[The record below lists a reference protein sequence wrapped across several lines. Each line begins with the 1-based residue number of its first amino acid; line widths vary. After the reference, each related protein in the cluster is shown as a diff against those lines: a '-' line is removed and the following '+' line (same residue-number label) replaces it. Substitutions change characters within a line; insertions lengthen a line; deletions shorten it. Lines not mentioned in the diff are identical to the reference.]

1 MRVFFQT
8 SRQRSFLSAC
18 RIARKKWSASVPLL
32 LAALLTVVFYSC
44 RDEDLLPSVQSVEH
58 NGTRTEDNANTSG
71 LTISGDIKKFYD
83 DKNNLLYSGYTYA
96 PSRRVPLVGEGRV
109 INQITKNL
117 VGVLSNSDNKLEYLV
132 DKNLDNSV
140 KLTGLAEVNTGLP
153 ILSVKDVNRVYYD
166 SSNGIKV
173 GFLYKDPGGLLSLNV
188 LKGFW
193 VKTYLKGEEQD
204 GSSTSGSGDDF
215 QLLNLNLLNVS
226 GGLSEISF
234 TTTKPF
240 DEVRIGCA
248 SIDVD
253 VLSGLEFYYAFVGE
267 NPKKIAASFGYYKE
281 AETNSGLGNTNNLI
295 DEYPDNSEQLSML
308 GHHELYVDFNEKI
321 VKDSE
326 IGFKTGGLKT
336 LDIDLTGLSLFEL
349 TNNDVNNKYVWGNEK
364 VLSGGIGISLLGTQ
378 DGSMS
383 AIAKEDCYGVKIKL
397 NTGLVGGLL
406 DAILGL
412 LGNTHY
418 YYAYSRDPVEIDVSS
433 YFTIGNDTI
442 STDYY
447 NLPTPSD
454 DGSVS
459 YSLDRWPS
467 GATSPS
473 ISGNRITGMTVNG
486 DYVVQAI
493 YKRGE
498 ETSWSYAVI
507 HRDKKEAE
515 AGCNTMMIN
524 TSANQGQYTVVESSG
539 SQGGISLFN
548 KINNR
553 QNLVDDDYTNYA
565 EATNVLSLIQ
575 FGSLAGVHSSQDIA
589 PQGGG
594 KTRVGFVMQTN
605 NQLLGADV
613 LKFFFIRLYNDGKEV
628 FSGLT
633 AENDAVGVGLVGNDG
648 SKLRFYVETDQTFD
662 QVELWT
668 AGLLNVNLNTFR
680 LYYAFYE
687 PVTCEEYAGTSEA
700 CMEMITAQK
709 HGATINYAETKS
721 SSAAS
726 VGSTMNNLSYVIDNS
741 QQTAASIVAGVSL
754 ISRST
759 VAVKFNS
766 IRGGQ
771 PVGAILRTPGYVLN
785 ASVLQNVTI
794 AAYNGGQ
801 AVASESTS
809 GGLASIEVI
818 SDAGLAYMEVTPL
831 QDYDEVRISFPSLA
845 DALETVWLSGF
856 YIRPDANGNG
866 IPDCAEEPDDQG
878 GTDGITYKSI
888 TEHVCVDETNDLGK
902 VRISVDA
909 QDDKVGTKLT
919 FTCYPYN
926 GNGQKIEQEAELQQD
941 DKGYFFELSLPVG
954 DYSIS
959 GLSTYNGLR
968 AQVHP
973 LKTTWKRNAADT
985 DWNNW
990 SNWTDGSP
998 WGCTNVVIPT
1008 GATRYPN
1015 LKAWGSVDKF
1025 YGGNYCANIH
1035 FEPGAA
1041 VLNTQYLEY
1050 DCAYVEME
1058 VQSGMYHMISTPL
1071 HGMVTGDMFVSP
1083 EMPAYFTPLNGAT
1096 YREVRHNPVVRQKM
1110 YSRAVTTATSGTDL
1124 NGTVAATADWS
1135 RTFNAVAQLYE
1146 QAQGIKMMVG
1156 NEGDGTSYRLRFP
1169 KAYTEYNYYTLSG
1182 GWVKE
1187 ETLPEGA
1194 RNMNGKFAYEESG
1207 FKPENAGRSFTFKL
1221 RNEEQG
1227 ATYFVA
1233 GNPFMSY
1240 LDIKTFLTENK
1251 QSVQAIRIIDSEN
1264 VFGEEEGLVRISLSE
1279 NGNLSFDVAGEQSNT
1294 IAPLQAFYVEASG
1307 DNASDNVDITYT
1319 SNMFVQP
1326 FASTATRSSRSA
1338 SVPAAGEM
1346 KISAVSGNS
1355 VSSCSLLRS
1364 AGASDAYNAKEDV
1377 ITLIDENFMPKVKV
1391 YTVAGKRALDIQKI
1405 KNAARVD
1412 LGFMVKDGSQQT
1424 KFTLNY
1430 GSNWKGWTL
1439 VDKQTGNRYLL
1450 DGTSLT
1456 VNAGA
1461 MKSNNGRFYLVKE

>member
-1 MRVFFQT
+1 MSVFFQT

-18 RIARKKWSASVPLL
+18 RIAGKKWSASVPLF

-44 RDEDLLPSVQSVEH
+44 RDEDLLPSVQSFEQG
-58 NGTRTEDNANTSG
+58 GTRAEAASTSG
-71 LTISGDIKKFYD
+71 LDVVQD
-83 DKNNLLYSGYTYA
+83 ATYGA
-96 PSRRVPLVGEGRV
+96 TYKPNCRVPLVGEGRV

-140 KLTGLAEVNTGLP
+140 SLKGLAEVNAGLP

-173 GFLYKDPGGLLSLNV
+173 GFLYKAPGGLLSLNV
-188 LKGFW
+188 LQGFW
-193 VKTYLKGEEQD
+193 VKTYLKGKEQD
-204 GSSTSGSGDDF
+204 GSSTSGSGDNF
-215 QLLNLNLLNVS
+215 KLLNLNLLNVS

-248 SIDVD
+248 SISVE

-267 NPKKIAASFGYYKE
+267 NPKKIAAEKHEYPY
-281 AETNSGLGNTNNLI
+281 AEQERPLHPLSKGDLVNESLIDGPVCELVSGLL
-295 DEYPDNSEQLSML
+295 
-308 GHHELYVDFNEKI
+308 
-321 VKDSE
+321 
-326 IGFKTGGLKT
+326 GGLKCRVDFGAT
-336 LDIDLTGLSLFEL
+336 IPVGSEVGYYTTGGGLASISLGATKL
-349 TNNDVNNKYVWGNEK
+349 NAYDTGDNNPQSINTE
-364 VLSGGIGISLLGTQ
+364 SGIGV
-378 DGSMS
+378 S
-383 AIAKEDCYGVKIKL
+383 A
-397 NTGLVGGLL
+397 LVGGAREFSMILTKKDTRRLELDLPSGINLL
-406 DAILGL
+406 SAVKV
-412 LGNTHY
+412 H
-418 YYAYSRDPVEIDVSS
+418 YAYSRDPVEIDVSS

-447 NLPTPSD
+447 NLPTPSE
-454 DGSVS
+454 GTVI
-459 YSLDRWPS
+459 YSLISWAS

-473 ISGNRITGMTVNG
+473 ISGNHMTGMTVNG
-486 DYVVQAI
+486 DYVVKAV
-493 YKRGE
+493 YTRGE

-507 HRDKKEAE
+507 HRNKKEAV

-553 QNLVDDDYTNYA
+553 QNLVDGDYTNYA

-589 PQGGG
+589 PQGG

-613 LKFFFIRLYNDGKEV
+613 LKFFFIRLYKDGEEV

-633 AENDAVGVGLVGNDG
+633 AENDAIGVGLVGNDG
-648 SKLRFYVETDQTFD
+648 SKLRFYVETDKTFD

-700 CMEMITAQK
+700 CMEIITAQK

-721 SSAAS
+721 SSVAS
-726 VGSTMNNLSYVIDNS
+726 VGTTMNNLSYVIDNS

-771 PVGAILRTPGYVLN
+771 PLGAILRTPGYVLN

-878 GTDGITYKSI
+878 ETDIAYKSI
-888 TEHVCVDETNDLGK
+888 TEHVCVDETTYLGN
-902 VRISVDA
+902 VRIFVDA

-926 GNGQKIEQEAELQQD
+926 GNGQKIEQEAELRQD

-973 LKTTWKRNAADT
+973 LKTTWKRNASDT

-998 WGCTNVVIPT
+998 WGCTNVVIPA
-1008 GATRYPN
+1008 GATRYPDLN
-1015 LKAWGSVDKF
+1015 AWGSVDKF

-1096 YREVRHNPVVRQKM
+1096 YREVRHNPIVRQKM
-1110 YSRAVTTATSGTDL
+1110 YSRAVTTATSGT
-1124 NGTVAATADWS
+1124 NGTVVATADWS
-1135 RTFNAVAQLYE
+1135 RTFNAVAQPYE

-1156 NEGDGTSYRLRFP
+1156 NDWGTSYRLRFP

-1182 GWVKE
+1182 GWVKK

-1194 RNMNGKFAYEESG
+1194 RNMNGKFAYEVSG
-1207 FKPENAGRSFTFKL
+1207 FNPENAGNSFTFEL
-1221 RNEEQG
+1221 RNDGKG

-1240 LDIKTFLTENK
+1240 LDIKTFLTKNK
-1251 QSVQAIRIIDSEN
+1251 QSVQAIRIIDSES
-1264 VFGEEEGLVRISLSE
+1264 VFGEEEGLVRISLGK
-1279 NGNLSFDVAGEQSNT
+1279 NGDLSFNVAGEQSNT
-1294 IAPLQAFYVEASG
+1294 IAPLQAFYVEVSG
-1307 DNASDNVDITYT
+1307 DYASDNVNITYT

-1326 FASTATRSSRSA
+1326 SASTATRSSRSA
-1338 SVPAAGEM
+1338 SVPTAGEM

-1355 VSSCSLLRS
+1355 VSSCSLLHS
-1364 AGASDAYNAKEDV
+1364 AGASDAYNAKEDIV
-1377 ITLIDENFMPKVKV
+1377 SLIDEDFMPKVKV
-1391 YTVAGKRALDIQKI
+1391 YTVADKRALDIQKMS
-1405 KNAARVD
+1405 NATRVG

-1424 KFTLNY
+1424 EFTLDY

-1439 VDKQTGNRYLL
+1439 VDKQTGKRYLL

-1461 MKSNNGRFYLVKE
+1461 MKSNDGRFYLVKE

>member
-1 MRVFFQT
+1 MSVFFQT

-18 RIARKKWSASVPLL
+18 RIAGKKWSASVPLF

-44 RDEDLLPSVQSVEH
+44 RDEDLLPSVQSFEQG
-58 NGTRTEDNANTSG
+58 GTRAEAASTSG
-71 LTISGDIKKFYD
+71 LDVVQD
-83 DKNNLLYSGYTYA
+83 ATYGA
-96 PSRRVPLVGEGRV
+96 TYKPNCRVPLVGEGRV

-132 DKNLDNSV
+132 DKNLDNFVSL
-140 KLTGLAEVNTGLP
+140 KGLAEVNAGLP

-166 SSNGIKV
+166 SSNVIKV
-173 GFLYKDPGGLLSLNV
+173 GFLYKDPGGLLSLDV

-204 GSSTSGSGDDF
+204 GSSTLGSGENF

-234 TTTKPF
+234 TTTRPF

-248 SIDVD
+248 SIDVE

-267 NPKKIAASFGYYKE
+267 NPKKIAAEKHEYPYAEQERPLHPLSKGDLVNESLIDGPVCELISGLLGGGLTCRVDFGATIPVGSEVGYYTK
-281 AETNSGLGNTNNLI
+281 G
-295 DEYPDNSEQLSML
+295 
-308 GHHELYVDFNEKI
+308 
-321 VKDSE
+321 
-326 IGFKTGGLKT
+326 GGLASISLGATK
-336 LDIDLTGLSLFEL
+336 LNAYDTGD
-349 TNNDVNNKYVWGNEK
+349 NNPQSINTE
-364 VLSGGIGISLLGTQ
+364 SGIGV
-378 DGSMS
+378 S
-383 AIAKEDCYGVKIKL
+383 A
-397 NTGLVGGLL
+397 LVGGAREFSMILTKKDTRRLELDLPSGINLL
-406 DAILGL
+406 SAVKV
-412 LGNTHY
+412 H
-418 YYAYSRDPVEIDVSS
+418 YAYSRDPVEIDVSS

-447 NLPTPSD
+447 NLPTPSE
-454 DGSVS
+454 GTVI
-459 YSLDRWPS
+459 YSLISWPS

-473 ISGNRITGMTVNG
+473 ISGNHMTGMTVNG
-486 DYVVQAI
+486 DYVVKAV
-493 YKRGE
+493 YTREEK

-507 HRDKKEAE
+507 HRNKKEAV

-524 TSANQGQYTVVESSG
+524 TSGNEGQYTVVESSG

-553 QNLVDDDYTNYA
+553 QNLVDGDYTNYA

-589 PQGGG
+589 PQGG

-613 LKFFFIRLYNDGKEV
+613 LKFFFIRLYKDGEEV

-648 SKLRFYVETDQTFD
+648 SKLRFYVETDRTFD

-721 SSAAS
+721 SSVAS
-726 VGSTMNNLSYVIDNS
+726 VGATTNNLSYVIDNS

-771 PVGAILRTPGYVLN
+771 PLGAILRTPGYVLN

-809 GGLASIEVI
+809 SGLASIEVI

-831 QDYDEVRISFPSLA
+831 QDYNEVRISFPSLA

-866 IPDCAEEPDDQG
+866 IPDCAEELEVQG
-878 GTDGITYKSI
+878 EIDIVYRGI
-888 TEHVCVDETNDLGK
+888 TEHVCVDETTYLGN

-909 QDDKVGTKLT
+909 KPELLGTELT

-926 GNGQKIEQEAELQQD
+926 GNGQKIEQEAALQQD
-941 DKGYFFELSLPVG
+941 NNGYFFELSLPVG

-973 LKTTWKRNAADT
+973 LKTTWKRNASDT

-990 SNWTDGSP
+990 NNWTDGSP
-998 WGCTNVVIPT
+998 WGCTNVVIPA

-1015 LKAWGSVDKF
+1015 LNAWGSVDKF

-1110 YSRAVTTATSGTDL
+1110 YSRAVTTATSGT
-1124 NGTVAATADWS
+1124 NGTVAATVDWS
-1135 RTFNAVAQLYE
+1135 RTFNAVAQPYE

-1156 NEGDGTSYRLRFP
+1156 NDWGTSYRLRFP

-1182 GWVKE
+1182 GWVKK

-1194 RNMNGKFAYEESG
+1194 RNMNGKFAYEVIG
-1207 FKPENAGRSFTFKL
+1207 FNPENAGSSFTFEL

-1264 VFGEEEGLVRISLSE
+1264 IFGGEEGLVRISLGE
-1279 NGNLSFDVAGEQSNT
+1279 NGDLSFDVAGEQSNT
-1294 IAPLQAFYVEASG
+1294 IAPLQAFYVEVSG
-1307 DNASDNVDITYT
+1307 DYASDNVNITYT

-1326 FASTATRSSRSA
+1326 SASTATRSSRSA
-1338 SVPAAGEM
+1338 SVPTAGEM

-1355 VSSCSLLRS
+1355 VSSCSLLHS
-1364 AGASDAYNAKEDV
+1364 AGASDAYNAKEDIV
-1377 ITLIDENFMPKVKV
+1377 SLIDEDFMPKVKV
-1391 YTVAGKRALDIQKI
+1391 YTVADKRALDIQKMS
-1405 KNAARVD
+1405 NATRVG

-1424 KFTLNY
+1424 EFTLDY

-1439 VDKQTGNRYLL
+1439 VDKQTGKRYLL

-1461 MKSNNGRFYLVKE
+1461 MKSNDGRFYLVKE

>member
-1 MRVFFQT
+1 MSVFFQT
-8 SRQRSFLSAC
+8 SRQRSFLSVC
-18 RIARKKWSASVPLL
+18 RIAGKKWSASVPLF

-44 RDEDLLPSVQSVEH
+44 RDEDLLPSVQSFEQG
-58 NGTRTEDNANTSG
+58 GTRAETASTSG
-71 LTISGDIKKFYD
+71 LDVVQD
-83 DKNNLLYSGYTYA
+83 ATYGA
-96 PSRRVPLVGEGRV
+96 TYKPNCRVPLVGEGRV

-132 DKNLDNSV
+132 DKNLDNFVSL
-140 KLTGLAEVNTGLP
+140 KGLAEVNAGLP

-188 LKGFW
+188 LQGFW
-193 VKTYLKGEEQD
+193 VKTYLKGKEQD
-204 GSSTSGSGDDF
+204 GSSTSGSGDNF

-267 NPKKIAASFGYYKE
+267 NPKKIAAEKH
-281 AETNSGLGNTNNLI
+281 
-295 DEYPDNSEQLSML
+295 EYPYAEQERPLHPLSKGDL
-308 GHHELYVDFNEKI
+308 VNE
-321 VKDSE
+321 S
-326 IGFKTGGLKT
+326 
-336 LDIDLTGLSLFEL
+336 LT
-349 TNNDVNNKYVWGNEK
+349 
-364 VLSGGIGISLLGTQ
+364 
-378 DGSMS
+378 DGPVC
-383 AIAKEDCYGVKIKL
+383 E
-397 NTGLVGGLL
+397 LVGGLL
-406 DAILGL
+406 GGGLTCRVDFGATIPVGSEVGYYTTGGGLASISLGATKLNAYDTSDNNPQSINAESGIGVSALAGGAREFSMILTKKDTRRLELDLPSGINL
-412 LGNTHY
+412 LSAVQVH
-418 YYAYSRDPVEIDVSS
+418 YAYSRDPVEIDVSS

-447 NLPTPSD
+447 NLPTPSE
-454 DGSVS
+454 GTVI
-459 YSLDRWPS
+459 YSLISSPN
-467 GATSPS
+467 GVTSPE
-473 ISGNRITGMTVNG
+473 ISGNHITGMTVNG
-486 DYVVQAI
+486 DYVVKAV
-493 YKRGE
+493 YTRE
-498 ETSWSYAVI
+498 EKEISWSYAVI
-507 HRDKKEAE
+507 HRNKKEAE

-524 TSANQGQYTVVESSG
+524 TSGNEGQYTVVESSG

-553 QNLVDDDYTNYA
+553 QNLVDGDYTNYA

-589 PQGGG
+589 LQGGG

-613 LKFFFIRLYNDGKEV
+613 LKFFFIRLYKDGKEV

-648 SKLRFYVETDQTFD
+648 SKLRFYVETDRTFD

-721 SSAAS
+721 SSVAS
-726 VGSTMNNLSYVIDNS
+726 VGATTNNLSYVIDNS

-754 ISRST
+754 ISRPT

-771 PVGAILRTPGYVLN
+771 PLGAILRTPGYVLN

-809 GGLASIEVI
+809 SGLASIEVI

-831 QDYDEVRISFPSLA
+831 QDYNEVRISFPSLA

-866 IPDCAEEPDDQG
+866 IPDCAEELEVQG
-878 GTDGITYKSI
+878 EIDIVYRDI
-888 TEHVCVDETNDLGK
+888 TEHVCVDKTTYLGN

-909 QDDKVGTKLT
+909 KPELLGTELT

-926 GNGQKIEQEAELQQD
+926 GNGQKIEQEAALQQD
-941 DKGYFFELSLPVG
+941 NNGYFFELSLPVG

-973 LKTTWKRNAADT
+973 QKTTWKRNALDT

-990 SNWTDGSP
+990 NNWTDGSP
-998 WGCTNVVIPT
+998 WGCTNVVIPA

-1015 LKAWGSVDKF
+1015 LNAWGSVDKF

-1083 EMPAYFTPLNGAT
+1083 EMPAYFTPLIGAT

-1110 YSRAVTTATSGTDL
+1110 YSRAVTTATSGTDP
-1124 NGTVAATADWS
+1124 NGTVVATADWS
-1135 RTFNAVAQLYE
+1135 RTFNAVAQPYE

-1156 NEGDGTSYRLRFP
+1156 NDWGTFYRLRFP

-1182 GWVKE
+1182 GWVKK

-1194 RNMNGKFAYEESG
+1194 RNMNGKFAYEVIG
-1207 FKPENAGRSFTFKL
+1207 FNPENAGSSFTFEL

-1227 ATYFVA
+1227 ATCFVA

-1264 VFGEEEGLVRISLSE
+1264 IFGGKEGLVRISLGE
-1279 NGNLSFDVAGEQSNT
+1279 NGDLSFDVAGEQSNT
-1294 IAPLQAFYVEASG
+1294 IAPLQAFYVEVSG
-1307 DNASDNVDITYT
+1307 DYASDNVNITYT

-1326 FASTATRSSRSA
+1326 SASTATRSSRSA
-1338 SVPAAGEM
+1338 SVPTAGEM

-1364 AGASDAYNAKEDV
+1364 AGASDAYNAKEDIV
-1377 ITLIDENFMPKVKV
+1377 SLIDEDFMPKVKV
-1391 YTVAGKRALDIQKI
+1391 YTVADKRALDIQKMS
-1405 KNAARVD
+1405 NATRVG

-1424 KFTLNY
+1424 EFTLDY

-1439 VDKQTGNRYLL
+1439 VDKQTGKRYLL

-1461 MKSNNGRFYLVKE
+1461 MKSNDGRFYLVKE

>member
-1 MRVFFQT
+1 MSVFFQT

-18 RIARKKWSASVPLL
+18 RIAGKKWSASVPLF

-44 RDEDLLPSVQSVEH
+44 RDEDLLPSVQSFEQG
-58 NGTRTEDNANTSG
+58 GTRAEAASTSG
-71 LTISGDIKKFYD
+71 LDVVQD
-83 DKNNLLYSGYTYA
+83 ATYGA
-96 PSRRVPLVGEGRV
+96 TYKPNCRVPLVGEGRV

-132 DKNLDNSV
+132 DKNLDNFVSL
-140 KLTGLAEVNTGLP
+140 KGLAEVNAGLP

-166 SSNGIKV
+166 SSNVIKV
-173 GFLYKDPGGLLSLNV
+173 GFLYKDPGGLLSLDV

-204 GSSTSGSGDDF
+204 GSSTLGSGENF

-248 SIDVD
+248 SISVE

-267 NPKKIAASFGYYKE
+267 NPKKIAAEKH
-281 AETNSGLGNTNNLI
+281 
-295 DEYPDNSEQLSML
+295 EYPYAEQERPLHPLSKGDL
-308 GHHELYVDFNEKI
+308 VNESLTDGPVCEL
-321 VKDSE
+321 
-326 IGFKTGGLKT
+326 
-336 LDIDLTGLSLFEL
+336 
-349 TNNDVNNKYVWGNEK
+349 
-364 VLSGGIGISLLGTQ
+364 IS
-378 DGSMS
+378 
-383 AIAKEDCYGVKIKL
+383 
-397 NTGLVGGLL
+397 
-406 DAILGL
+406 GL
-412 LGNTHY
+412 LGGLTCRVDFGATIPVGSEVGYYTKGGGLASISLGATKLNAYDTGDNNPQSINTESGIGVSALAGGAREFSMILTKKDTRRLELDLPSGINLLSAVQVH
-418 YYAYSRDPVEIDVSS
+418 YAYSRDPVEIDVSS

-447 NLPTPSD
+447 NLPTPSE
-454 DGSVS
+454 GTVI
-459 YSLDRWPS
+459 YSLISWPS

-473 ISGNRITGMTVNG
+473 ISGNHMTGMTVNG
-486 DYVVQAI
+486 DYVVKAV
-493 YKRGE
+493 YTREEK

-507 HRDKKEAE
+507 HRNKKEAV

-524 TSANQGQYTVVESSG
+524 TSGNEGQYTVVESSG

-553 QNLVDDDYTNYA
+553 QNLVDGDYTNYA

-589 PQGGG
+589 PQGG

-613 LKFFFIRLYNDGKEV
+613 LKFFFIRLYKDGEEV

-648 SKLRFYVETDQTFD
+648 SKLRFYVETDRTFD

-721 SSAAS
+721 SSVAS
-726 VGSTMNNLSYVIDNS
+726 VGATTNNLSYVIDNS

-771 PVGAILRTPGYVLN
+771 PLGAILRTPGYVLN

-809 GGLASIEVI
+809 SGLASIEVI

-831 QDYDEVRISFPSLA
+831 QDYNEVRISFPSLA

-866 IPDCAEEPDDQG
+866 IPDCAEELEVQG
-878 GTDGITYKSI
+878 EIDIVYRGI
-888 TEHVCVDETNDLGK
+888 TEHVCVDETTYLGN

-909 QDDKVGTKLT
+909 KPELLGTELT

-926 GNGQKIEQEAELQQD
+926 GNGQKIEQEAALQQD
-941 DKGYFFELSLPVG
+941 NNGYFFELSLPVG

-973 LKTTWKRNAADT
+973 LKTTWKRNASDT

-990 SNWTDGSP
+990 NNWTDGSP
-998 WGCTNVVIPT
+998 WGCTNVVIPA

-1015 LKAWGSVDKF
+1015 LNAWGSVDKF

-1083 EMPAYFTPLNGAT
+1083 EMPAYFTPLKEDT
-1096 YREVRHNPVVRQKM
+1096 YREVRHNPIVRQKM
-1110 YSRAVTTATSGTDL
+1110 YSRAVTTATSGTDS
-1124 NGTVAATADWS
+1124 NGTVVATADWS
-1135 RTFNAVAQLYE
+1135 RTFNAVAQPYE

-1156 NEGDGTSYRLRFP
+1156 NDWGTSYRLRFP

-1182 GWVKE
+1182 RWVKK

-1207 FKPENAGRSFTFKL
+1207 FKPENAGRSFTFEL

-1251 QSVQAIRIIDSEN
+1251 QSVQAIRIIDSES
-1264 VFGEEEGLVRISLSE
+1264 VFGEEEGLVRISLGK
-1279 NGNLSFDVAGEQSNT
+1279 NGDLSFDVAGEQSNT
-1294 IAPLQAFYVEASG
+1294 IAPLQAFYVEALEG
-1307 DNASDNVDITYT
+1307 YTSDNVNITYT
-1319 SNMFVQP
+1319 SDMFVQP
-1326 FASTATRSSRSA
+1326 SASTATRSSRSA
-1338 SVPAAGEM
+1338 SVPTAGEM

-1355 VSSCSLLRS
+1355 VSSCSLIRS
-1364 AGASDAYNAKEDV
+1364 AGASDAYNAKEDIV
-1377 ITLIDENFMPKVKV
+1377 SLIDEDFMPKVKV
-1391 YTVAGKRALDIQKI
+1391 YTVADKRALDIQKMS
-1405 KNAARVD
+1405 NATRVD

-1424 KFTLNY
+1424 EFTLDY

-1439 VDKQTGNRYLL
+1439 VDKQTGKRYLL

-1461 MKSNNGRFYLVKE
+1461 MKSNDGRFYLVKE

>member
-1 MRVFFQT
+1 MSVFFQT

-18 RIARKKWSASVPLL
+18 RIAGKKWSASVPLF

-44 RDEDLLPSVQSVEH
+44 RDEDLLPSVQSFEQG
-58 NGTRTEDNANTSG
+58 GTRAEAASTSG
-71 LTISGDIKKFYD
+71 LDVVQD
-83 DKNNLLYSGYTYA
+83 ATYGA
-96 PSRRVPLVGEGRV
+96 TYKPNCRVPLVGEGRV

-140 KLTGLAEVNTGLP
+140 SLKGLAEVNAGLP

-173 GFLYKDPGGLLSLNV
+173 GFLYKKTGGLLSLNV
-188 LKGFW
+188 LQGFW
-193 VKTYLKGEEQD
+193 VKTYLKGKEQD
-204 GSSTSGSGDDF
+204 GSSTSGSGDNF
-215 QLLNLNLLNVS
+215 KLLNLNLLNVS

-267 NPKKIAASFGYYKE
+267 NPKKIAA
-281 AETNSGLGNTNNLI
+281 ETYA
-295 DEYPDNSEQLSML
+295 YPTAKQ
-308 GHHELYVDFNEKI
+308 EKPAH
-321 VKDSE
+321 
-326 IGFKTGGLKT
+326 
-336 LDIDLTGLSLFEL
+336 
-349 TNNDVNNKYVWGNEK
+349 
-364 VLSGGIGISLLGTQ
+364 LGTGDLVNKNLN
-378 DGSMS
+378 DGPVC
-383 AIAKEDCYGVKIKL
+383 E
-397 NTGLVGGLL
+397 LVS
-406 DAILGL
+406 GL
-412 LGNTHY
+412 LGGLTCRVDFGATIPVGSEVGYYTTGGGLASISLGATKLNAYDTGDNNPQSINTESGIGVSALAGGAREFSMILTKKDTRRLELDLPSGINLLSAVKVH
-418 YYAYSRDPVEIDVSS
+418 YAYSRDPVEIDVSS

-447 NLPTPSD
+447 NLPTPSE
-454 DGSVS
+454 GSVT
-459 YSLDRWPS
+459 YSLISWPS

-473 ISGNRITGMTVNG
+473 ISGNRMTGMTVNG
-486 DYVVQAI
+486 DYVVKAV
-493 YKRGE
+493 YTRE
-498 ETSWSYAVI
+498 EKEISWSYAVI
-507 HRDKKEAE
+507 HRNKKEAV

-553 QNLVDDDYTNYA
+553 QNLVDGDYTNYA

-589 PQGGG
+589 PQGG

-613 LKFFFIRLYNDGKEV
+613 LKFFFIRLYKDGEEV

-633 AENDAVGVGLVGNDG
+633 AENDAIGVGLVGNDG
-648 SKLRFYVETDQTFD
+648 SKLRFYVETDKTFD

-687 PVTCEEYAGTSEA
+687 PTTCEEYAGTSEA

-726 VGSTMNNLSYVIDNS
+726 VGATMNNLSYVIDNS

-771 PVGAILRTPGYVLN
+771 PLGAILRTPGYVLN

-809 GGLASIEVI
+809 SGLASIEVI

-831 QDYDEVRISFPSLA
+831 QDYNEVRISFPSLA

-866 IPDCAEEPDDQG
+866 IPDCAEELEVQG
-878 GTDGITYKSI
+878 EIDIVYRGI
-888 TEHVCVDETNDLGK
+888 TEHVCVDETTYLGN

-909 QDDKVGTKLT
+909 KPELLGTELT

-926 GNGQKIEQEAELQQD
+926 GNGQKIEQEAALQQD
-941 DKGYFFELSLPVG
+941 NNGYFFELSLPVG

-973 LKTTWKRNAADT
+973 LKTTWKRNASDT

-990 SNWTDGSP
+990 NNWTDGSP
-998 WGCTNVVIPT
+998 WGCTNVVIPA

-1015 LKAWGSVDKF
+1015 LNAWGSVDKF

-1083 EMPAYFTPLNGAT
+1083 EMPAYFTPLKEAT

-1110 YSRAVTTATSGTDL
+1110 YSRAVTTATSGTDP
-1124 NGTVAATADWS
+1124 NGTVAATVDWS
-1135 RTFNAVAQLYE
+1135 RTFNAVAQPYE

-1156 NEGDGTSYRLRFP
+1156 NDWGTSYRLRFP

-1182 GWVKE
+1182 GWVKK

-1194 RNMNGKFAYEESG
+1194 RNMNGKFAYEVIG
-1207 FKPENAGRSFTFKL
+1207 FNPENAGSSFTFEL

-1264 VFGEEEGLVRISLSE
+1264 IFGGEEGLVRISLGE
-1279 NGNLSFDVAGEQSNT
+1279 NGDLSFDVAGEQSNT
-1294 IAPLQAFYVEASG
+1294 IAPLQAFYVEVSG
-1307 DNASDNVDITYT
+1307 DYASDNVNITYT

-1326 FASTATRSSRSA
+1326 SASTATRSSRSA
-1338 SVPAAGEM
+1338 SVPTAGEM

-1355 VSSCSLLRS
+1355 VSSCSLLHS
-1364 AGASDAYNAKEDV
+1364 AGASDAYNAKEDIV
-1377 ITLIDENFMPKVKV
+1377 SLIDEDFMPKVKV
-1391 YTVAGKRALDIQKI
+1391 YTVADKRALDIQKMS
-1405 KNAARVD
+1405 NATRVG

-1424 KFTLNY
+1424 EFTLDY

-1439 VDKQTGNRYLL
+1439 VDKQTGKRYLL

-1461 MKSNNGRFYLVKE
+1461 MKSNDGRFYLVKE

>member
-1 MRVFFQT
+1 MSVFFQT

-18 RIARKKWSASVPLL
+18 RIAGKKWSASVPLF

-44 RDEDLLPSVQSVEH
+44 RDEDLLPSVQSFEQG
-58 NGTRTEDNANTSG
+58 GTRAEAASTSG
-71 LTISGDIKKFYD
+71 LDVVQD
-83 DKNNLLYSGYTYA
+83 ATYGA
-96 PSRRVPLVGEGRV
+96 TYKPNCRVPLVGEGRV

-132 DKNLDNSV
+132 DKNLDNFVSL
-140 KLTGLAEVNTGLP
+140 KGLAEVNAGLP

-166 SSNGIKV
+166 SSNVIKV
-173 GFLYKDPGGLLSLNV
+173 GFLYKDPGGLLSLDV

-204 GSSTSGSGDDF
+204 GSSTLGSGENF

-248 SIDVD
+248 SISVE

-267 NPKKIAASFGYYKE
+267 NPKKIAAEKH
-281 AETNSGLGNTNNLI
+281 
-295 DEYPDNSEQLSML
+295 EYPYAEQERPLHPLSKGDL
-308 GHHELYVDFNEKI
+308 VNESLTDGPVCEL
-321 VKDSE
+321 
-326 IGFKTGGLKT
+326 
-336 LDIDLTGLSLFEL
+336 
-349 TNNDVNNKYVWGNEK
+349 
-364 VLSGGIGISLLGTQ
+364 IS
-378 DGSMS
+378 
-383 AIAKEDCYGVKIKL
+383 
-397 NTGLVGGLL
+397 
-406 DAILGL
+406 GL
-412 LGNTHY
+412 LGGLTCRVDFGATIPVGSEVGYYTKGGGLASISLGATKLNAYDTGDNNPQSINTESGIGVSALAGGAREFSMILTKKDTRRLELDLPSGINLLSAVQVH
-418 YYAYSRDPVEIDVSS
+418 YAYSRDPVEIDVSS

-447 NLPTPSD
+447 NLPTPSE
-454 DGSVS
+454 GTVI
-459 YSLDRWPS
+459 YSLISSPN
-467 GATSPS
+467 GVTSPE

-486 DYVVQAI
+486 DYAVKAV
-493 YKRGE
+493 YTRE
-498 ETSWSYAVI
+498 EKEISWSYAVI
-507 HRDKKEAE
+507 HRNKKEAE

-524 TSANQGQYTVVESSG
+524 TSGNEGQYTVVESSG

-553 QNLVDDDYTNYA
+553 QNLVDGDYTNYA

-589 PQGGG
+589 PQGG

-613 LKFFFIRLYNDGKEV
+613 LKFFFIRLYKDGEEV

-633 AENDAVGVGLVGNDG
+633 AENDAIGVGLVGNDG
-648 SKLRFYVETDQTFD
+648 SKLRFYVETDKTFD

-687 PVTCEEYAGTSEA
+687 PTTCEEYAGTSEA

-726 VGSTMNNLSYVIDNS
+726 VGATMNNLSYVIDNS

-771 PVGAILRTPGYVLN
+771 PLGAILRTPGYVLN

-809 GGLASIEVI
+809 SGLASIEVI

-831 QDYDEVRISFPSLA
+831 QDYNEVRISFPSLA

-866 IPDCAEEPDDQG
+866 IPDCAEELEVQG
-878 GTDGITYKSI
+878 EIDIVYRGI
-888 TEHVCVDETNDLGK
+888 TEHVCVDETTYLGN

-909 QDDKVGTKLT
+909 KPELLGTELT

-926 GNGQKIEQEAELQQD
+926 GNGQKIEQEAALQQD
-941 DKGYFFELSLPVG
+941 NNGYFFELSLPVG

-973 LKTTWKRNAADT
+973 LKTTWKRNASDT

-990 SNWTDGSP
+990 NNWTDGSP
-998 WGCTNVVIPT
+998 WGCTNVVIPA

-1015 LKAWGSVDKF
+1015 LNAWGSVDKF
-1025 YGGNYCANIH
+1025 YGGSYCANIH

-1110 YSRAVTTATSGTDL
+1110 YSRAVTTATSGT
-1124 NGTVAATADWS
+1124 NGTVAATVDWS
-1135 RTFNAVAQLYE
+1135 RTFNAVAQPYE

-1156 NEGDGTSYRLRFP
+1156 NDWGTSYRLRFP

-1182 GWVKE
+1182 GWVKK

-1194 RNMNGKFAYEESG
+1194 RNMNGKFAYEVIG
-1207 FKPENAGRSFTFKL
+1207 FNPENAGSSFTFEL

-1264 VFGEEEGLVRISLSE
+1264 IFGGEEGLVRISLGE
-1279 NGNLSFDVAGEQSNT
+1279 NGDLSFDVAGEQSNT
-1294 IAPLQAFYVEASG
+1294 IAPLQAFYVEVSG
-1307 DNASDNVDITYT
+1307 DYASDNVNITYT

-1326 FASTATRSSRSA
+1326 SASTATRSSRSA
-1338 SVPAAGEM
+1338 SVPTAGEM

-1355 VSSCSLLRS
+1355 VSSCSLLHS
-1364 AGASDAYNAKEDV
+1364 AGASDAYNAKEDIV
-1377 ITLIDENFMPKVKV
+1377 SLIDEDFMPKVKV
-1391 YTVAGKRALDIQKI
+1391 YTVADKRALDIQKMS
-1405 KNAARVD
+1405 NATRVG

-1424 KFTLNY
+1424 EFTLDY

-1439 VDKQTGNRYLL
+1439 VDKQTGKRYLL

-1461 MKSNNGRFYLVKE
+1461 MKSNDGRFYLVKE

>member
-1 MRVFFQT
+1 MSVFFQT

-18 RIARKKWSASVPLL
+18 RIAGKKWSASVPLF

-44 RDEDLLPSVQSVEH
+44 RDEDLLPSVQSFEQG
-58 NGTRTEDNANTSG
+58 GTRAEAASTSG
-71 LTISGDIKKFYD
+71 LDVVQGA
-83 DKNNLLYSGYTYA
+83 TYGA
-96 PSRRVPLVGEGRV
+96 TYKPNCRVPLVGEGRV

-140 KLTGLAEVNTGLP
+140 SLKGLAEVNAGLP

-173 GFLYKDPGGLLSLNV
+173 GFLYKAPGGLLSLNV
-188 LKGFW
+188 LQGFW

-204 GSSTSGSGDDF
+204 GSSTSGSGDNF
-215 QLLNLNLLNVS
+215 KLLNLNLLNVS

-248 SIDVD
+248 SIDVE

-267 NPKKIAASFGYYKE
+267 NPKKIAAETYAYPTAKQEKPAHWGTGDLVNKNLNDGPVCELVSGLLGGGLTCRVDFGATIPVGSEVGYY
-281 AETNSGLGNTNNLI
+281 T
-295 DEYPDNSEQLSML
+295 
-308 GHHELYVDFNEKI
+308 
-321 VKDSE
+321 
-326 IGFKTGGLKT
+326 TGGGLASISLGATK
-336 LDIDLTGLSLFEL
+336 LNAYDTGD
-349 TNNDVNNKYVWGNEK
+349 NNPQSINTE
-364 VLSGGIGISLLGTQ
+364 SGIGV
-378 DGSMS
+378 S
-383 AIAKEDCYGVKIKL
+383 A
-397 NTGLVGGLL
+397 LVGGAREFSMILTKKDTRRLELDLPSGINLL
-406 DAILGL
+406 SAVKV
-412 LGNTHY
+412 H
-418 YYAYSRDPVEIDVSS
+418 YAYSRDPVEIDVSS

-447 NLPTPSD
+447 NLPTPSE
-454 DGSVS
+454 GTVI
-459 YSLDRWPS
+459 YSLISWPS

-473 ISGNRITGMTVNG
+473 ISGNHMTGMTVNG
-486 DYVVQAI
+486 DYVVKAV
-493 YKRGE
+493 YTRE
-498 ETSWSYAVI
+498 EKEISWSYAVI
-507 HRDKKEAE
+507 HRNKKEAE

-553 QNLVDDDYTNYA
+553 QNLVDGDYTNYA

-589 PQGGG
+589 PQGG

-613 LKFFFIRLYNDGKEV
+613 LKFFFIRLYKDGEEV

-648 SKLRFYVETDQTFD
+648 SKLRFYVETDKTFD

-687 PVTCEEYAGTSEA
+687 PTTCEEYAGTSEA
-700 CMEMITAQK
+700 CMEIITAQK

-721 SSAAS
+721 SSVAS
-726 VGSTMNNLSYVIDNS
+726 VGTTMNNLSYVIDNS

-771 PVGAILRTPGYVLN
+771 PLGAILRTPGYVLN

-831 QDYDEVRISFPSLA
+831 QGYDEVRISFPSLA

-878 GTDGITYKSI
+878 ETDIAYKSI
-888 TEHVCVDETNDLGK
+888 TEHVCVDETTYLGN
-902 VRISVDA
+902 VRIFVDA

-926 GNGQKIEQEAELQQD
+926 GNGQKIEQEAELRQD

-973 LKTTWKRNAADT
+973 LKTTWKRNASDT

-998 WGCTNVVIPT
+998 WGCTNVVIPA
-1008 GATRYPN
+1008 GATRYPDLN
-1015 LKAWGSVDKF
+1015 AWGSVDKF

-1096 YREVRHNPVVRQKM
+1096 YREVRHNPIVRQKM
-1110 YSRAVTTATSGTDL
+1110 YSRAVTTATSGT
-1124 NGTVAATADWS
+1124 NGTVVATADWS
-1135 RTFNAVAQLYE
+1135 RTFNAVAQPYE

-1156 NEGDGTSYRLRFP
+1156 NDWGTSYRLRFP

-1182 GWVKE
+1182 GWVKK

-1194 RNMNGKFAYEESG
+1194 RNMNGKFAYEVIG
-1207 FKPENAGRSFTFKL
+1207 FNPENAGSSFTFEL

-1264 VFGEEEGLVRISLSE
+1264 IFGGEEGLVRISLGK
-1279 NGNLSFDVAGEQSNT
+1279 NGDLSFDVAGEQSNT
-1294 IAPLQAFYVEASG
+1294 IAPLQAFYVEALEG
-1307 DNASDNVDITYT
+1307 YTSDNVNITYT
-1319 SNMFVQP
+1319 SDMFVQP
-1326 FASTATRSSRSA
+1326 SASTATRSSRSA
-1338 SVPAAGEM
+1338 SVPTAGEM

-1355 VSSCSLLRS
+1355 VSSCSLLHS
-1364 AGASDAYNAKEDV
+1364 AGASDAYNAKEDIV
-1377 ITLIDENFMPKVKV
+1377 SLIDEDFMPKVKV
-1391 YTVAGKRALDIQKI
+1391 YTVADKRALDIQKMS
-1405 KNAARVD
+1405 NATRVG

-1424 KFTLNY
+1424 EFTLDY

-1439 VDKQTGNRYLL
+1439 VDKQTGKRYLL

-1461 MKSNNGRFYLVKE
+1461 MKSNDGRFYLVKE

>member
-1 MRVFFQT
+1 MSVFFQT

-18 RIARKKWSASVPLL
+18 RIAGKKWSASVPLF

-44 RDEDLLPSVQSVEH
+44 RDEDLLPSVQSFEQG
-58 NGTRTEDNANTSG
+58 GTRAEAASTSG
-71 LTISGDIKKFYD
+71 LDVVQD
-83 DKNNLLYSGYTYA
+83 ATYGA
-96 PSRRVPLVGEGRV
+96 TYKPNCRVPLVGEGRV

-132 DKNLDNSV
+132 DKNLDNFVSL
-140 KLTGLAEVNTGLP
+140 KGLAEVNAGLP

-166 SSNGIKV
+166 SSNVIKV
-173 GFLYKDPGGLLSLNV
+173 GFLYKDPGGLLSLDV

-204 GSSTSGSGDDF
+204 GSSTLGSGENF

-234 TTTKPF
+234 TTTRPF

-248 SIDVD
+248 SIDVE

-267 NPKKIAASFGYYKE
+267 NPKKIAAEKHEYPYAEQERPLHPLSKGNLVNESLIDGPVCELISGLLGGGLTCRVDFGATIPVGSEVGYY
-281 AETNSGLGNTNNLI
+281 T
-295 DEYPDNSEQLSML
+295 
-308 GHHELYVDFNEKI
+308 
-321 VKDSE
+321 
-326 IGFKTGGLKT
+326 TGGGLASISLGATK
-336 LDIDLTGLSLFEL
+336 LNAYDTGD
-349 TNNDVNNKYVWGNEK
+349 NNPQSINTE
-364 VLSGGIGISLLGTQ
+364 SGIGV
-378 DGSMS
+378 S
-383 AIAKEDCYGVKIKL
+383 A
-397 NTGLVGGLL
+397 LVGGAREFSMILTKKDTRRLELDLPSGINLL
-406 DAILGL
+406 SAVKV
-412 LGNTHY
+412 H
-418 YYAYSRDPVEIDVSS
+418 YAYSRDPVEIDVSS

-447 NLPTPSD
+447 NLPTPSE
-454 DGSVS
+454 GTVI
-459 YSLDRWPS
+459 YSLISWPS

-473 ISGNRITGMTVNG
+473 ISGNHMTGMTVNG
-486 DYVVQAI
+486 DYVVKAV
-493 YKRGE
+493 YTREEK

-507 HRDKKEAE
+507 HRNKKEAV

-524 TSANQGQYTVVESSG
+524 TSGNEGQYTVVESSG

-553 QNLVDDDYTNYA
+553 QNLVDGDYTNYA

-589 PQGGG
+589 PQGG

-613 LKFFFIRLYNDGKEV
+613 LKFFFIRLYKDGEEV

-648 SKLRFYVETDQTFD
+648 SKLRFYVETDRTFD

-721 SSAAS
+721 SSVAS
-726 VGSTMNNLSYVIDNS
+726 VGATTNNLSYVIDNS

-771 PVGAILRTPGYVLN
+771 PLGAILRTPGYVLN

-809 GGLASIEVI
+809 SGLASIEVI

-831 QDYDEVRISFPSLA
+831 QDYNEVRISFPSLA

-866 IPDCAEEPDDQG
+866 IPDCAEELEVQG
-878 GTDGITYKSI
+878 EIDIVYRGI
-888 TEHVCVDETNDLGK
+888 TEHVCVDETTYLGN

-909 QDDKVGTKLT
+909 KPELLGTELT

-926 GNGQKIEQEAELQQD
+926 GNGQKIEQEAALQQD
-941 DKGYFFELSLPVG
+941 NNGYFFELSLPVG

-973 LKTTWKRNAADT
+973 LKTTWKRNASDT

-990 SNWTDGSP
+990 NNWTDGSP
-998 WGCTNVVIPT
+998 WGCTNVVIPA

-1015 LKAWGSVDKF
+1015 LNAWGSVDKF

-1110 YSRAVTTATSGTDL
+1110 YSRAVTTATSGT
-1124 NGTVAATADWS
+1124 NGTVAATVDWS
-1135 RTFNAVAQLYE
+1135 RTFNAVAQPYE

-1156 NEGDGTSYRLRFP
+1156 NDWGTSYRLRFP

-1182 GWVKE
+1182 GWVKK

-1194 RNMNGKFAYEESG
+1194 RNMNGKFAYEVIG
-1207 FKPENAGRSFTFKL
+1207 FNPENAGSSFTFEL

-1264 VFGEEEGLVRISLSE
+1264 IFGGEEGLVRISLGE
-1279 NGNLSFDVAGEQSNT
+1279 NGDLSFDVAGEQSNT
-1294 IAPLQAFYVEASG
+1294 IAPLQAFYVEVSG
-1307 DNASDNVDITYT
+1307 DYASDNVNITYT

-1326 FASTATRSSRSA
+1326 SASTATRSSRSA
-1338 SVPAAGEM
+1338 SVPTAGEM

-1355 VSSCSLLRS
+1355 VSSCSLLHS
-1364 AGASDAYNAKEDV
+1364 AGASDAYNAKEDIV
-1377 ITLIDENFMPKVKV
+1377 SLIDEDFMPKVKV
-1391 YTVAGKRALDIQKI
+1391 YTVADKRALDIQKMS
-1405 KNAARVD
+1405 NATRVG

-1424 KFTLNY
+1424 EFTLDY

-1439 VDKQTGNRYLL
+1439 VDKQTGKRYLL

-1461 MKSNNGRFYLVKE
+1461 MKSNDGRFYLVKE

>member
-1 MRVFFQT
+1 MSVFFQT

-18 RIARKKWSASVPLL
+18 RIAGKKWSASVPLL

-58 NGTRTEDNANTSG
+58 NGTRNETESTSG
-71 LTISGDIKKFYD
+71 LDVVQDEIYGA
-83 DKNNLLYSGYTYA
+83 TYK
-96 PSRRVPLVGEGRV
+96 PNCRVPLVGEGRV

-140 KLTGLAEVNTGLP
+140 SLKGLAEVNTGLP

-188 LKGFW
+188 LQGFW
-193 VKTYLKGEEQD
+193 VKTYLKGKEQD
-204 GSSTSGSGDDF
+204 GSSTSGSGGKF

-234 TTTKPF
+234 TTTEPF

-267 NPKKIAASFGYYKE
+267 NPKKIAAKKH
-281 AETNSGLGNTNNLI
+281 
-295 DEYPDNSEQLSML
+295 EYPDAKQERPSKNITDLLGRNLVDSDISNGPTCELLSGLVGGGLTCRVNFGATIPVGSEV
-308 GHHELYVDFNEKI
+308 GYYT
-321 VKDSE
+321 
-326 IGFKTGGLKT
+326 TGG
-336 LDIDLTGLSLFEL
+336 GLASISLGATEL
-349 TNNDVNNKYVWGNEK
+349 NAYDTSDNNPQSINTE
-364 VLSGGIGISLLGTQ
+364 SGIGISALAGGAREFSMILTKENAQRLELDLPSGINLL
-378 DGSMS
+378 S
-383 AIAKEDCYGVKIKL
+383 AVQ
-397 NTGLVGGLL
+397 V
-406 DAILGL
+406 
-412 LGNTHY
+412 H
-418 YYAYSRDPVEIDVSS
+418 YAYSRDPVEIDVSS

-447 NLPTPSD
+447 NLLTPSE
-454 DGSVS
+454 GSVT
-459 YSLDRWPS
+459 YSLISWPS

-507 HRDKKEAE
+507 HRNKKEAE

-524 TSANQGQYTVVESSG
+524 TSGNEVQYTVVESSG

-553 QNLVDDDYTNYA
+553 QNLVDADYTNYA

-589 PQGGG
+589 PQGG

-613 LKFFFIRLYNDGKEV
+613 LKFFFIRLYKDGEEV

-687 PVTCEEYAGTSEA
+687 PTTCEEYAGTSEA

-721 SSAAS
+721 SSVAS
-726 VGSTMNNLSYVIDNS
+726 VGTTMNNLSYVIDNS

-771 PVGAILRTPGYVLN
+771 PLGAILRTPGYVLN

-809 GGLASIEVI
+809 SGLASIEVI

-878 GTDGITYKSI
+878 GTDGITYKGI
-888 TEHVCVDETNDLGK
+888 TEHVCVDETTYLGN
-902 VRISVDA
+902 VRIFVDA
-909 QDDKVGTKLT
+909 QDDKAKLT

-926 GNGQKIEQEAELQQD
+926 GNGQKIEQEAALQHDQD
-941 DKGYFFELSLPVG
+941 NNGYFFELSLPVG

-959 GLSTYNGLR
+959 GLPTNNGLR

-973 LKTTWKRNAADT
+973 LKTTWKRNPSDT

-1008 GATRYPN
+1008 RTTRYPD
-1015 LKAWGSVDKF
+1015 LKAWDSVDDF

-1083 EMPAYFTPLNGAT
+1083 EMPAYFTPLNGDT
-1096 YREVRHNPVVRQKM
+1096 YREVRHNPIVRQKM
-1110 YSRAVTTATSGTDL
+1110 YSRAVTTATSGT

-1135 RTFNAVAQLYE
+1135 RTFNAVAQPYE

-1156 NEGDGTSYRLRFP
+1156 NDWGTSYRLRFP
-1169 KAYTEYNYYTLSG
+1169 KAYIEYNYYTLSG
-1182 GWVKE
+1182 EKVKP
-1187 ETLPEGA
+1187 ETLPDEA

-1251 QSVQAIRIIDSEN
+1251 QSVQAIRIIDSES
-1264 VFGEEEGLVRISLSE
+1264 VFGEEEELVRISLGE
-1279 NGNLSFDVAGEQSNT
+1279 NGDLSFEGYGEQSNT
-1294 IAPLQAFYVEASG
+1294 IAPLQAFYVEVLEG
-1307 DNASDNVDITYT
+1307 YTSDNVNITYT
-1319 SNMFVQP
+1319 SDMFVQP
-1326 FASTATRSSRSA
+1326 SASTATRSSRSA
-1338 SVPAAGEM
+1338 SVPTAGEM

-1377 ITLIDENFMPKVKV
+1377 VSLIDEDFMPKVKV

-1424 KFTLNY
+1424 RFTLNY

-1439 VDKQTGNRYLL
+1439 VDKQTGKRYRLE
-1450 DGTSLT
+1450 GNPLT
-1456 VNAGA
+1456 VNAGV
-1461 MKSNNGRFYLVKE
+1461 MKTNSGRFYLVKE

>member
-1 MRVFFQT
+1 MSVFFQT
-8 SRQRSFLSAC
+8 SRQRSFLSVC
-18 RIARKKWSASVPLL
+18 RIAGKKWSASVPLF

-44 RDEDLLPSVQSVEH
+44 RDEDLLPSVQSFEQG
-58 NGTRTEDNANTSG
+58 GTRAETASTSG
-71 LTISGDIKKFYD
+71 LDVVQD
-83 DKNNLLYSGYTYA
+83 ATYGA
-96 PSRRVPLVGEGRV
+96 TYKPNCRVPLVGEGRV

-132 DKNLDNSV
+132 DKNLDNFVSL
-140 KLTGLAEVNTGLP
+140 KGLAEVNAGLP

-188 LKGFW
+188 LQGFW
-193 VKTYLKGEEQD
+193 VKTYLKGKEQD
-204 GSSTSGSGDDF
+204 GSSTSGSGDNF

-267 NPKKIAASFGYYKE
+267 NPKKIAAKE
-281 AETNSGLGNTNNLI
+281 H
-295 DEYPDNSEQLSML
+295 EYPDAKQ
-308 GHHELYVDFNEKI
+308 
-321 VKDSE
+321 E
-326 IGFKTGGLKT
+326 IP
-336 LDIDLTGLSLFEL
+336 S
-349 TNNDVNNKYVWGNEK
+349 TNITD
-364 VLSGGIGISLLGTQ
+364 LLGR
-378 DGSMS
+378 
-383 AIAKEDCYGVKIKL
+383 
-397 NTGLVGGLL
+397 NLVDSDISNGPTCELL
-406 DAILGL
+406 SGL
-412 LGNTHY
+412 LGGGLTCRVDFGATIPVGSEVGY
-418 YYAYSRDPVEIDVSS
+418 YTTGGGLASISLGATKLNAYDTSDNNPQSINAESGIGVSALAGGAREFSMILTKKDTRRLELDLPSGINLLSAVQVHYAYSRDPVEIDVSS

-447 NLPTPSD
+447 NLPTPSE
-454 DGSVS
+454 GTVI
-459 YSLDRWPS
+459 YSLISSPN
-467 GATSPS
+467 GVTSPE
-473 ISGNRITGMTVNG
+473 ISGNHITGMTVNG
-486 DYVVQAI
+486 DYVVKAV
-493 YKRGE
+493 YTRE
-498 ETSWSYAVI
+498 EKEISWSYAVI
-507 HRDKKEAE
+507 HRNKKEAE

-524 TSANQGQYTVVESSG
+524 TSGNEGQYTVVESSG

-553 QNLVDDDYTNYA
+553 QNLVDGDYTNYA

-589 PQGGG
+589 LQGGG

-613 LKFFFIRLYNDGKEV
+613 LKFFFIRLYKDGKEV

-648 SKLRFYVETDQTFD
+648 SKLRFYVETDRTFD

-721 SSAAS
+721 SSVAS
-726 VGSTMNNLSYVIDNS
+726 VGATTNNLSYVIDNS

-754 ISRST
+754 ISRPT

-771 PVGAILRTPGYVLN
+771 PLGAILRTPGYVLN

-809 GGLASIEVI
+809 SGLASIEVI

-831 QDYDEVRISFPSLA
+831 QDYNEVRISFPSLA

-866 IPDCAEEPDDQG
+866 IPDCAEELEVQG
-878 GTDGITYKSI
+878 EIDIVYRDI
-888 TEHVCVDETNDLGK
+888 TEHVCVGKTTYLGN

-909 QDDKVGTKLT
+909 KPELLGTELT

-926 GNGQKIEQEAELQQD
+926 GNGQKIEQEAALQQD
-941 DKGYFFELSLPVG
+941 NNGYFFKLSLPVG

-973 LKTTWKRNAADT
+973 QKTTWKRNALDT

-990 SNWTDGSP
+990 NNWTDGSP
-998 WGCTNVVIPT
+998 WGCTNVVIPA

-1015 LKAWGSVDKF
+1015 LNAWGSVDKF

-1083 EMPAYFTPLNGAT
+1083 EMPAYFIPLIGAT

-1110 YSRAVTTATSGTDL
+1110 YSRAVTTATSGTDP
-1124 NGTVAATADWS
+1124 NGTVVATADWS
-1135 RTFNAVAQLYE
+1135 RTFNAVAQPYE

-1156 NEGDGTSYRLRFP
+1156 NDWGTFYRLRFP

-1182 GWVKE
+1182 GWVKK

-1194 RNMNGKFAYEESG
+1194 RNMNGKFAYEVIG
-1207 FKPENAGRSFTFKL
+1207 FNPENAGSSFTFEL

-1227 ATYFVA
+1227 ATCFVA

-1264 VFGEEEGLVRISLSE
+1264 IFGGKEGLVRISLGE
-1279 NGNLSFDVAGEQSNT
+1279 NGDLSFDVAGEQSNT
-1294 IAPLQAFYVEASG
+1294 IAPLQAFYVEVSG
-1307 DNASDNVDITYT
+1307 DYASDNVNITYT

-1326 FASTATRSSRSA
+1326 SASTATRSSRSA
-1338 SVPAAGEM
+1338 SVPTAGEM

-1364 AGASDAYNAKEDV
+1364 AGASDAYNAKEDIV
-1377 ITLIDENFMPKVKV
+1377 SLIDEDFMPKVKV
-1391 YTVAGKRALDIQKI
+1391 YTVADKRALDIQKMS
-1405 KNAARVD
+1405 NATRVG

-1424 KFTLNY
+1424 EFTLDY

-1439 VDKQTGNRYLL
+1439 VDKQTGKRYLL

-1461 MKSNNGRFYLVKE
+1461 MKSNDGRFYLVKE

>member
-1 MRVFFQT
+1 MSVFFQT
-8 SRQRSFLSAC
+8 SRQRSFLSVC
-18 RIARKKWSASVPLL
+18 RIAGKKWSASVPLF

-44 RDEDLLPSVQSVEH
+44 RDEDLLPSVQSFEQG
-58 NGTRTEDNANTSG
+58 GTRAETASTSG
-71 LTISGDIKKFYD
+71 LDVVQD
-83 DKNNLLYSGYTYA
+83 ATYGA
-96 PSRRVPLVGEGRV
+96 TYKPNCRVPLVGEGRV

-132 DKNLDNSV
+132 DKNLDNFVSL
-140 KLTGLAEVNTGLP
+140 KGLAEVNAGLP

-188 LKGFW
+188 LQGFW
-193 VKTYLKGEEQD
+193 VKTYLKGKEQD
-204 GSSTSGSGDDF
+204 GSSTSGSGDNF

-267 NPKKIAASFGYYKE
+267 NPKKIAAEKH
-281 AETNSGLGNTNNLI
+281 
-295 DEYPDNSEQLSML
+295 EYPYAEQERPLHPLSKGDL
-308 GHHELYVDFNEKI
+308 VNE
-321 VKDSE
+321 S
-326 IGFKTGGLKT
+326 
-336 LDIDLTGLSLFEL
+336 LT
-349 TNNDVNNKYVWGNEK
+349 
-364 VLSGGIGISLLGTQ
+364 
-378 DGSMS
+378 DGPVC
-383 AIAKEDCYGVKIKL
+383 E
-397 NTGLVGGLL
+397 LVGGLL
-406 DAILGL
+406 GGGLTCRVDFGATIPVGSEVGYYTTGGGLASISLGATKLNAYDTSDNNPQSINAESGIGVSALAGGAREFSMILTKKDTRRLELDLPSGINL
-412 LGNTHY
+412 LSAVQVH
-418 YYAYSRDPVEIDVSS
+418 YAYSRDPVEIDVSS

-447 NLPTPSD
+447 NLPTPSE
-454 DGSVS
+454 GTVI
-459 YSLDRWPS
+459 YSLISSPN
-467 GATSPS
+467 GVTSPE
-473 ISGNRITGMTVNG
+473 ISGNHITGMTVNG
-486 DYVVQAI
+486 DYVVKAV
-493 YKRGE
+493 YTRE
-498 ETSWSYAVI
+498 EKEISWSYAVI
-507 HRDKKEAE
+507 HRNKKEAE

-524 TSANQGQYTVVESSG
+524 TSGNEGQYTVVESSG

-553 QNLVDDDYTNYA
+553 QNLVDGDYTNYA

-589 PQGGG
+589 LQGGG

-613 LKFFFIRLYNDGKEV
+613 LKFFFIRLYKDGKEV

-648 SKLRFYVETDQTFD
+648 SKLRFYVETDRTFD

-700 CMEMITAQK
+700 CMEMIKAQK

-721 SSAAS
+721 SSVAS
-726 VGSTMNNLSYVIDNS
+726 VGATTNNMSYVIDNS

-754 ISRST
+754 ISRPT

-771 PVGAILRTPGYVLN
+771 PLGAILRTPGYVLN

-809 GGLASIEVI
+809 SGLASIEVI

-831 QDYDEVRISFPSLA
+831 QDYNEVRISFPSLA

-866 IPDCAEEPDDQG
+866 IPDCAEELEVQG
-878 GTDGITYKSI
+878 EIDIVYRDI
-888 TEHVCVDETNDLGK
+888 TEHVCVDETTYLGN

-909 QDDKVGTKLT
+909 KPELLGTELT

-926 GNGQKIEQEAELQQD
+926 GNGQKIEQEAALQQD
-941 DKGYFFELSLPVG
+941 NNGYFFELSLPVG

-973 LKTTWKRNAADT
+973 LKTTWKRNALDT

-990 SNWTDGSP
+990 NNWTDGSP
-998 WGCTNVVIPT
+998 WGCTNVVIPA

-1015 LKAWGSVDKF
+1015 LNAWGSVDKF

-1110 YSRAVTTATSGTDL
+1110 YSRAVTTATSGTDP
-1124 NGTVAATADWS
+1124 NGTVVATADWS
-1135 RTFNAVAQLYE
+1135 RTFNAVAQPYE

-1156 NEGDGTSYRLRFP
+1156 NDWGTSYRLRFP

-1182 GWVKE
+1182 GWVKK

-1194 RNMNGKFAYEESG
+1194 RNMNGKFAYEVIG
-1207 FKPENAGRSFTFKL
+1207 FNPENAGSSFTFEL

-1227 ATYFVA
+1227 ATCFVA

-1264 VFGEEEGLVRISLSE
+1264 IFGGKEGLVRISLGE
-1279 NGNLSFDVAGEQSNT
+1279 NGDLSFDVAGEQSNT
-1294 IAPLQAFYVEASG
+1294 IAPLQAFYVEVSG
-1307 DNASDNVDITYT
+1307 DYASDNVNITYT

-1326 FASTATRSSRSA
+1326 SASTATRSSRSA
-1338 SVPAAGEM
+1338 SVPTAGEM

-1364 AGASDAYNAKEDV
+1364 AGASDAYNAKEDIV
-1377 ITLIDENFMPKVKV
+1377 SLIDEDFMPKVKV
-1391 YTVAGKRALDIQKI
+1391 YTVADKRALDIQKMS
-1405 KNAARVD
+1405 NATRVG

-1424 KFTLNY
+1424 EFTLDY

-1439 VDKQTGNRYLL
+1439 VDKQTGKRYLL

-1461 MKSNNGRFYLVKE
+1461 MKSNDGRFYLVKE

>member
-1 MRVFFQT
+1 MSVFFQT

-18 RIARKKWSASVPLL
+18 RIAGKKWSASVPLF

-44 RDEDLLPSVQSVEH
+44 RDEDLLPSVQSFEQG
-58 NGTRTEDNANTSG
+58 GTRAEAASTSG
-71 LTISGDIKKFYD
+71 LDVVQD
-83 DKNNLLYSGYTYA
+83 ATYGA
-96 PSRRVPLVGEGRV
+96 TYKPNCRVPLVGEGRV

-132 DKNLDNSV
+132 DKNLDNFVSL
-140 KLTGLAEVNTGLP
+140 KGLAEVNAGLP

-166 SSNGIKV
+166 SSNVIKV

-188 LKGFW
+188 LQGFW
-193 VKTYLKGEEQD
+193 VKTYLKGKEQD
-204 GSSTSGSGDDF
+204 GSSTSGSGDNF
-215 QLLNLNLLNVS
+215 KLLNLNLLNVS

-267 NPKKIAASFGYYKE
+267 NPKKIAAEKHEYPY
-281 AETNSGLGNTNNLI
+281 AEQERPLHPLSKGDLVNESLI
-295 DEYPDNSEQLSML
+295 DGPVC
-308 GHHELYVDFNEKI
+308 EL
-321 VKDSE
+321 
-326 IGFKTGGLKT
+326 
-336 LDIDLTGLSLFEL
+336 
-349 TNNDVNNKYVWGNEK
+349 
-364 VLSGGIGISLLGTQ
+364 IS
-378 DGSMS
+378 
-383 AIAKEDCYGVKIKL
+383 
-397 NTGLVGGLL
+397 
-406 DAILGL
+406 GL
-412 LGNTHY
+412 LGGGLTCRVDFGATIPVGSEVGYYTTGGGLASISLGATKLNAYDTSDNNPQSINTESGIGVSALAGGAREFSMILTKENAQRLELDLPSGINLLSAVQVH
-418 YYAYSRDPVEIDVSS
+418 YAYSRDPVEIDVSS

-454 DGSVS
+454 GTVS
-459 YSLDRWPS
+459 YSLISWPS

-473 ISGNRITGMTVNG
+473 ISGNHMTGMTVNG
-486 DYVVQAI
+486 DYAVKAV
-493 YKRGE
+493 YTREEK

-507 HRDKKEAE
+507 HRNKKEAV

-553 QNLVDDDYTNYA
+553 QNLVDGDYTNYA

-589 PQGGG
+589 PQGG

-613 LKFFFIRLYNDGKEV
+613 LKFFFIRLYKDGEEV

-633 AENDAVGVGLVGNDG
+633 AENDAIGVGLVGNDG
-648 SKLRFYVETDQTFD
+648 SKLRFYVETDKTFD

-687 PVTCEEYAGTSEA
+687 PTTCEEYAGTSEA

-726 VGSTMNNLSYVIDNS
+726 VGATMNNLSYVIDNS
-741 QQTAASIVAGVSL
+741 QQTAASIAAGVSL

-771 PVGAILRTPGYVLN
+771 PLGAILRTPGYVLN

-831 QDYDEVRISFPSLA
+831 QGYDEVRISFPSLA

-878 GTDGITYKSI
+878 ETDIAYKSI
-888 TEHVCVDETNDLGK
+888 TEHVCVDETTYLGN

-909 QDDKVGTKLT
+909 KSELLGTELT

-926 GNGQKIEQEAELQQD
+926 GNGQKIEQKAELQQD

-959 GLSTYNGLR
+959 GLSTYNGMR

-973 LKTTWKRNAADT
+973 LKTTWKRSASDT

-998 WGCTNVVIPT
+998 WGCTNVVIPA

-1071 HGMVTGDMFVSP
+1071 HGMITGDMFVSP
-1083 EMPAYFTPLNGAT
+1083 EMPAYFTPLKEDT
-1096 YREVRHNPVVRQKM
+1096 YREVRHNPIVRQKM
-1110 YSRAVTTATSGTDL
+1110 YSRAVTTATSGT
-1124 NGTVAATADWS
+1124 NGTVVATADWS
-1135 RTFNAVAQLYE
+1135 RTFNAVAQPYE

-1156 NEGDGTSYRLRFP
+1156 NDWGTSYRLRFP

-1182 GWVKE
+1182 ECVKK
-1187 ETLPEGA
+1187 ETLPVEA
-1194 RNMNGKFAYEESG
+1194 RNMNGKFAYEVSG
-1207 FKPENAGRSFTFKL
+1207 FNPENAGNSFTFEL
-1221 RNEEQG
+1221 RNDGKG

-1251 QSVQAIRIIDSEN
+1251 QFVQAIRIIDSES
-1264 VFGEEEGLVRISLSE
+1264 VFGEEEGLVRISLGK
-1279 NGNLSFDVAGEQSNT
+1279 NGDLSFNVAGEQSNT
-1294 IAPLQAFYVEASG
+1294 IAPLQAFYVEALEG
-1307 DNASDNVDITYT
+1307 YTSDNVNITYT
-1319 SNMFVQP
+1319 SDMFVQP
-1326 FASTATRSSRSA
+1326 SASTATRSSRSA
-1338 SVPAAGEM
+1338 SVPTAGEM

-1355 VSSCSLLRS
+1355 VSSCSLIRS
-1364 AGASDAYNAKEDV
+1364 AGASDAYNAKEDIV
-1377 ITLIDENFMPKVKV
+1377 SLIDEDFMPKVKV
-1391 YTVAGKRALDIQKI
+1391 YTVADKRALDIQKMS
-1405 KNAARVD
+1405 NATRVG

-1424 KFTLNY
+1424 EFTLDY

-1439 VDKQTGNRYLL
+1439 VDKQTGKRYLL

-1461 MKSNNGRFYLVKE
+1461 MKSNDGRFYLVKE

>member
-1 MRVFFQT
+1 MSVFFQT

-18 RIARKKWSASVPLL
+18 RIAGKKWSASVPLL

-58 NGTRTEDNANTSG
+58 NGTRNETESTSG
-71 LTISGDIKKFYD
+71 LDVVQDEIYGA
-83 DKNNLLYSGYTYA
+83 TYK
-96 PSRRVPLVGEGRV
+96 PNCRVPLVGEGRV

-140 KLTGLAEVNTGLP
+140 SLKGLAEVNTGLP

-188 LKGFW
+188 LQGFW
-193 VKTYLKGEEQD
+193 VKTYLKGKEQD
-204 GSSTSGSGDDF
+204 GSSTSGSGDNF

-234 TTTKPF
+234 TTTEPF

-267 NPKKIAASFGYYKE
+267 NPKKIAAKKHEYPE
-281 AETNSGLGNTNNLI
+281 AEGEETYSVPLVGGIGWKSCNELTNSDLTDGGILSIISGLSFKKFRVNFKENI
-295 DEYPDNSEQLSML
+295 PAE
-308 GHHELYVDFNEKI
+308 
-321 VKDSE
+321 SE
-326 IGFKTGGLKT
+326 IGFEATTGNILNADLGSTAMHGL
-336 LDIDLTGLSLFEL
+336 
-349 TNNDVNNKYVWGNEK
+349 NNEK
-364 VLSGGIGISLLGTQ
+364 SEIQTVSLATGVGISLASGNKSSFSFKADKELSGVQIDFPLSVKLGATT
-378 DGSMS
+378 
-383 AIAKEDCYGVKIKL
+383 I
-397 NTGLVGGLL
+397 
-406 DAILGL
+406 
-412 LGNTHY
+412 H
-418 YYAYSRDPVEIDVSS
+418 YAYSRDPVEIDVSS

-447 NLPTPSD
+447 NLLTPSE
-454 DGSVS
+454 GTVT
-459 YSLDRWPS
+459 YSLISYPE

-507 HRDKKEAE
+507 HRNKKEAE

-524 TSANQGQYTVVESSG
+524 TSGNEVQYTVVESSG

-553 QNLVDDDYTNYA
+553 QNLVDGDYTNYA

-575 FGSLAGVHSSQDIA
+575 FGSLAGVHSSQDIT
-589 PQGGG
+589 PQGG

-613 LKFFFIRLYNDGKEV
+613 LKFFFIRLYKDGEEV

-687 PVTCEEYAGTSEA
+687 PTTCEEYEGTSEA

-721 SSAAS
+721 SSVAS
-726 VGSTMNNLSYVIDNS
+726 VGTTMNNLSYVIDNS

-771 PVGAILRTPGYVLN
+771 PLGAILRTPGYVLN

-866 IPDCAEEPDDQG
+866 IPDCAEEPEDQG
-878 GTDGITYKSI
+878 EIDIAYRSI
-888 TEHVCVDETNDLGK
+888 TEHVCVDETTYLGN

-909 QDDKVGTKLT
+909 KSELLGTELT

-973 LKTTWKRNAADT
+973 LKTTWKRNASDT

-998 WGCTNVVIPT
+998 WGCTNVVIPA

-1015 LKAWGSVDKF
+1015 LNAWGSVDKF

-1096 YREVRHNPVVRQKM
+1096 YREVRHNPIVRQKM
-1110 YSRAVTTATSGTDL
+1110 YSRAVTTATSGTDS
-1124 NGTVAATADWS
+1124 NGTVVATADWS
-1135 RTFNAVAQLYE
+1135 RTFNAVAQPYE

-1156 NEGDGTSYRLRFP
+1156 NDWGTSYRLRFP

-1182 GWVKE
+1182 GWVKK

-1207 FKPENAGRSFTFKL
+1207 FKPENAGRSFTFEL
-1221 RNEEQG
+1221 RNKELG

-1264 VFGEEEGLVRISLSE
+1264 IFGGEDGLVRISLSE
-1279 NGNLSFDVAGEQSNT
+1279 NGDLSFDVAGEQSNT
-1294 IAPLQAFYVEASG
+1294 IAPLQAFYVEALEG
-1307 DNASDNVDITYT
+1307 YTSDNVNITYT
-1319 SNMFVQP
+1319 SDMFVQP
-1326 FASTATRSSRSA
+1326 SASTATRSSRSA
-1338 SVPAAGEM
+1338 SVPTVGEM

-1377 ITLIDENFMPKVKV
+1377 VSLIDEDFMPKVKV

-1405 KNAARVD
+1405 KNAVRVD

-1424 KFTLNY
+1424 EFTLDY

-1439 VDKQTGNRYLL
+1439 VDKQTGKRYLL

-1461 MKSNNGRFYLVKE
+1461 MKSNDGRFYLVKE

>member
-1 MRVFFQT
+1 MKSFFQT

-18 RIARKKWSASVPLL
+18 RITGKKWSASVPLF

-44 RDEDLLPSVQSVEH
+44 RDEDLFPSMQSFEQG
-58 NGTRTEDNANTSG
+58 GTRADAASTSG
-71 LTISGDIKKFYD
+71 LDVVQD
-83 DKNNLLYSGYTYA
+83 ATYGA
-96 PSRRVPLVGEGRV
+96 TYKPNRRVPLVGEGRV
-109 INQITKNL
+109 INQITKGL
-117 VGVLSNSDNKLEYLV
+117 IAVGANNENQEFLI
-132 DKNLDNSV
+132 DKD
-140 KLTGLAEVNTGLP
+140 LTNGVTVSGLAKVDAGIP
-153 ILSVKDVNRVYYD
+153 IFSVRDVNRVYY
-166 SSNGIKV
+166 NGGQGVKV
-173 GFLYKDPGGLLSLNV
+173 GFVYEPQGGVLDLSV
-188 LKGFW
+188 LKSFYVQTLLNGK
-193 VKTYLKGEEQD
+193 VQD
-204 GSSTSGSGDDF
+204 SSLSESGGGF
-215 QLLNLNLLNVS
+215 QLLDLNLLNVA
-226 GGLSEISF
+226 GGKYEVSF
-234 TTTKPF
+234 DAKKPF
-240 DEVRIGCA
+240 DEVRLGYA
-248 SIDVD
+248 GVNVSV
-253 VLSGLEFYYAFVGE
+253 STAQSAKFYYAFVGE
-267 NPKKIAASFGYYKE
+267 NPEKIAAEGYTYTEAKGEETYPIVGGLIEGWRSCDVLTDKDLFSNGDEFGLI
-281 AETNSGLGNTNNLI
+281 SGLSLKKYRVN
-295 DEYPDNSEQLSML
+295 
-308 GHHELYVDFNEKI
+308 FNADI
-321 VKDSE
+321 PAGSE
-326 IGFKTGGLKT
+326 IGFRTSTATPLNVDLGGVTMHALNESNESQQEVKLGTG
-336 LDIDLTGLSLFEL
+336 IGLS
-349 TNNDVNNKYVWGNEK
+349 
-364 VLSGGIGISLLGTQ
+364 
-378 DGSMS
+378 
-383 AIAKEDCYGVKIKL
+383 A
-397 NTGLVGGLL
+397 VGGDSKNFSFITKEAARGVQIDFPLSVKL
-406 DAILGL
+406 ETTTI
-412 LGNTHY
+412 H
-418 YYAYSRDPVEIDVSS
+418 YAYSRDPVEIDVSS

-447 NLPTPSD
+447 NLPTPSE
-454 DGSVS
+454 GGVS
-459 YSLDRWPS
+459 YSLVSGPD
-467 GATSPS
+467 GATSS

-486 DYVVQAI
+486 DYVVKAI
-493 YKRGE
+493 YTRGE
-498 ETSWSYAVI
+498 ETSWSLAVI

-524 TSANQGQYTVVESSG
+524 TSGNEGQYTVVESSG

-548 KINNR
+548 TIKNR
-553 QNLVDDDYTNYA
+553 QYLVDDDYTNYA

-575 FGSLAGVHSSQDIA
+575 FGSLAGVYSSQDIA
-589 PQGGG
+589 PQGE

-605 NQLLGADV
+605 NQLLGADI
-613 LKFFFIRLYNDGKEV
+613 LKFFFIRLYKDGEEV

-687 PVTCEEYAGTSEA
+687 PTTCEEYAGTSEA

-709 HGATINYAETKS
+709 HGATINYAETKFP
-721 SSAAS
+721 SAAS
-726 VGSTMNNLSYVIDNS
+726 VGATMNNLSYVIDNS

-754 ISRST
+754 ISRPT

-771 PVGAILRTPGYVLN
+771 PLGAILRTPGYILN
-785 ASVLQNVTI
+785 VSALQNVTI

-818 SDAGLAYMEVTPL
+818 SDAGLAYIEVTPL

-866 IPDCAEEPDDQG
+866 IPDCAEEPEDQG
-878 GTDGITYKSI
+878 ETDGITYTSI
-888 TEHVCVDETNDLGK
+888 TGHVCVDETTYLGN

-909 QDDKVGTKLT
+909 KSELLGTELT

-926 GNGQKIEQEAELQQD
+926 GNGQKIEQDAALQQD
-941 DKGYFFELSLPVG
+941 NNGYFFELSLPVG

-959 GLSTYNGLR
+959 GLPTYNGLR

-973 LKTTWKRNAADT
+973 LKTTWKRNPSDT

-998 WGCTNVVIPT
+998 WGCTNVVIPA
-1008 GATRYPN
+1008 GATLYPN
-1015 LKAWGSVDKF
+1015 LNAWDSVDNF

-1096 YREVRHNPVVRQKM
+1096 YREVRHNPIVRQKM
-1110 YSRAVTTATSGTDL
+1110 YSRAVKTATSGT
-1124 NGTVAATADWS
+1124 NGTVVATADWS
-1135 RTFNAVAQLYE
+1135 RTFNAVAQPYE

-1156 NEGDGTSYRLRFP
+1156 NVGGTSYRLRFP

-1182 GWVKE
+1182 GWVKNE
-1187 ETLPEGA
+1187 KLLEGA
-1194 RNMNGKFAYEESG
+1194 RNMNGKFAYEVSG
-1207 FKPENAGRSFTFKL
+1207 FNPENAGSSFTFKL
-1221 RNEEQG
+1221 RNEEQD
-1227 ATYFVA
+1227 AAYFVA

-1240 LDIKTFLTENK
+1240 LDIKTFLTENN
-1251 QSVQAIRIIDSEN
+1251 QSSVQAIRIIDSES
-1264 VFGEEEGLVRISLSE
+1264 VFGEEEGLVRISLGE
-1279 NGNLSFDVAGEQSNT
+1279 NGDLSFEGYGEQSNT
-1294 IAPLQAFYVEASG
+1294 IAPLQAFYVEMSE
-1307 DNASDNVDITYT
+1307 DYASDNVNITYT
-1319 SNMFVQP
+1319 SDMFVQP
-1326 FASTATRSSRSA
+1326 SASTATRSSRSA
-1338 SVPAAGEM
+1338 SVPTAGEM

-1364 AGASDAYNAKEDV
+1364 AGASDAYNAKEDIV
-1377 ITLIDENFMPKVKV
+1377 SLIDEDFMPKVKV
-1391 YTVAGKRALDIQKI
+1391 YTVADKRALDIQKMN
-1405 KNAARVD
+1405 NAKHVD
-1412 LGFMVKDGSQQT
+1412 LGFIVKDGT
-1424 KFTLNY
+1424 KNVEITLNY

-1439 VDKQTGNRYLL
+1439 VDKQTGNRYELN
-1450 DGTSLT
+1450 GNTVS

-1461 MKSNNGRFYLVKE
+1461 LKSNDSRFYLEKQ

>member
-1 MRVFFQT
+1 MSVFFQT
-8 SRQRSFLSAC
+8 SRQRSFLSVC
-18 RIARKKWSASVPLL
+18 RIAGKKWSASVPLF

-44 RDEDLLPSVQSVEH
+44 RDEDLLPSVQSFEQG
-58 NGTRTEDNANTSG
+58 GTRAETASTSG
-71 LTISGDIKKFYD
+71 LDVVQD
-83 DKNNLLYSGYTYA
+83 ATYGA
-96 PSRRVPLVGEGRV
+96 TYKPNCRVPLVGEGRV

-132 DKNLDNSV
+132 DKNLDNFVSL
-140 KLTGLAEVNTGLP
+140 KGLAEVNAGLP

-188 LKGFW
+188 LQGFW
-193 VKTYLKGEEQD
+193 VKTYLKGKEQD
-204 GSSTSGSGDDF
+204 GSSTSGSGDNF

-267 NPKKIAASFGYYKE
+267 NPKKIAAEKH
-281 AETNSGLGNTNNLI
+281 
-295 DEYPDNSEQLSML
+295 EYPYAEQERPLHPLSKGDL
-308 GHHELYVDFNEKI
+308 VNE
-321 VKDSE
+321 S
-326 IGFKTGGLKT
+326 
-336 LDIDLTGLSLFEL
+336 LT
-349 TNNDVNNKYVWGNEK
+349 
-364 VLSGGIGISLLGTQ
+364 
-378 DGSMS
+378 DGPVC
-383 AIAKEDCYGVKIKL
+383 E
-397 NTGLVGGLL
+397 LVGGLL
-406 DAILGL
+406 GGGLTCRVDFGATIPVGSEVGYYTTGGGLASISLGATKLNAYDTSDNNPQSINAESGIGVSALAGGAREFSMILTKKDTRRLELDLPSGINL
-412 LGNTHY
+412 LSAVQVH
-418 YYAYSRDPVEIDVSS
+418 YAYSRDPVEIDVSS

-454 DGSVS
+454 GTVS
-459 YSLDRWPS
+459 YSLFSSPD
-467 GATSPS
+467 GATSS

-486 DYVVQAI
+486 DYVVKAV
-493 YKRGE
+493 YTRE
-498 ETSWSYAVI
+498 EKEISWSYAVI
-507 HRDKKEAE
+507 HRNKKEAE

-524 TSANQGQYTVVESSG
+524 TSGNEGQYTVVESSG

-553 QNLVDDDYTNYA
+553 QNLVDGDYTNYA

-589 PQGGG
+589 LQGGG

-613 LKFFFIRLYNDGKEV
+613 LKFFFIRLYKDGKEV

-648 SKLRFYVETDQTFD
+648 SKLRFYVETDRTFD

-721 SSAAS
+721 SSVAS
-726 VGSTMNNLSYVIDNS
+726 VGATTNNLSYVIDNS

-754 ISRST
+754 ISRPT

-771 PVGAILRTPGYVLN
+771 PLGAILRTPGYVLN

-809 GGLASIEVI
+809 SGLASIEVI

-831 QDYDEVRISFPSLA
+831 QDYNEVRISFPSLA

-866 IPDCAEEPDDQG
+866 IPDCAEELEVQG
-878 GTDGITYKSI
+878 EIDIVYRDI
-888 TEHVCVDETNDLGK
+888 TEHVCVDETTYLGN

-909 QDDKVGTKLT
+909 KPELLGTELT

-926 GNGQKIEQEAELQQD
+926 GNGQKIEQEAALQQD
-941 DKGYFFELSLPVG
+941 NNGYFFELSLPVG

-973 LKTTWKRNAADT
+973 LKTTWKRNALDT

-990 SNWTDGSP
+990 NNWTDGSP
-998 WGCTNVVIPT
+998 WGCTNVVIPA

-1015 LKAWGSVDKF
+1015 LNAWGSVDKF

-1110 YSRAVTTATSGTDL
+1110 YSRAVTTATSGTDP
-1124 NGTVAATADWS
+1124 NGTVVATADWS
-1135 RTFNAVAQLYE
+1135 RTFNAVAQPYE

-1156 NEGDGTSYRLRFP
+1156 NDWGTSYRLRFP

-1182 GWVKE
+1182 GWVKK

-1194 RNMNGKFAYEESG
+1194 RNMNGKFAYEVIG
-1207 FKPENAGRSFTFKL
+1207 FNPENAGSSFTFEL

-1227 ATYFVA
+1227 ATCFVA

-1264 VFGEEEGLVRISLSE
+1264 IFGGKEGLVRISLGE
-1279 NGNLSFDVAGEQSNT
+1279 NGDLSFDVAGEQSNT
-1294 IAPLQAFYVEASG
+1294 IAPLQAFYVEVSG
-1307 DNASDNVDITYT
+1307 DYASDNVNITYT

-1326 FASTATRSSRSA
+1326 SASTATRSSRSA
-1338 SVPAAGEM
+1338 SVPTAGEM

-1364 AGASDAYNAKEDV
+1364 AGASDAYNAKEDIV
-1377 ITLIDENFMPKVKV
+1377 SLIDEDFMPKVKV
-1391 YTVAGKRALDIQKI
+1391 YTVADKRALDIQKMS
-1405 KNAARVD
+1405 NATRVG

-1424 KFTLNY
+1424 EFTLDY

-1439 VDKQTGNRYLL
+1439 VDKQTGKRYLL

-1461 MKSNNGRFYLVKE
+1461 MKSNDGRFYLVKE

>member
-1 MRVFFQT
+1 MSVFFQT

-18 RIARKKWSASVPLL
+18 RIAGKKWSASVPLF

-44 RDEDLLPSVQSVEH
+44 RDEDLLPSVQSFEQG
-58 NGTRTEDNANTSG
+58 GTRAEAASTSG
-71 LTISGDIKKFYD
+71 LDVVQD
-83 DKNNLLYSGYTYA
+83 ATYGA
-96 PSRRVPLVGEGRV
+96 TYKPNCRVPLVGEGRV

-132 DKNLDNSV
+132 DKNLDNFVSL
-140 KLTGLAEVNTGLP
+140 KGLAEVNAGLP

-166 SSNGIKV
+166 SSNVIKV
-173 GFLYKDPGGLLSLNV
+173 GFLYKDPGGLLSLDV

-204 GSSTSGSGDDF
+204 GSSTLGSGENF

-234 TTTKPF
+234 TTTRPF

-248 SIDVD
+248 SIDVE

-267 NPKKIAASFGYYKE
+267 NPKKIAAEKHEYPYAEQERPLHPLSKGDLVNESLIDGPVCELISGLLGGGLTCRVDFGATIPVGSEVGYY
-281 AETNSGLGNTNNLI
+281 T
-295 DEYPDNSEQLSML
+295 
-308 GHHELYVDFNEKI
+308 
-321 VKDSE
+321 
-326 IGFKTGGLKT
+326 TGGGLASISLGATK
-336 LDIDLTGLSLFEL
+336 LNAYDTGD
-349 TNNDVNNKYVWGNEK
+349 NNPQSINTE
-364 VLSGGIGISLLGTQ
+364 SGIGV
-378 DGSMS
+378 S
-383 AIAKEDCYGVKIKL
+383 A
-397 NTGLVGGLL
+397 LVGGAREFSMILTKKDTRRLELDLPSGINLL
-406 DAILGL
+406 SAVKV
-412 LGNTHY
+412 H
-418 YYAYSRDPVEIDVSS
+418 YAYSRDPVEIDVSS

-447 NLPTPSD
+447 NLPTPSE
-454 DGSVS
+454 GTVI
-459 YSLDRWPS
+459 YSLISWPS

-473 ISGNRITGMTVNG
+473 ISGNHMTGMTVNG
-486 DYVVQAI
+486 DYVVKAV
-493 YKRGE
+493 YTREEK

-507 HRDKKEAE
+507 HRNKKEAV

-524 TSANQGQYTVVESSG
+524 TSGNEGQYTVVESSG

-553 QNLVDDDYTNYA
+553 QNLVDGDYTNYA

-589 PQGGG
+589 PQGG

-613 LKFFFIRLYNDGKEV
+613 LKFFFIRLYKDGEEV

-648 SKLRFYVETDQTFD
+648 SKLRFYVETDRTFD

-721 SSAAS
+721 SSVAS
-726 VGSTMNNLSYVIDNS
+726 VGATTNNLSYVIDNS

-771 PVGAILRTPGYVLN
+771 PLGAILRTPGYVLN

-809 GGLASIEVI
+809 SGLASIEVI

-831 QDYDEVRISFPSLA
+831 QDYNEVRISFPSLA

-866 IPDCAEEPDDQG
+866 IPDCAEELEVQG
-878 GTDGITYKSI
+878 EIDIVYRGI
-888 TEHVCVDETNDLGK
+888 TEHVCVDETTYLGN

-909 QDDKVGTKLT
+909 KPELLGTELT

-926 GNGQKIEQEAELQQD
+926 GNGQKIEQEAALQQD
-941 DKGYFFELSLPVG
+941 NNGYFFELSLPVG

-973 LKTTWKRNAADT
+973 LKTTWKRNASDT

-990 SNWTDGSP
+990 NNWTDGSP
-998 WGCTNVVIPT
+998 WGCTNVVIPA

-1015 LKAWGSVDKF
+1015 LNAWGSVDKF

-1058 VQSGMYHMISTPL
+1058 VQSGMYHLISTPL

-1110 YSRAVTTATSGTDL
+1110 YSRAVTTATSGT
-1124 NGTVAATADWS
+1124 NGTVAATVDWS
-1135 RTFNAVAQLYE
+1135 RTFNAVAQPYE

-1156 NEGDGTSYRLRFP
+1156 NDWGTSYRLRFP

-1182 GWVKE
+1182 GWVKK

-1194 RNMNGKFAYEESG
+1194 RNMNGKFAYEVIG
-1207 FKPENAGRSFTFKL
+1207 FNPENAGSSFTFEL

-1264 VFGEEEGLVRISLSE
+1264 IFGGEEGLVRISLGE
-1279 NGNLSFDVAGEQSNT
+1279 NGDLSFDVAGEQSNT
-1294 IAPLQAFYVEASG
+1294 IAPLQAFYVEVSG
-1307 DNASDNVDITYT
+1307 DYASDNVNITYT

-1326 FASTATRSSRSA
+1326 SASTATRSSRSA
-1338 SVPAAGEM
+1338 SVPTAGEM

-1355 VSSCSLLRS
+1355 VSSCSLLHS
-1364 AGASDAYNAKEDV
+1364 AGASDAYNAKEDIV
-1377 ITLIDENFMPKVKV
+1377 SLIDEDFMPKVKV
-1391 YTVAGKRALDIQKI
+1391 YTVADKRALDIQKMS
-1405 KNAARVD
+1405 NATRVG

-1424 KFTLNY
+1424 EFTLDY

-1439 VDKQTGNRYLL
+1439 VDKQTGKRYLL

-1461 MKSNNGRFYLVKE
+1461 MKSNDGRFYLVKE

>member
-1 MRVFFQT
+1 MSVFFQT

-18 RIARKKWSASVPLL
+18 RIAGKKWSASVPLF

-44 RDEDLLPSVQSVEH
+44 RDEDLLPSVQSFEQG
-58 NGTRTEDNANTSG
+58 GTRAEAASTSG
-71 LTISGDIKKFYD
+71 LDVVQDATGA
-83 DKNNLLYSGYTYA
+83 TYK
-96 PSRRVPLVGEGRV
+96 PNCRVPLVGEGRV

-140 KLTGLAEVNTGLP
+140 SLKGLAEVNAGLP

-173 GFLYKDPGGLLSLNV
+173 GFLYKAPGGLLSLNV
-188 LKGFW
+188 LQGFW
-193 VKTYLKGEEQD
+193 VKTYLKGKEQD
-204 GSSTSGSGDDF
+204 GSSTSGSGDKF

-248 SIDVD
+248 SISVE

-267 NPKKIAASFGYYKE
+267 NPKKIAAKE
-281 AETNSGLGNTNNLI
+281 H
-295 DEYPDNSEQLSML
+295 EYPDAKQERPS
-308 GHHELYVDFNEKI
+308 
-321 VKDSE
+321 
-326 IGFKTGGLKT
+326 
-336 LDIDLTGLSLFEL
+336 
-349 TNNDVNNKYVWGNEK
+349 TNITD
-364 VLSGGIGISLLGTQ
+364 LLGRNLVDSDISNGPTCELL
-378 DGSMS
+378 S
-383 AIAKEDCYGVKIKL
+383 
-397 NTGLVGGLL
+397 GLVGGGLTCRVDFGATIPVGSEVGYYTTGGGLASISLGATKLNAYDTGDNNPQSINTESGIGVSALVGGAREFSMILTKKDTRRLELDLPSGINLL
-406 DAILGL
+406 SAVKV
-412 LGNTHY
+412 H
-418 YYAYSRDPVEIDVSS
+418 YAYSRDPVEIDVSS

-447 NLPTPSD
+447 NLPTPSE
-454 DGSVS
+454 GTVI
-459 YSLDRWPS
+459 YSLISWPS

-473 ISGNRITGMTVNG
+473 ISGNHMTGMTVNG
-486 DYVVQAI
+486 DYVVKAV
-493 YKRGE
+493 YTRGE

-507 HRDKKEAE
+507 HRNKKEAV

-524 TSANQGQYTVVESSG
+524 TSGNEGQYTVVESSG

-553 QNLVDDDYTNYA
+553 QNLVDGDYTNYA

-589 PQGGG
+589 LQGGG

-613 LKFFFIRLYNDGKEV
+613 LKFFFIRLYKDGKEV

-648 SKLRFYVETDQTFD
+648 SKLRFYVETDRTFD

-721 SSAAS
+721 SSVAS
-726 VGSTMNNLSYVIDNS
+726 VGATTNNLSYVIDNS

-754 ISRST
+754 ISRPT

-771 PVGAILRTPGYVLN
+771 PLGAILRTPGYVLN

-809 GGLASIEVI
+809 SGLASIEVI

-831 QDYDEVRISFPSLA
+831 QDYNEVRISFPSLA

-866 IPDCAEEPDDQG
+866 IPDCAEELEVQG
-878 GTDGITYKSI
+878 EIDIVYRDI
-888 TEHVCVDETNDLGK
+888 TEHVCVGEKNYLGN

-909 QDDKVGTKLT
+909 KPELLGTELT

-926 GNGQKIEQEAELQQD
+926 GNGQKIEQEAALKQD
-941 DKGYFFELSLPVG
+941 NNGYFFELSLPVG

-973 LKTTWKRNAADT
+973 LKTTWKRNALDT
-985 DWNNW
+985 DWTNW
-990 SNWTDGSP
+990 NNWTDGSP
-998 WGCTNVVIPT
+998 WGCTKVVIPA

-1015 LKAWGSVDKF
+1015 LNAWGSVDKF

-1110 YSRAVTTATSGTDL
+1110 YSRAVTTATSGTDP
-1124 NGTVAATADWS
+1124 NGTVVATADWS
-1135 RTFNAVAQLYE
+1135 RTFNAVAQPYE

-1156 NEGDGTSYRLRFP
+1156 NDWGTSYRLRFP

-1182 GWVKE
+1182 GWVKK

-1194 RNMNGKFAYEESG
+1194 RNMNGKFAYEVIG
-1207 FKPENAGRSFTFKL
+1207 FNPENAGSSFTFEL

-1227 ATYFVA
+1227 ATCFVA

-1264 VFGEEEGLVRISLSE
+1264 IFGGEEGLVRISLGE
-1279 NGNLSFDVAGEQSNT
+1279 NGDLSFDVAGEQSNT
-1294 IAPLQAFYVEASG
+1294 IAPLQAFYVEVSG
-1307 DNASDNVDITYT
+1307 DYASDNVNITYT

-1326 FASTATRSSRSA
+1326 SASTATRSSRSA
-1338 SVPAAGEM
+1338 SVPTAGEM

-1364 AGASDAYNAKEDV
+1364 AGASDAYNAKEDIV
-1377 ITLIDENFMPKVKV
+1377 SLIDEDFMPKVKV
-1391 YTVAGKRALDIQKI
+1391 YTVADKRALDIQKMS
-1405 KNAARVD
+1405 NATRVG

-1424 KFTLNY
+1424 EFTLDY

-1439 VDKQTGNRYLL
+1439 VDKQTGKRYLL

-1461 MKSNNGRFYLVKE
+1461 MKSNDGRFYLVKE

>member
-1 MRVFFQT
+1 MSVFFQT

-18 RIARKKWSASVPLL
+18 RIAGKKWSASVPLF

-44 RDEDLLPSVQSVEH
+44 RDEDLLPSVQSFEQG
-58 NGTRTEDNANTSG
+58 GTRAEAASTSG
-71 LTISGDIKKFYD
+71 LDVVQDATGA
-83 DKNNLLYSGYTYA
+83 TYK
-96 PSRRVPLVGEGRV
+96 PNCRVPLVGEGRV

-140 KLTGLAEVNTGLP
+140 SLKGLAEVNAGLP

-173 GFLYKDPGGLLSLNV
+173 GFLYKAPGGLLSLNV
-188 LKGFW
+188 LQGFW
-193 VKTYLKGEEQD
+193 VKTYLKGKEQD
-204 GSSTSGSGDDF
+204 GSSTSGSGDKF

-248 SIDVD
+248 SISVE

-267 NPKKIAASFGYYKE
+267 NPKKIAAEKHEYPYAEQERPLHPLSKGDLVNESLIDGPVCELVSGLLGGLTCRVDFGATIPVGSEVGYY
-281 AETNSGLGNTNNLI
+281 T
-295 DEYPDNSEQLSML
+295 
-308 GHHELYVDFNEKI
+308 
-321 VKDSE
+321 
-326 IGFKTGGLKT
+326 TGGGLASISLGATK
-336 LDIDLTGLSLFEL
+336 LNAYDTGD
-349 TNNDVNNKYVWGNEK
+349 NNPQSINTE
-364 VLSGGIGISLLGTQ
+364 SGIGV
-378 DGSMS
+378 S
-383 AIAKEDCYGVKIKL
+383 A
-397 NTGLVGGLL
+397 LVGGAREFSMILTKKDTRRLELDLPSGINLL
-406 DAILGL
+406 SAVKV
-412 LGNTHY
+412 H
-418 YYAYSRDPVEIDVSS
+418 YAYSRDPVEIDVSS

-447 NLPTPSD
+447 NLPTPSE
-454 DGSVS
+454 GTVI
-459 YSLDRWPS
+459 YSLISWPS

-473 ISGNRITGMTVNG
+473 ISGNHMTGMTVNG
-486 DYVVQAI
+486 DYVVKAV
-493 YKRGE
+493 YTRGE

-507 HRDKKEAE
+507 HRNKKEAV

-524 TSANQGQYTVVESSG
+524 TSGNEGQYTVVESSG

-553 QNLVDDDYTNYA
+553 QNLVDGDYTNYA

-589 PQGGG
+589 PQGG

-613 LKFFFIRLYNDGKEV
+613 LKFFFIRLYKDGEEV

-687 PVTCEEYAGTSEA
+687 PTTCEEYAGTSEA

-726 VGSTMNNLSYVIDNS
+726 VGATMNNLSYVIDNS

-785 ASVLQNVTI
+785 ASVLQNVAI

-831 QDYDEVRISFPSLA
+831 QDYNEVRISFPSLA

-866 IPDCAEEPDDQG
+866 IPDCAEELEVQG
-878 GTDGITYKSI
+878 EIDIVYRGI
-888 TEHVCVDETNDLGK
+888 TEHVCVDETTYLGN

-909 QDDKVGTKLT
+909 KPELLGTELT

-926 GNGQKIEQEAELQQD
+926 GNGQKIEQEAALQQD
-941 DKGYFFELSLPVG
+941 NNGYFFELSLPVG

-973 LKTTWKRNAADT
+973 LKTTWKRNASDT

-990 SNWTDGSP
+990 NNWTDGSP
-998 WGCTNVVIPT
+998 WGCTNVVIPA

-1015 LKAWGSVDKF
+1015 LNAWGSVDKF

-1110 YSRAVTTATSGTDL
+1110 YSRAVTTATSGTDP
-1124 NGTVAATADWS
+1124 NGTVAATVDWS
-1135 RTFNAVAQLYE
+1135 RTFNAVAQPYE

-1156 NEGDGTSYRLRFP
+1156 NDWGTSYRLRFP

-1182 GWVKE
+1182 GWVKK

-1194 RNMNGKFAYEESG
+1194 RNMNGKFAYEVIG
-1207 FKPENAGRSFTFKL
+1207 FNPENAGSSFTFEL

-1251 QSVQAIRIIDSEN
+1251 QSVQAIRIIDSKN
-1264 VFGEEEGLVRISLSE
+1264 IFGGEEGLVRISLGE
-1279 NGNLSFDVAGEQSNT
+1279 NGDLSFDVAGEQSNT
-1294 IAPLQAFYVEASG
+1294 IAPLQAFYVEVSG
-1307 DNASDNVDITYT
+1307 DYASDNVNITYT

-1326 FASTATRSSRSA
+1326 SASTATRSSRSA
-1338 SVPAAGEM
+1338 SVPTAGEM

-1364 AGASDAYNAKEDV
+1364 AGASDAYNAKEDIV
-1377 ITLIDENFMPKVKV
+1377 SLIDEDFMPKVKV
-1391 YTVAGKRALDIQKI
+1391 YTVADKRALDIQKMS
-1405 KNAARVD
+1405 NATRVG

-1424 KFTLNY
+1424 EFTLDY

-1439 VDKQTGNRYLL
+1439 VDKQTGKRYLL

-1461 MKSNNGRFYLVKE
+1461 MKSNDGRFYLVKE

>member
-1 MRVFFQT
+1 MSVFFQT

-18 RIARKKWSASVPLL
+18 RIAGKKWSASVPLF

-44 RDEDLLPSVQSVEH
+44 RDEDLLPSVQSFEQG
-58 NGTRTEDNANTSG
+58 GTRAEAASTSG
-71 LTISGDIKKFYD
+71 LDVVQD
-83 DKNNLLYSGYTYA
+83 ATYGA
-96 PSRRVPLVGEGRV
+96 TYKPNCRVPLVGEGRV

-132 DKNLDNSV
+132 DKNLDNFVSL
-140 KLTGLAEVNTGLP
+140 KGLAEVNAGLP

-173 GFLYKDPGGLLSLNV
+173 GFLYKDLGGLLSLDV

-204 GSSTSGSGDDF
+204 GSSTSGSGENF

-267 NPKKIAASFGYYKE
+267 NPKKIAAEKH
-281 AETNSGLGNTNNLI
+281 
-295 DEYPDNSEQLSML
+295 EYPYAEQERPR
-308 GHHELYVDFNEKI
+308 HHLLKGDLVNESLTDGPVCELV
-321 VKDSE
+321 S
-326 IGFKTGGLKT
+326 
-336 LDIDLTGLSLFEL
+336 
-349 TNNDVNNKYVWGNEK
+349 
-364 VLSGGIGISLLGTQ
+364 
-378 DGSMS
+378 
-383 AIAKEDCYGVKIKL
+383 
-397 NTGLVGGLL
+397 
-406 DAILGL
+406 GL
-412 LGNTHY
+412 LGGGLTCRVDFGATIPVGSEVGY
-418 YYAYSRDPVEIDVSS
+418 YTTGGGLASISLGATELNAYDTSDNNPQSINAESGIGVSALAGGAREFSMILTKKDTRRLELDLPSGINLLSAVQVHYAYSRDPVEIDVSS

-447 NLPTPSD
+447 NLPTPSE
-454 DGSVS
+454 GTVI
-459 YSLDRWPS
+459 YSLISSPN
-467 GATSPS
+467 GVTSPE
-473 ISGNRITGMTVNG
+473 ISGNHITGMTVNG
-486 DYVVQAI
+486 DYVVKAV
-493 YKRGE
+493 YTRE
-498 ETSWSYAVI
+498 EKEISWSYAVI
-507 HRDKKEAE
+507 HRNKKEAE

-524 TSANQGQYTVVESSG
+524 TSGNEGQYTVVESSG

-553 QNLVDDDYTNYA
+553 QNLVDGDYTNYA

-589 PQGGG
+589 LQGGG

-613 LKFFFIRLYNDGKEV
+613 LKFFFIRLYKDGKEV

-648 SKLRFYVETDQTFD
+648 SKLRFYVETDRTFD

-721 SSAAS
+721 SSVAS
-726 VGSTMNNLSYVIDNS
+726 VGATTNNLSYVIDNS

-771 PVGAILRTPGYVLN
+771 PLGAILRMPGYVLN

-809 GGLASIEVI
+809 SGLASIEVI

-831 QDYDEVRISFPSLA
+831 QDYNEVRISFPSLA

-866 IPDCAEEPDDQG
+866 IPDCAEELEVQG
-878 GTDGITYKSI
+878 EIDIVYRDI
-888 TEHVCVDETNDLGK
+888 TEHVCVDETTYLGN

-909 QDDKVGTKLT
+909 KPELLGTELT

-926 GNGQKIEQEAELQQD
+926 GNGQKIEQEAALQQD
-941 DKGYFFELSLPVG
+941 NNGYFFELSLPVG

-973 LKTTWKRNAADT
+973 LKTTWKRNALDT

-990 SNWTDGSP
+990 NNWTDGSP
-998 WGCTNVVIPT
+998 WGCTNVVIPA

-1015 LKAWGSVDKF
+1015 LNAWGSVDKF

-1110 YSRAVTTATSGTDL
+1110 YSRAVTTATSGTDP
-1124 NGTVAATADWS
+1124 NGTVVATADWS
-1135 RTFNAVAQLYE
+1135 RTFNAVAQPYE

-1156 NEGDGTSYRLRFP
+1156 NDWGTSYRLRFP

-1182 GWVKE
+1182 GWVKK

-1194 RNMNGKFAYEESG
+1194 RNMNGKFAYEVIG
-1207 FKPENAGRSFTFKL
+1207 FNPENAGSSFTFEL

-1227 ATYFVA
+1227 ATCFVA

-1264 VFGEEEGLVRISLSE
+1264 IFGGKEGLVRISLGE
-1279 NGNLSFDVAGEQSNT
+1279 NGDLSFDVAGEQSNT
-1294 IAPLQAFYVEASG
+1294 IAPLQAFYVEVSG
-1307 DNASDNVDITYT
+1307 DYASDNVNITYT

-1326 FASTATRSSRSA
+1326 SASTATRSSRSA
-1338 SVPAAGEM
+1338 SVPTAGEM

-1364 AGASDAYNAKEDV
+1364 AGASDAYNAKEDIV
-1377 ITLIDENFMPKVKV
+1377 SLIDEDFMPKVKV
-1391 YTVAGKRALDIQKI
+1391 YTVADKRALDIQKMS
-1405 KNAARVD
+1405 NATRVG

-1424 KFTLNY
+1424 EFTLDY

-1439 VDKQTGNRYLL
+1439 VDKQTGKRYLL

-1461 MKSNNGRFYLVKE
+1461 MKSNDGRFYLVKE

>member
-1 MRVFFQT
+1 MSVFFQT

-18 RIARKKWSASVPLL
+18 RITGKKWSASVPLL
-32 LAALLTVVFYSC
+32 LAALLAVVFYSC
-44 RDEDLLPSVQSVEH
+44 RDEDLFPSASVSEQ
-58 NGTRTEDNANTSG
+58 NSNTRAEAENTSG
-71 LTISGDIKKFYD
+71 LNVSSDIEEFKD
-83 DKNNLLYSGYTYA
+83 GNNTLYKGYTYS
-96 PSRRVPLVGEGRV
+96 PSCRVPLVGEGRV
-109 INQITKNL
+109 INQITDNL
-117 VGVLSNSDNKLEYLV
+117 VGVLSSSDNKLESLV
-132 DKNLDNSV
+132 DKNLTNSV
-140 KLTGLAEVNTGLP
+140 SLTGLAEVNTGLP

-173 GFLYKDPGGLLSLNV
+173 GFLYKDPRGLLSLNV
-188 LKGFW
+188 LQGFW
-193 VKTYLKGEEQD
+193 VKTYLKGKEQD
-204 GSSTSGSGDDF
+204 GSYTSESGDNF

-234 TTTKPF
+234 TTKLPF
-240 DEVRIGCA
+240 DEVRIGCG
-248 SIDVD
+248 SISVD

-267 NPKKIAASFGYYKE
+267 NPEKIATYNGYYKQP
-281 AETNSGLGNTNNLI
+281 ETDSGGSIAGLGNTNNLI
-295 DEYPDNSEQLSML
+295 DEYPDNYEQLSML

-326 IGFKTGGLKT
+326 IGFKTGGFKT

-447 NLPTPSD
+447 NLPTPSE
-454 DGSVS
+454 GGVS
-459 YSLDRWPS
+459 YSLVSRPD
-467 GATSPS
+467 GATSS

-486 DYVVQAI
+486 DYVVKAV
-493 YKRGE
+493 YTREG

-507 HRDKKEAE
+507 HRNKKEVVS
-515 AGCNTMMIN
+515 GCNMMMIN
-524 TSANQGQYTVVESSG
+524 TSGNQYSVEEPLG
-539 SQGGISLFN
+539 AQGGISLFN
-548 KINNR
+548 KIEDTH
-553 QNLVDDDYTNYA
+553 NLVDAEYDNYA
-565 EATNVLSLIQ
+565 KATNVLSLIQ
-575 FGSLAGVHSSQDIA
+575 LGGLASVKSNKEINTQK
-589 PQGGG
+589 G

-613 LKFFFIRLYNDGKEV
+613 LKFFFIRLYNNGEEV

-648 SKLRFYVETDQTFD
+648 SKLRFYVETEEAFD
-662 QVELWT
+662 RVELWT

-687 PVTCEEYAGTSEA
+687 PTTCEEYAGTSEA

-721 SSAAS
+721 SSAVS
-726 VGSTMNNLSYVIDNS
+726 VGATMNNLSYVIDNS

-771 PVGAILRTPGYVLN
+771 PLGAILRTPGYVLN

-818 SDAGLAYMEVTPL
+818 SGAGLAYMEVTPL

-866 IPDCAEEPDDQG
+866 IPDCAEEPEDQG
-878 GTDGITYKSI
+878 ETDIAYKSI
-888 TEHVCVDETNDLGK
+888 TEHVCVGETTYLGN

-909 QDDKVGTKLT
+909 KRELVGTELT

-926 GNGQKIEQEAELQQD
+926 GNGQKIEQKAVLQQD
-941 DKGYFFELSLPVG
+941 NQDNNGYFFELSLPVG

-959 GLSTYNGLR
+959 GLPTYNGLR

-973 LKTTWKRNAADT
+973 RKTTWKRNAADT
-985 DWNNW
+985 DWNKW

-998 WGCTNVVIPT
+998 WRCTNVVIPA
-1008 GATRYPN
+1008 GATRYPDLN
-1015 LKAWGSVDKF
+1015 AWGSVDKF

-1058 VQSGMYHMISTPL
+1058 VTAGEYHMISTPL

-1083 EMPAYFTPLNGAT
+1083 EMPAYFTPLNGDT
-1096 YREVRHNPVVRQKM
+1096 YREVRHNPLVRQKM
-1110 YSRAVTTATSGTDL
+1110 YSRTVETATSGT
-1124 NGTVAATADWS
+1124 NGTVAATTDWS
-1135 RTFNAVAQLYE
+1135 RTFNAVAQPYE

-1156 NEGDGTSYRLRFP
+1156 NEEGTSYRLRFP
-1169 KAYTEYNYYTLSG
+1169 KEYTVYNYYTLSG
-1182 GWVKE
+1182 GWVKKE
-1187 ETLPEGA
+1187 NLLEGA
-1194 RNMNGKFAYEESG
+1194 RNLNGKFTYEVSE
-1207 FKPENAGRSFTFKL
+1207 FKPENAGSSFTFEL
-1221 RNEEQG
+1221 RNEKQG

-1251 QSVQAIRIIDSEN
+1251 QSVQAIRIIDSES
-1264 VFGEEEGLVRISLSE
+1264 VFGEEEGLVRISLGE
-1279 NGNLSFDVAGEQSNT
+1279 NGDLSFDVAGEQSNT
-1294 IAPLQAFYVEASG
+1294 IAPLQAFYVEVLEG
-1307 DNASDNVDITYT
+1307 YTSDNVNITYT
-1319 SNMFVQP
+1319 SDMFVQP
-1326 FASTATRSSRSA
+1326 SASTATRSSRSA
-1338 SVPAAGEM
+1338 SVPTAGEM

-1364 AGASDAYNAKEDV
+1364 AGASDSYSAKEDV
-1377 ITLIDENFMPKVKV
+1377 ISLIDEDFMPKVKV
-1391 YTVAGKRALDIQKI
+1391 YTVADKRALDIQKMN
-1405 KNAARVD
+1405 NAKHVD
-1412 LGFMVKDGSQQT
+1412 LGFVVKDGTQNAEI
-1424 KFTLNY
+1424 TLNY
-1430 GSNWKGWTL
+1430 GNNWKGWTL
-1439 VDKQTGNRYLL
+1439 VDKQTGNRYKLN
-1450 DGTSLT
+1450 GNTVS
-1456 VNAGA
+1456 VNASA
-1461 MKSNNGRFYLVKE
+1461 LKSNDSRFYLEKQ

>member
-1 MRVFFQT
+1 MSVFFQT

-18 RIARKKWSASVPLL
+18 RIAGKKWSASVPLF

-44 RDEDLLPSVQSVEH
+44 RDEDLLPSVQSFEQG
-58 NGTRTEDNANTSG
+58 GTRAEAASTSG
-71 LTISGDIKKFYD
+71 LDVVQD
-83 DKNNLLYSGYTYA
+83 ATYGA
-96 PSRRVPLVGEGRV
+96 TYKPNCRVPLVGEGRV

-132 DKNLDNSV
+132 DKNLDNFVSL
-140 KLTGLAEVNTGLP
+140 KGLAEVNAGLP

-166 SSNGIKV
+166 SSNVIKV
-173 GFLYKDPGGLLSLNV
+173 GFLYKDPGGLLSLDV

-204 GSSTSGSGDDF
+204 GSSTLGSGENF

-234 TTTKPF
+234 TTTRPF

-248 SIDVD
+248 SIDVE

-267 NPKKIAASFGYYKE
+267 NPKKIAAEKHEYPY
-281 AETNSGLGNTNNLI
+281 AEQERPLHPLSKGDLVNESLI
-295 DEYPDNSEQLSML
+295 DGPVC
-308 GHHELYVDFNEKI
+308 EL
-321 VKDSE
+321 
-326 IGFKTGGLKT
+326 
-336 LDIDLTGLSLFEL
+336 
-349 TNNDVNNKYVWGNEK
+349 
-364 VLSGGIGISLLGTQ
+364 IS
-378 DGSMS
+378 
-383 AIAKEDCYGVKIKL
+383 
-397 NTGLVGGLL
+397 
-406 DAILGL
+406 GL
-412 LGNTHY
+412 LGGGLTCRVDFGATIPVGSEVGYYTTGGGLASISLGATKLNAYDTGDNNPQSINTESGIGVSALAGGAREFSMILTKKDTRRLELDLPSGINLLSAVKVH
-418 YYAYSRDPVEIDVSS
+418 YAYSRDPVEIDVSS

-447 NLPTPSD
+447 NLPTPSE
-454 DGSVS
+454 GSVT
-459 YSLDRWPS
+459 YSLISWPS

-473 ISGNRITGMTVNG
+473 ISGNHMTGMTVNG
-486 DYVVQAI
+486 DYVVKAV
-493 YKRGE
+493 YTRE
-498 ETSWSYAVI
+498 EKEISWSYAVI
-507 HRDKKEAE
+507 HRNKKEAV

-553 QNLVDDDYTNYA
+553 QNLVDGDYTNYA

-589 PQGGG
+589 PQGG

-613 LKFFFIRLYNDGKEV
+613 LKFFFIRLYKDGEEV

-633 AENDAVGVGLVGNDG
+633 AENDAIGVGLVGNDG
-648 SKLRFYVETDQTFD
+648 SKLRFYVETDKTFD

-687 PVTCEEYAGTSEA
+687 PTTCEEYAGTSEA

-726 VGSTMNNLSYVIDNS
+726 VGATMNNLSYVIDNS

-785 ASVLQNVTI
+785 ASVLQNVAI

-878 GTDGITYKSI
+878 ETDIAYKSI
-888 TEHVCVDETNDLGK
+888 TEHVCVDETTYLGN
-902 VRISVDA
+902 VRIFVDA

-926 GNGQKIEQEAELQQD
+926 GNGQKIEQEAELRQD

-973 LKTTWKRNAADT
+973 LKTTWKRNASDT

-998 WGCTNVVIPT
+998 WGCTNVVIPA
-1008 GATRYPN
+1008 GATRYPDLN
-1015 LKAWGSVDKF
+1015 AWGSVDKF

-1096 YREVRHNPVVRQKM
+1096 YREVRHNPIVRQKM
-1110 YSRAVTTATSGTDL
+1110 YSRAVTTATSGT
-1124 NGTVAATADWS
+1124 NGTVVATADWS
-1135 RTFNAVAQLYE
+1135 RTFNAVAQPYE

-1156 NEGDGTSYRLRFP
+1156 NDWGTSYRLRFP

-1182 GWVKE
+1182 GWVKK

-1194 RNMNGKFAYEESG
+1194 RNMNGKFAYEVIG
-1207 FKPENAGRSFTFKL
+1207 FNPENAGSSFTFEL

-1264 VFGEEEGLVRISLSE
+1264 IFGGEEGLVRISLGE
-1279 NGNLSFDVAGEQSNT
+1279 NGDLSFDVAGEQSNT
-1294 IAPLQAFYVEASG
+1294 IAPLQAFYVEVSG
-1307 DNASDNVDITYT
+1307 DYASDNVNITYT

-1326 FASTATRSSRSA
+1326 SASTATRSSRSA
-1338 SVPAAGEM
+1338 SVPTAGEM

-1355 VSSCSLLRS
+1355 VSSCSLLHS
-1364 AGASDAYNAKEDV
+1364 AGASDAYNAKEDIV
-1377 ITLIDENFMPKVKV
+1377 SLIDEDFMPKVKV
-1391 YTVAGKRALDIQKI
+1391 YTVADKRALDIQKMS
-1405 KNAARVD
+1405 NATRVG

-1424 KFTLNY
+1424 EFTLDY

-1439 VDKQTGNRYLL
+1439 VDKQTGKRYLL

-1461 MKSNNGRFYLVKE
+1461 MKSNDGRFYLVKE

>member
-1 MRVFFQT
+1 MSVFFQT

-18 RIARKKWSASVPLL
+18 RIAGKKWSASVPLF

-44 RDEDLLPSVQSVEH
+44 RDEDLLPSVQSFEQG
-58 NGTRTEDNANTSG
+58 GTRAEAASTSG
-71 LTISGDIKKFYD
+71 LDVVQDATGA
-83 DKNNLLYSGYTYA
+83 TYK
-96 PSRRVPLVGEGRV
+96 PNCRVPLVGEGRV

-140 KLTGLAEVNTGLP
+140 SLKGLAEVNAGLP

-173 GFLYKDPGGLLSLNV
+173 GFLYKAPGGLLSLNV
-188 LKGFW
+188 LQGFW
-193 VKTYLKGEEQD
+193 VKTYLKGKEQD
-204 GSSTSGSGDDF
+204 GSSTSGSGDKF

-248 SIDVD
+248 SISVE

-267 NPKKIAASFGYYKE
+267 NPKKIAAKE
-281 AETNSGLGNTNNLI
+281 H
-295 DEYPDNSEQLSML
+295 EYPDAKQERPS
-308 GHHELYVDFNEKI
+308 
-321 VKDSE
+321 
-326 IGFKTGGLKT
+326 
-336 LDIDLTGLSLFEL
+336 
-349 TNNDVNNKYVWGNEK
+349 TNITD
-364 VLSGGIGISLLGTQ
+364 LLGRNLVDSDISNGPTCELL
-378 DGSMS
+378 S
-383 AIAKEDCYGVKIKL
+383 
-397 NTGLVGGLL
+397 GLVGGGLTCRVDFGATIPVGSEVGYYTTGGGLASISLGATKLNAYDTGDNNPQSINTESGIGVSALVGGAREFSMILTKKDTRRLELDLPSGINLL
-406 DAILGL
+406 SAVKV
-412 LGNTHY
+412 H
-418 YYAYSRDPVEIDVSS
+418 YAYSRDPVEIDVSS

-447 NLPTPSD
+447 NLPTPSE
-454 DGSVS
+454 GTVI
-459 YSLDRWPS
+459 YSLISWPS

-473 ISGNRITGMTVNG
+473 ISGNHMTGMTVNG
-486 DYVVQAI
+486 DYVVKAV
-493 YKRGE
+493 YTRGE

-507 HRDKKEAE
+507 HRNKKEAV

-524 TSANQGQYTVVESSG
+524 TSGNEGQYTVVESSG

-553 QNLVDDDYTNYA
+553 QNLVDGDYTNYA

-589 PQGGG
+589 PQGG

-613 LKFFFIRLYNDGKEV
+613 LKFFFIRLYKDGEEV

-633 AENDAVGVGLVGNDG
+633 AENDAIGVGLVGNDG

-687 PVTCEEYAGTSEA
+687 PTTCEEYAGTSEA

-726 VGSTMNNLSYVIDNS
+726 VGATMNNLSYVIDNS

-785 ASVLQNVTI
+785 ASVLQNVAI

-878 GTDGITYKSI
+878 ETDIAYKSI
-888 TEHVCVDETNDLGK
+888 TEHVCVDETTYLGN
-902 VRISVDA
+902 VRIFVDA

-926 GNGQKIEQEAELQQD
+926 GNGQKIEQEAELRQD

-973 LKTTWKRNAADT
+973 LKTTWKRNASDT

-998 WGCTNVVIPT
+998 WGCTNVVIPA
-1008 GATRYPN
+1008 GATRYPDLN
-1015 LKAWGSVDKF
+1015 AWGSVDKF

-1096 YREVRHNPVVRQKM
+1096 YREVRHNPIVRQKM
-1110 YSRAVTTATSGTDL
+1110 YSRAVTTATSGT
-1124 NGTVAATADWS
+1124 NGTVVATADWS
-1135 RTFNAVAQLYE
+1135 RTFNAVAQPYE

-1156 NEGDGTSYRLRFP
+1156 NDWGTSYRLRFP

-1182 GWVKE
+1182 GWVKK

-1194 RNMNGKFAYEESG
+1194 RNMNGKFAYEVIG
-1207 FKPENAGRSFTFKL
+1207 FNPENAGSSFTFEL

-1227 ATYFVA
+1227 ATCFVA

-1264 VFGEEEGLVRISLSE
+1264 IFGGKEGLVRISLGE
-1279 NGNLSFDVAGEQSNT
+1279 NGDLSFDVAGEQSNT
-1294 IAPLQAFYVEASG
+1294 IAPLQAFYVEVSG
-1307 DNASDNVDITYT
+1307 DYASDNVNITYT

-1326 FASTATRSSRSA
+1326 SASTATRSSRSA
-1338 SVPAAGEM
+1338 SVPTAGEM

-1364 AGASDAYNAKEDV
+1364 AGASDAYNAKEDIV
-1377 ITLIDENFMPKVKV
+1377 SLIDEDFMPKVKV
-1391 YTVAGKRALDIQKI
+1391 YTVADKRALDIQKMS
-1405 KNAARVD
+1405 NATRVG

-1424 KFTLNY
+1424 EFTLDY

-1439 VDKQTGNRYLL
+1439 VDKQTGKRYLL

-1461 MKSNNGRFYLVKE
+1461 MKSNDGRFYLVKE

>member
-1 MRVFFQT
+1 MSVFFQT

-18 RIARKKWSASVPLL
+18 RIAGKKWSASVPLF

-44 RDEDLLPSVQSVEH
+44 RDEDLLPSVQSFEQG
-58 NGTRTEDNANTSG
+58 GTRAEAASTSG
-71 LTISGDIKKFYD
+71 LDVVQD
-83 DKNNLLYSGYTYA
+83 ATYGA
-96 PSRRVPLVGEGRV
+96 TYKPNCRVPLVGEGRV

-140 KLTGLAEVNTGLP
+140 SLKGLAEVNAGLP

-173 GFLYKDPGGLLSLNV
+173 GFLYKAPGGLLSLNV
-188 LKGFW
+188 LQGFW
-193 VKTYLKGEEQD
+193 VKTYLKGKEQD
-204 GSSTSGSGDDF
+204 GSSTSGSGDKF

-248 SIDVD
+248 SISVE

-267 NPKKIAASFGYYKE
+267 NPKKIAAEKH
-281 AETNSGLGNTNNLI
+281 
-295 DEYPDNSEQLSML
+295 EYPYAEQERPLHPLSKGDL
-308 GHHELYVDFNEKI
+308 VNESLTDGPVCELV
-321 VKDSE
+321 S
-326 IGFKTGGLKT
+326 
-336 LDIDLTGLSLFEL
+336 
-349 TNNDVNNKYVWGNEK
+349 
-364 VLSGGIGISLLGTQ
+364 
-378 DGSMS
+378 
-383 AIAKEDCYGVKIKL
+383 
-397 NTGLVGGLL
+397 
-406 DAILGL
+406 GL
-412 LGNTHY
+412 LGGLTCRVDFGATIPVGSEVGY
-418 YYAYSRDPVEIDVSS
+418 YTTGGGLASISLGATKLNAYDTSDNNPQSINAESGIGVSALAGGAREFSMILTKKDTRRLELDLPSGINLLSAVQVHYAYSRDPVEIDVSS

-447 NLPTPSD
+447 NLPTPSE
-454 DGSVS
+454 GTVI
-459 YSLDRWPS
+459 YSLISSPN
-467 GATSPS
+467 GVTSPE
-473 ISGNRITGMTVNG
+473 ISGNHITGMTVNG
-486 DYVVQAI
+486 DYVVKAV
-493 YKRGE
+493 YTREEK

-507 HRDKKEAE
+507 HRNKKEAV

-524 TSANQGQYTVVESSG
+524 TSGNEGQYTVVESSG

-553 QNLVDDDYTNYA
+553 QNLVDGDYTNYA

-589 PQGGG
+589 LQGGG

-613 LKFFFIRLYNDGKEV
+613 LKFFFIRLYKDGKEV

-648 SKLRFYVETDQTFD
+648 SKLRFYVETDRTFD

-721 SSAAS
+721 SSVAS
-726 VGSTMNNLSYVIDNS
+726 VGATTNNLSYVIDNS
-741 QQTAASIVAGVSL
+741 QQTAASIVTGVSL

-809 GGLASIEVI
+809 SGLASIEVI

-831 QDYDEVRISFPSLA
+831 QDYNEVRISFPSLA
-845 DALETVWLSGF
+845 DALKTIWLSGF

-866 IPDCAEEPDDQG
+866 IPDCAEELEVQG
-878 GTDGITYKSI
+878 EIDIVYRDI
-888 TEHVCVDETNDLGK
+888 TEHVCVGKTTYLGN

-909 QDDKVGTKLT
+909 KPELLGTELT

-926 GNGQKIEQEAELQQD
+926 GNGQKIEQEAALQQD
-941 DKGYFFELSLPVG
+941 NNGYFFKLSLPVG

-973 LKTTWKRNAADT
+973 LKTTWKRNALDT

-990 SNWTDGSP
+990 NNWTDGSP
-998 WGCTNVVIPT
+998 WGCTNVVIPA

-1015 LKAWGSVDKF
+1015 LNAWGSVDKF

-1083 EMPAYFTPLNGAT
+1083 EMPAYFIPLIGAT

-1110 YSRAVTTATSGTDL
+1110 YSRAVTTATSGTDP
-1124 NGTVAATADWS
+1124 NGTVVATADWS
-1135 RTFNAVAQLYE
+1135 RTFNAVAQPYE

-1156 NEGDGTSYRLRFP
+1156 NDWGTFYRLRFP

-1182 GWVKE
+1182 GWVKK

-1194 RNMNGKFAYEESG
+1194 RNMNGKFAYEVIG
-1207 FKPENAGRSFTFKL
+1207 FNPENAGSSFTFEL

-1227 ATYFVA
+1227 ATCFVA

-1264 VFGEEEGLVRISLSE
+1264 IFGGKEGLVRISLGE
-1279 NGNLSFDVAGEQSNT
+1279 NGDLSFDVAGEQSNT
-1294 IAPLQAFYVEASG
+1294 IAPLQAFYVEVSG
-1307 DNASDNVDITYT
+1307 DYASDNVNITYT

-1326 FASTATRSSRSA
+1326 SASTATRSSRSA
-1338 SVPAAGEM
+1338 SVPTAGEM

-1364 AGASDAYNAKEDV
+1364 AGASDAYNAKEDIV
-1377 ITLIDENFMPKVKV
+1377 SLIDEDFMPKVKV
-1391 YTVAGKRALDIQKI
+1391 YTVADKRALDIQKMS
-1405 KNAARVD
+1405 NATRVG

-1424 KFTLNY
+1424 EFTLDY

-1439 VDKQTGNRYLL
+1439 VDKQTGKRYLL

-1461 MKSNNGRFYLVKE
+1461 MKSNDGRFYLVKE

>member
-1 MRVFFQT
+1 MSVFFQT

-18 RIARKKWSASVPLL
+18 RIAGKKWSASVPLF

-44 RDEDLLPSVQSVEH
+44 RDEDLLPSVQSFEQG
-58 NGTRTEDNANTSG
+58 GTRAEAASTSG
-71 LTISGDIKKFYD
+71 LDVVQD
-83 DKNNLLYSGYTYA
+83 ATYGA
-96 PSRRVPLVGEGRV
+96 TYKPNCRVPLVGEGRV

-132 DKNLDNSV
+132 DKNLDNFVSL
-140 KLTGLAEVNTGLP
+140 KGLAEVNAGLP

-173 GFLYKDPGGLLSLNV
+173 GFLYKDPGGLLSLDV

-204 GSSTSGSGDDF
+204 GSSTSGSGENF

-267 NPKKIAASFGYYKE
+267 NPKKIAAEKH
-281 AETNSGLGNTNNLI
+281 
-295 DEYPDNSEQLSML
+295 EYPYAEQERPR
-308 GHHELYVDFNEKI
+308 HHLLKGDLVNESLTDGPVCELV
-321 VKDSE
+321 S
-326 IGFKTGGLKT
+326 
-336 LDIDLTGLSLFEL
+336 
-349 TNNDVNNKYVWGNEK
+349 
-364 VLSGGIGISLLGTQ
+364 
-378 DGSMS
+378 
-383 AIAKEDCYGVKIKL
+383 
-397 NTGLVGGLL
+397 
-406 DAILGL
+406 GL
-412 LGNTHY
+412 LGGGLTCRVDFGATIPVGSEVGY
-418 YYAYSRDPVEIDVSS
+418 YTTGGGLASISLGATELNAYDTSDNNPQSINAESGIGVSALAGGAREFSMILTKKDTRRLELDLPSGINLLSAVQVHYAYSRDPVEIDVSS

-447 NLPTPSD
+447 NLPTPSE
-454 DGSVS
+454 GTVI
-459 YSLDRWPS
+459 YSLISSPN
-467 GATSPS
+467 GVTSPE
-473 ISGNRITGMTVNG
+473 ISGNHITGMTVNG
-486 DYVVQAI
+486 DYVVKAV
-493 YKRGE
+493 YTRE
-498 ETSWSYAVI
+498 EKEISWSYAVI
-507 HRDKKEAE
+507 HRNKKEAE

-524 TSANQGQYTVVESSG
+524 TSGNEGQYTVVESSG

-553 QNLVDDDYTNYA
+553 QNLVDGDYTNYA

-589 PQGGG
+589 LQGGG

-613 LKFFFIRLYNDGKEV
+613 LKFFFIRLYKDGKEV

-648 SKLRFYVETDQTFD
+648 SKLRFYVETDRTFD
-662 QVELWT
+662 QVELWS

-721 SSAAS
+721 SSVAS
-726 VGSTMNNLSYVIDNS
+726 VGATTNNLSYVIDNS

-771 PVGAILRTPGYVLN
+771 PLGAILRMPGYVLN

-809 GGLASIEVI
+809 SGLASIEVI

-831 QDYDEVRISFPSLA
+831 QDYNEVRISFPSLA

-866 IPDCAEEPDDQG
+866 IPDCAEELEVQG
-878 GTDGITYKSI
+878 EIDIVYRDI
-888 TEHVCVDETNDLGK
+888 TEHVCVDETTYLGN

-909 QDDKVGTKLT
+909 KPELLGTELT

-926 GNGQKIEQEAELQQD
+926 GNGQKIEQEAALQQD
-941 DKGYFFELSLPVG
+941 NNGYFFELSLPVG

-973 LKTTWKRNAADT
+973 LKTTWKRNALDT

-990 SNWTDGSP
+990 NNWTDGSP
-998 WGCTNVVIPT
+998 WGCTNVVIPA

-1015 LKAWGSVDKF
+1015 LNAWGSVDKF

-1110 YSRAVTTATSGTDL
+1110 YSRAVTTATSGTDP
-1124 NGTVAATADWS
+1124 NGTVVATADWS
-1135 RTFNAVAQLYE
+1135 RTFNAVAQPYE

-1156 NEGDGTSYRLRFP
+1156 NDWGTSYRLRFP

-1182 GWVKE
+1182 GWVKK

-1194 RNMNGKFAYEESG
+1194 RNMNGKFAYEVIG
-1207 FKPENAGRSFTFKL
+1207 FNPENAGSSFTFEL

-1227 ATYFVA
+1227 ATCFVA

-1264 VFGEEEGLVRISLSE
+1264 IFGEEEGLVRISLGE
-1279 NGNLSFDVAGEQSNT
+1279 NGDLSFDVAGEQSNT
-1294 IAPLQAFYVEASG
+1294 IAPLQAFYVEVSG
-1307 DNASDNVDITYT
+1307 DYASDNVNITYT

-1326 FASTATRSSRSA
+1326 SASTATRSSRSA
-1338 SVPAAGEM
+1338 SVPTAGEM

-1364 AGASDAYNAKEDV
+1364 AGASDAYNAKEDIV
-1377 ITLIDENFMPKVKV
+1377 SLIDEDFMPKVKV
-1391 YTVAGKRALDIQKI
+1391 YTVADKRALDIQKMS
-1405 KNAARVD
+1405 NATRVG

-1424 KFTLNY
+1424 EFTLDY

-1439 VDKQTGNRYLL
+1439 VDKQTGKRYLL

-1461 MKSNNGRFYLVKE
+1461 MKSNDGRFYLVKE

>member
-1 MRVFFQT
+1 MSVFFQT

-18 RIARKKWSASVPLL
+18 RIAGKKWSASVPLF

-44 RDEDLLPSVQSVEH
+44 RDEDLLPSVQSFEQG
-58 NGTRTEDNANTSG
+58 GTRAEAASTSG
-71 LTISGDIKKFYD
+71 LDVVQD
-83 DKNNLLYSGYTYA
+83 ATYGA
-96 PSRRVPLVGEGRV
+96 TYKPNCRVPLVGEGRV

-132 DKNLDNSV
+132 DKNLDNFVSL
-140 KLTGLAEVNTGLP
+140 KGLAEVNAGLP

-166 SSNGIKV
+166 SSNSIKV

-188 LKGFW
+188 LQGFW
-193 VKTYLKGEEQD
+193 VKTYLKGKEQD
-204 GSSTSGSGDDF
+204 GSSTSGSGDNF
-215 QLLNLNLLNVS
+215 KLLNLNLLNVS

-267 NPKKIAASFGYYKE
+267 NPKKIAAEKHEYPY
-281 AETNSGLGNTNNLI
+281 AEQERPLHPLSKGDLVNESLI
-295 DEYPDNSEQLSML
+295 DGPVC
-308 GHHELYVDFNEKI
+308 EL
-321 VKDSE
+321 
-326 IGFKTGGLKT
+326 
-336 LDIDLTGLSLFEL
+336 
-349 TNNDVNNKYVWGNEK
+349 
-364 VLSGGIGISLLGTQ
+364 IS
-378 DGSMS
+378 
-383 AIAKEDCYGVKIKL
+383 
-397 NTGLVGGLL
+397 
-406 DAILGL
+406 GL
-412 LGNTHY
+412 LGGGLTCRVDFGATIPVGSEVGYYTTGGGLASISLGATKLNAYDTSDNNPQSINTESGIGVSALAGGAREFSMILTKKDTRRLELDLPSGINLLSAVQVH
-418 YYAYSRDPVEIDVSS
+418 YAYSRDPVEIDVSS

-454 DGSVS
+454 GTVS
-459 YSLDRWPS
+459 YSLISWPS

-473 ISGNRITGMTVNG
+473 ISGNHMTGMTVNG
-486 DYVVQAI
+486 DYAVKAV
-493 YKRGE
+493 YTREEK

-507 HRDKKEAE
+507 HRNKKEAV

-524 TSANQGQYTVVESSG
+524 TSENQGQYTVVESSG

-553 QNLVDDDYTNYA
+553 QNLVDGDYTNYA

-589 PQGGG
+589 PQGG

-613 LKFFFIRLYNDGKEV
+613 LKFFFIRLYKDGEEV

-633 AENDAVGVGLVGNDG
+633 AENDAIGVGLVGNDG
-648 SKLRFYVETDQTFD
+648 SKLRFYVETDKTFD

-687 PVTCEEYAGTSEA
+687 PTTCEEYAGTSEA

-726 VGSTMNNLSYVIDNS
+726 VGATMNNLSYVIDNS

-785 ASVLQNVTI
+785 ASVLQNVAI
-794 AAYNGGQ
+794 AAYYGGQ

-866 IPDCAEEPDDQG
+866 IPDCAEEPEDQG
-878 GTDGITYKSI
+878 ETDITYRSI
-888 TEHVCVDETNDLGK
+888 TEHVCVDETTYLGN

-909 QDDKVGTKLT
+909 KSELLGTELT

-926 GNGQKIEQEAELQQD
+926 GNGQKIEQKAELQQD

-973 LKTTWKRNAADT
+973 LKTTWKRNASDT

-998 WGCTNVVIPT
+998 WGCTNVVIPA

-1015 LKAWGSVDKF
+1015 LNAWGSVDKF

-1071 HGMVTGDMFVSP
+1071 HGMITGDMFVSP
-1083 EMPAYFTPLNGAT
+1083 EMPAYFTPLKEDT
-1096 YREVRHNPVVRQKM
+1096 YREMRHNPIVRQKM
-1110 YSRAVTTATSGTDL
+1110 YSRAVTTATSGT
-1124 NGTVAATADWS
+1124 NGTVVATADWS
-1135 RTFNAVAQLYE
+1135 RTFNAVAQPYE

-1156 NEGDGTSYRLRFP
+1156 NDWGTSYRLRFP

-1182 GWVKE
+1182 ECVKK
-1187 ETLPEGA
+1187 ETLPVEA
-1194 RNMNGKFAYEESG
+1194 RNMNGKFAYEVSG
-1207 FKPENAGRSFTFKL
+1207 FNPENAGNSFTFEL
-1221 RNEEQG
+1221 RNDGKG

-1251 QSVQAIRIIDSEN
+1251 QFVQAIRIIDSES
-1264 VFGEEEGLVRISLSE
+1264 VFGEEEGLVRISLGK
-1279 NGNLSFDVAGEQSNT
+1279 NGDLSFNVAGEQSNT
-1294 IAPLQAFYVEASG
+1294 IAPLQAFYVEALEG
-1307 DNASDNVDITYT
+1307 YTSDNVNITYT
-1319 SNMFVQP
+1319 SDMFVQP
-1326 FASTATRSSRSA
+1326 SASTATRSSRSA
-1338 SVPAAGEM
+1338 SVPTAGEM

-1355 VSSCSLLRS
+1355 VSSCSLIRS
-1364 AGASDAYNAKEDV
+1364 AGASDAYNAKEDIV
-1377 ITLIDENFMPKVKV
+1377 SLIDEDFMPKVKV
-1391 YTVAGKRALDIQKI
+1391 YTVADKRALDIQKMS
-1405 KNAARVD
+1405 NATRVG

-1424 KFTLNY
+1424 EFTLDY

-1439 VDKQTGNRYLL
+1439 VDKQTGKRYLL

-1461 MKSNNGRFYLVKE
+1461 MKSNDGRFYLVKE

>member
-1 MRVFFQT
+1 MSVFFQT
-8 SRQRSFLSAC
+8 PRQRSFLSAC
-18 RIARKKWSASVPLL
+18 RIAGKKWSASVPLL

-58 NGTRTEDNANTSG
+58 NGTRNETESTSG
-71 LTISGDIKKFYD
+71 LTISEDIKKFYD

-140 KLTGLAEVNTGLP
+140 SLKGLAEVNTGLP

-188 LKGFW
+188 LQGFW

-204 GSSTSGSGDDF
+204 GSSTSGSGDSF
-215 QLLNLNLLNVS
+215 QLVNLNLLNVS

-234 TTTKPF
+234 TTKKPF

-253 VLSGLEFYYAFVGE
+253 VLSGLVFYYAFVGE
-267 NPKKIAASFGYYKE
+267 NPKKIAAKE
-281 AETNSGLGNTNNLI
+281 H
-295 DEYPDNSEQLSML
+295 EYPEAKQERPS
-308 GHHELYVDFNEKI
+308 
-321 VKDSE
+321 
-326 IGFKTGGLKT
+326 
-336 LDIDLTGLSLFEL
+336 
-349 TNNDVNNKYVWGNEK
+349 TNITD
-364 VLSGGIGISLLGTQ
+364 LLGRNLVDSDISNGPTCELL
-378 DGSMS
+378 S
-383 AIAKEDCYGVKIKL
+383 
-397 NTGLVGGLL
+397 GLVGGGLTCRVNFGATIPVGSEVGYYTTGGGLASISLGATELNAYDTSDNNPQSINTESGIGVSALAGGAREFSMILTKENAQRLELDLPSGINLL
-406 DAILGL
+406 SAVQV
-412 LGNTHY
+412 H
-418 YYAYSRDPVEIDVSS
+418 YAYSRDPVEIDVSS

-454 DGSVS
+454 GTVT
-459 YSLDRWPS
+459 YSLISYPE
-467 GATSPS
+467 GATFPS

-524 TSANQGQYTVVESSG
+524 TSENQGQYTVVESSG

-553 QNLVDDDYTNYA
+553 QNLVDGDYTNYA

-589 PQGGG
+589 PQGGR

-613 LKFFFIRLYNDGKEV
+613 LKFFFIRLYKDGKEV

-721 SSAAS
+721 SSVAS
-726 VGSTMNNLSYVIDNS
+726 VGTTMNNLSYVIDNS

-771 PVGAILRTPGYVLN
+771 PLGAILRTPGYVLN

-801 AVASESTS
+801 AVASESTA

-878 GTDGITYKSI
+878 ETDIAYKSI
-888 TEHVCVDETNDLGK
+888 TEHVCVDETTYLGN
-902 VRISVDA
+902 VRIFVDA

-973 LKTTWKRNAADT
+973 LKTTWKRNTADT

-998 WGCTNVVIPT
+998 WGCTNVVIPA

-1083 EMPAYFTPLNGAT
+1083 EMPAYFTPLKEDT
-1096 YREVRHNPVVRQKM
+1096 YREVRHNPIVRQKM

-1124 NGTVAATADWS
+1124 NGTVASTADWS

-1182 GWVKE
+1182 RWVKE

-1251 QSVQAIRIIDSEN
+1251 RSVQAIRIIDSEN

-1319 SNMFVQP
+1319 SDMFVQP
-1326 FASTATRSSRSA
+1326 SASTATRSSRSA

-1364 AGASDAYNAKEDV
+1364 AGASDAYNAKEDIV
-1377 ITLIDENFMPKVKV
+1377 SLIDEDFMPKVKV
-1391 YTVAGKRALDIQKI
+1391 YTVADKRALDIQKMS
-1405 KNAARVD
+1405 NATRVG
-1412 LGFMVKDGSQQT
+1412 LGFMVKDASQQT
-1424 KFTLNY
+1424 EFTLDY

-1439 VDKQTGNRYLL
+1439 VDKQTGKRYLL

-1461 MKSNNGRFYLVKE
+1461 MKSNDGRFYLVKE

>member
-1 MRVFFQT
+1 MSVFFQT

-18 RIARKKWSASVPLL
+18 RIAGKKWSASVPLF

-44 RDEDLLPSVQSVEH
+44 RDEDLLPSVQSFEQG
-58 NGTRTEDNANTSG
+58 GTRAEAASTSG
-71 LTISGDIKKFYD
+71 LDVVQD
-83 DKNNLLYSGYTYA
+83 ATYGA
-96 PSRRVPLVGEGRV
+96 TYKPNCRVPLVGEGRV

-132 DKNLDNSV
+132 DKNLDNFVSL
-140 KLTGLAEVNTGLP
+140 KGLAEVNAGLP

-173 GFLYKDPGGLLSLNV
+173 GFLYKDPGGLLSLDV

-204 GSSTSGSGDDF
+204 GSSTLGSGENF

-248 SIDVD
+248 SISVE

-267 NPKKIAASFGYYKE
+267 NPKKIAAEKHEYPYAEQERPLHPLSKGDLVNESLTDGPVCELISGLFGGLTCRVDFGATIPVGSEVGYYTK
-281 AETNSGLGNTNNLI
+281 G
-295 DEYPDNSEQLSML
+295 
-308 GHHELYVDFNEKI
+308 
-321 VKDSE
+321 
-326 IGFKTGGLKT
+326 GGLASISLGATK
-336 LDIDLTGLSLFEL
+336 LNAYDTGD
-349 TNNDVNNKYVWGNEK
+349 NNPQSINTE
-364 VLSGGIGISLLGTQ
+364 SGIGVSALAGGAREFSMILTKENAQRLELDLPSGINLL
-378 DGSMS
+378 S
-383 AIAKEDCYGVKIKL
+383 AVR
-397 NTGLVGGLL
+397 V
-406 DAILGL
+406 
-412 LGNTHY
+412 H
-418 YYAYSRDPVEIDVSS
+418 YAYSRDPVEIDVSS

-447 NLPTPSD
+447 DLPTPSE
-454 DGSVS
+454 GTVT
-459 YSLDRWPS
+459 YSLISYPE

-473 ISGNRITGMTVNG
+473 VSGNRMIGMTVNG
-486 DYVVQAI
+486 DYVVKAV
-493 YKRGE
+493 YTRE
-498 ETSWSYAVI
+498 EKEISWSYAVI
-507 HRDKKEAE
+507 HRNKKEAE

-524 TSANQGQYTVVESSG
+524 TSENQGQYTVVESSG

-553 QNLVDDDYTNYA
+553 QNLVDGDYTNYA

-589 PQGGG
+589 PQGGR

-613 LKFFFIRLYNDGKEV
+613 LKFFFIRLYKDGEEV

-633 AENDAVGVGLVGNDG
+633 AENDAIGVGLVGNDG
-648 SKLRFYVETDQTFD
+648 SKLRFYVETDKTFD

-687 PVTCEEYAGTSEA
+687 PTTCEEYAGTSEA

-726 VGSTMNNLSYVIDNS
+726 VGATMNNLSYVIDNS

-785 ASVLQNVTI
+785 ASVLQNVAI

-831 QDYDEVRISFPSLA
+831 QGYDEVRISFPSLA

-878 GTDGITYKSI
+878 ETDIAYKSI
-888 TEHVCVDETNDLGK
+888 TEHVCVDETTYLGN
-902 VRISVDA
+902 VRIFVDA

-926 GNGQKIEQEAELQQD
+926 GNGQKIEQEAELRQD

-973 LKTTWKRNAADT
+973 LKTTWKRNASDT

-998 WGCTNVVIPT
+998 WGCTNVVIPA
-1008 GATRYPN
+1008 GATRYPDLN
-1015 LKAWGSVDKF
+1015 AWGSVDKF

-1096 YREVRHNPVVRQKM
+1096 YREVRHNPIVRQKM
-1110 YSRAVTTATSGTDL
+1110 YSRAVTTATSGT
-1124 NGTVAATADWS
+1124 NGTVVATADWS
-1135 RTFNAVAQLYE
+1135 RTFNAVAQPYE

-1156 NEGDGTSYRLRFP
+1156 NDWGTSYRLRFP

-1182 GWVKE
+1182 GWVKK

-1194 RNMNGKFAYEESG
+1194 RNMNGKFAYEVSG
-1207 FKPENAGRSFTFKL
+1207 FNPENAGNSFTFEL
-1221 RNEEQG
+1221 RNDGKG

-1251 QSVQAIRIIDSEN
+1251 QSVQAIRIIDSES
-1264 VFGEEEGLVRISLSE
+1264 VFGEEEGLVRISLGK
-1279 NGNLSFDVAGEQSNT
+1279 NGDLSFNVAGEQSNT
-1294 IAPLQAFYVEASG
+1294 IAPLQAFYVEALEG
-1307 DNASDNVDITYT
+1307 YTSDNVNITYT
-1319 SNMFVQP
+1319 SDMFVQP
-1326 FASTATRSSRSA
+1326 SASTATRSSRSA
-1338 SVPAAGEM
+1338 SVPTAGEM

-1355 VSSCSLLRS
+1355 VSSCSLIRS
-1364 AGASDAYNAKEDV
+1364 AGASDAYNAKEDIV
-1377 ITLIDENFMPKVKV
+1377 SLIDEDFMPKVKV
-1391 YTVAGKRALDIQKI
+1391 YTVADKRALDIQKMS
-1405 KNAARVD
+1405 NATRVD

-1424 KFTLNY
+1424 EFTLDY

-1439 VDKQTGNRYLL
+1439 VDKQTGKRYLL

-1461 MKSNNGRFYLVKE
+1461 MKSNDGRFYLVKE

>member
-1 MRVFFQT
+1 MSVFFQT

-18 RIARKKWSASVPLL
+18 RIAGKKWSASVPLF

-44 RDEDLLPSVQSVEH
+44 RDEDLLPSVQSFEQG
-58 NGTRTEDNANTSG
+58 GTRAEAASTSG
-71 LTISGDIKKFYD
+71 LDVVQDT
-83 DKNNLLYSGYTYA
+83 TYGA
-96 PSRRVPLVGEGRV
+96 TYKPNCRVPLVGEGRV

-132 DKNLDNSV
+132 DKNLDNFVSL
-140 KLTGLAEVNTGLP
+140 KGLAEVNAGLP

-166 SSNGIKV
+166 SSNVIKV

-188 LKGFW
+188 LQGFW
-193 VKTYLKGEEQD
+193 VKTYLKGKEQD
-204 GSSTSGSGDDF
+204 GSSTSGSGDNF
-215 QLLNLNLLNVS
+215 KLLNLNLLNVS

-267 NPKKIAASFGYYKE
+267 NPKKIAAEKHEYPY
-281 AETNSGLGNTNNLI
+281 AEQERPLHPLSKGDLVNESLI
-295 DEYPDNSEQLSML
+295 DGPVC
-308 GHHELYVDFNEKI
+308 EL
-321 VKDSE
+321 
-326 IGFKTGGLKT
+326 
-336 LDIDLTGLSLFEL
+336 
-349 TNNDVNNKYVWGNEK
+349 
-364 VLSGGIGISLLGTQ
+364 IS
-378 DGSMS
+378 
-383 AIAKEDCYGVKIKL
+383 
-397 NTGLVGGLL
+397 
-406 DAILGL
+406 GL
-412 LGNTHY
+412 LGGGLTCRVDFGATIPVGSEVGYYTTGGGLASISLGATKLNAYDTSDNNPQSINTESGIGVSALAGGAREFSMILTKKDTRRLELDLPFGINLLSAVQVH
-418 YYAYSRDPVEIDVSS
+418 YAYSRDPVEIDVSS

-454 DGSVS
+454 GTVS
-459 YSLDRWPS
+459 YSLISWPS

-473 ISGNRITGMTVNG
+473 ISGNHMTGMTVNG
-486 DYVVQAI
+486 DYAVKAV
-493 YKRGE
+493 YTREEK

-507 HRDKKEAE
+507 HRNKKEAV

-524 TSANQGQYTVVESSG
+524 TSENQGQYTVVESSG

-553 QNLVDDDYTNYA
+553 QNLVDGDYTNYA

-589 PQGGG
+589 PQGG

-613 LKFFFIRLYNDGKEV
+613 LKFFFIRLYKDGEEV

-633 AENDAVGVGLVGNDG
+633 AENDAIGVGLVGNDG
-648 SKLRFYVETDQTFD
+648 SKLRFYVETDKTFD

-726 VGSTMNNLSYVIDNS
+726 VGATMNNLSYVIDNS

-785 ASVLQNVTI
+785 ASVLQNVAI
-794 AAYNGGQ
+794 AAYYGGQ

-866 IPDCAEEPDDQG
+866 IPDCAEEPEDQG
-878 GTDGITYKSI
+878 ETDITYRSI
-888 TEHVCVDETNDLGK
+888 TEHVCVDETTYLGN

-909 QDDKVGTKLT
+909 KSELLGTELT

-926 GNGQKIEQEAELQQD
+926 GNGQKIEQKAELQQD

-973 LKTTWKRNAADT
+973 LKTTWKRNASDT

-998 WGCTNVVIPT
+998 WGCTNVVIPA

-1015 LKAWGSVDKF
+1015 LNAWGSVDKF

-1071 HGMVTGDMFVSP
+1071 HGMITGDMFVSP
-1083 EMPAYFTPLNGAT
+1083 EMPAYFTPLKEDT
-1096 YREVRHNPVVRQKM
+1096 YREMRHNPIVRQKM
-1110 YSRAVTTATSGTDL
+1110 YSRAVTTATSGT
-1124 NGTVAATADWS
+1124 NGTVVATADWS
-1135 RTFNAVAQLYE
+1135 RTFNAVAQPYE

-1156 NEGDGTSYRLRFP
+1156 NDWGTSYRLRFP

-1182 GWVKE
+1182 ECVKK
-1187 ETLPEGA
+1187 ETLPVEA
-1194 RNMNGKFAYEESG
+1194 RNMNGKFAYEVSG
-1207 FKPENAGRSFTFKL
+1207 FNPENAGNSFTFEL
-1221 RNEEQG
+1221 RNDGKG

-1251 QSVQAIRIIDSEN
+1251 QFVQAIRIIDSES
-1264 VFGEEEGLVRISLSE
+1264 VFGEEKGLVRISLGK
-1279 NGNLSFDVAGEQSNT
+1279 NGDLSFNVAGEQSNT
-1294 IAPLQAFYVEASG
+1294 IAPLQAFYVEALEG
-1307 DNASDNVDITYT
+1307 YTSDNVNITYT
-1319 SNMFVQP
+1319 SDMFVQP
-1326 FASTATRSSRSA
+1326 SASTATRSSRSA
-1338 SVPAAGEM
+1338 SVPTAGEM

-1355 VSSCSLLRS
+1355 VSSCSLIRS
-1364 AGASDAYNAKEDV
+1364 AGASDAYNAKEDIV
-1377 ITLIDENFMPKVKV
+1377 SLIDEDFMPKVKV
-1391 YTVAGKRALDIQKI
+1391 YTVADKRALDIQKMS
-1405 KNAARVD
+1405 NATRVG

-1424 KFTLNY
+1424 EFTLDY

-1439 VDKQTGNRYLL
+1439 VDKQTGKRYLL

-1461 MKSNNGRFYLVKE
+1461 MKSNDGRFYLVKE

>member
-1 MRVFFQT
+1 MSVFFQT

-18 RIARKKWSASVPLL
+18 RIAGKKWSASVLL
-32 LAALLTVVFYSC
+32 FLAALLTVVFYSC
-44 RDEDLLPSVQSVEH
+44 RDEDLLPSVQSFEQG
-58 NGTRTEDNANTSG
+58 GTRVNEDENTSG
-71 LTISGDIKKFYD
+71 LDVEQ
-83 DKNNLLYSGYTYA
+83 NETYGA
-96 PSRRVPLVGEGRV
+96 TYKPNRRVPLVGEGRV
-109 INQITKNL
+109 INQITKGL
-117 VGVLSNSDNKLEYLV
+117 IAVGANNENQEFLI
-132 DKNLDNSV
+132 DKD
-140 KLTGLAEVNTGLP
+140 LTNGVTVSGLAKVDAGIP
-153 ILSVKDVNRVYYD
+153 IFSVRDINRVYYND
-166 SSNGIKV
+166 NEEQGVKV
-173 GFLYKDPGGLLSLNV
+173 GFVYEPQGGVLDLSV
-188 LKGFW
+188 LKSFYVQTLLNGK
-193 VKTYLKGEEQD
+193 VQD
-204 GSSTSGSGDDF
+204 SSLSESGGGF
-215 QLLNLNLLNVS
+215 QLLDLNLLNVA
-226 GGLSEISF
+226 GGKYEVSF
-234 TTTKPF
+234 DATKPF
-240 DEVRIGCA
+240 DEVRLGYA
-248 SIDVD
+248 GVNVD
-253 VLSGLEFYYAFVGE
+253 VSVNQSAKFYYAFVGE
-267 NPKKIAASFGYYKE
+267 NPEKIAAKE
-281 AETNSGLGNTNNLI
+281 CTYENAKGEEFENVAGLGRWSSKEKLC
-295 DEYPDNSEQLSML
+295 NSDLTDGLTFSLDALLS
-308 GHHELYVDFNEKI
+308 VPKFRVNFNADI
-321 VKDSE
+321 PAGSE
-326 IGFKTGGLKT
+326 IGFRTSTATLLNVDLGGVTMHALDESNKSQQDEKLGTG
-336 LDIDLTGLSLFEL
+336 IGLS
-349 TNNDVNNKYVWGNEK
+349 
-364 VLSGGIGISLLGTQ
+364 
-378 DGSMS
+378 
-383 AIAKEDCYGVKIKL
+383 A
-397 NTGLVGGLL
+397 VGGNSKNFSFITKEAARGVQIDFPLSVKL
-406 DAILGL
+406 EATTI
-412 LGNTHY
+412 H
-418 YYAYSRDPVEIDVSS
+418 YAYSRDPVEIDVSS

-447 NLPTPSD
+447 DLPTPL

-459 YSLDRWPS
+459 YSLISYPE

-473 ISGNRITGMTVNG
+473 ISGNCITGMTVNG

-507 HRDKKEAE
+507 HRDKKEAV

-524 TSANQGQYTVVESSG
+524 TSGNEVQYTVVESSG

-553 QNLVDDDYTNYA
+553 QNLVDGDYTNYA
-565 EATNVLSLIQ
+565 EAINVLSLIQ

-589 PQGGG
+589 PQGG

-613 LKFFFIRLYNDGKEV
+613 LKFFFIRLYKDGKEV

-648 SKLRFYVETDQTFD
+648 SKLRFYMETDQTFD

-687 PVTCEEYAGTSEA
+687 PTTCEEYAGTSEA

-721 SSAAS
+721 SSAVS
-726 VGSTMNNLSYVIDNS
+726 VGATMNNLSYVIDNS

-771 PVGAILRTPGYVLN
+771 PLGAILRTPGYVLN

-866 IPDCAEEPDDQG
+866 IPDCAEEPADQG
-878 GTDGITYKSI
+878 GTDGITYKGI
-888 TEHVCVDETNDLGK
+888 TEHVCVDGTTYLGH
-902 VRISVDA
+902 VRIFVDA

-926 GNGQKIEQEAELQQD
+926 GNGQKIEQEATLKQD
-941 DKGYFFELSLPVG
+941 NQDNDDYFFELSLPVG

-959 GLSTYNGLR
+959 GLPTYNGLR

-973 LKTTWKRNAADT
+973 LKTTWKRNPSDT

-998 WGCTNVVIPT
+998 WGCTNVVIPA
-1008 GATRYPN
+1008 GATRYPDLN
-1015 LKAWGSVDKF
+1015 AWGSVDNF

-1083 EMPAYFTPLNGAT
+1083 EMPAYFTPLNGDT
-1096 YREVRHNPVVRQKM
+1096 YPEVRHNPIVRQKM

-1124 NGTVAATADWS
+1124 NGTVASTADWS

-1182 GWVKE
+1182 RWVKE

-1264 VFGEEEGLVRISLSE
+1264 VFGEKEGLVRISLSE

-1319 SNMFVQP
+1319 SDMFVQP
-1326 FASTATRSSRSA
+1326 SASTATRSSRSA

-1364 AGASDAYNAKEDV
+1364 AGASDAYNAKEDIV
-1377 ITLIDENFMPKVKV
+1377 SLIDEDFMPKVKV
-1391 YTVAGKRALDIQKI
+1391 YTVADKRALDIQKMS
-1405 KNAARVD
+1405 NATRVG
-1412 LGFMVKDGSQQT
+1412 LGFMVKDASQQT
-1424 KFTLNY
+1424 EFTLDY

-1439 VDKQTGNRYLL
+1439 VDKQTGKRYLL

>member
-1 MRVFFQT
+1 MSVFFQT

-18 RIARKKWSASVPLL
+18 RIAGKKWSASVPLF

-44 RDEDLLPSVQSVEH
+44 RDEDLLPSVQSFEQG
-58 NGTRTEDNANTSG
+58 GTRAEAASTSG
-71 LTISGDIKKFYD
+71 LDVVQD
-83 DKNNLLYSGYTYA
+83 ATYGA
-96 PSRRVPLVGEGRV
+96 TYKPNCRVPLVGEGRV

-132 DKNLDNSV
+132 DKNLDNFVSL
-140 KLTGLAEVNTGLP
+140 KGLAEVNAGLP

-173 GFLYKDPGGLLSLNV
+173 GFLYKDPGGLLSLDV

-204 GSSTSGSGDDF
+204 GSSTSGSGENF

-267 NPKKIAASFGYYKE
+267 NPKKIAAEKH
-281 AETNSGLGNTNNLI
+281 
-295 DEYPDNSEQLSML
+295 EYPYAEQERPR
-308 GHHELYVDFNEKI
+308 HHLLKGDLVNESLTDGPVCELV
-321 VKDSE
+321 S
-326 IGFKTGGLKT
+326 
-336 LDIDLTGLSLFEL
+336 
-349 TNNDVNNKYVWGNEK
+349 
-364 VLSGGIGISLLGTQ
+364 
-378 DGSMS
+378 
-383 AIAKEDCYGVKIKL
+383 
-397 NTGLVGGLL
+397 
-406 DAILGL
+406 GL
-412 LGNTHY
+412 LGGGLTCRVDFGATIPVGSEVGY
-418 YYAYSRDPVEIDVSS
+418 YTTGGGLASISLGATELNAYDTSDNNPQSINAESGIGVSALAGGAREFSMILTKKDTRRLELDLPSGINLLSAVQVHYAYSRDPVEIDVSS

-447 NLPTPSD
+447 NLPTPSE
-454 DGSVS
+454 GTVI
-459 YSLDRWPS
+459 YSLISSPN
-467 GATSPS
+467 GVTSPE
-473 ISGNRITGMTVNG
+473 ISGNHITGMTVNG
-486 DYVVQAI
+486 DYVVKAV
-493 YKRGE
+493 YTRE
-498 ETSWSYAVI
+498 EKEISWSYAVI
-507 HRDKKEAE
+507 HRNKKEAE

-524 TSANQGQYTVVESSG
+524 TSGNEGQYTVVESSG

-553 QNLVDDDYTNYA
+553 QNLVDGDYTNYA

-589 PQGGG
+589 LQGGG

-613 LKFFFIRLYNDGKEV
+613 LKFFFIRLYKDGKEV

-648 SKLRFYVETDQTFD
+648 SKLRFYVETDKTFD

-687 PVTCEEYAGTSEA
+687 PTTCEEYAGTSEA

-709 HGATINYAETKS
+709 HGATINYAETKF

-726 VGSTMNNLSYVIDNS
+726 VGATMNNLSYVIDNS
-741 QQTAASIVAGVSL
+741 QQTAASIVTGVSL

-785 ASVLQNVTI
+785 ASVLQNVAI

-845 DALETVWLSGF
+845 DALKTIWLSGF

-866 IPDCAEEPDDQG
+866 IPDCAEELEVQG
-878 GTDGITYKSI
+878 EIDIVYRDI
-888 TEHVCVDETNDLGK
+888 TEHVCVGKTTYLGN

-909 QDDKVGTKLT
+909 KPELLGTELT

-926 GNGQKIEQEAELQQD
+926 GNGQKIEQEAALQQD
-941 DKGYFFELSLPVG
+941 NNGYFFKLSLPVG

-968 AQVHP
+968 AQIHP
-973 LKTTWKRNAADT
+973 LKTTWKRNALDT

-998 WGCTNVVIPT
+998 WGCTKVVIPA

-1015 LKAWGSVDKF
+1015 LNAWGSVDKF

-1083 EMPAYFTPLNGAT
+1083 EMPAYFTPLNGAA

-1110 YSRAVTTATSGTDL
+1110 YSRAVTTATSGTDP
-1124 NGTVAATADWS
+1124 NGTVVATADWS
-1135 RTFNAVAQLYE
+1135 RTFNAVAQPYE

-1156 NEGDGTSYRLRFP
+1156 NDWGTSYRLRFP

-1182 GWVKE
+1182 GWVKK

-1194 RNMNGKFAYEESG
+1194 RNMNGKFAYEVIG
-1207 FKPENAGRSFTFKL
+1207 FNPENAGSSFTFEL

-1227 ATYFVA
+1227 ATCFVA

-1264 VFGEEEGLVRISLSE
+1264 IFGGKEGLVRISLGE
-1279 NGNLSFDVAGEQSNT
+1279 NGDLSFDVAGEQSNT
-1294 IAPLQAFYVEASG
+1294 IAPLQAFYVEVSG
-1307 DNASDNVDITYT
+1307 DYASDNVNITYT

-1326 FASTATRSSRSA
+1326 SASTATRSSRSA
-1338 SVPAAGEM
+1338 SVPTAGEM

-1364 AGASDAYNAKEDV
+1364 AGASDAYNAKEDIV
-1377 ITLIDENFMPKVKV
+1377 SLIDEDFMPKVKV
-1391 YTVAGKRALDIQKI
+1391 YTVADKRALDIQKMS
-1405 KNAARVD
+1405 NATRVG

-1424 KFTLNY
+1424 EFTLDY

-1439 VDKQTGNRYLL
+1439 VDKQTGKRYLL

-1461 MKSNNGRFYLVKE
+1461 MKSNDGRFYLVKE

>member
-1 MRVFFQT
+1 MSVFFQT

-18 RIARKKWSASVPLL
+18 RIAGKKWSASVPLF

-44 RDEDLLPSVQSVEH
+44 RDEDLLPSVQSFEQG
-58 NGTRTEDNANTSG
+58 GTRAEAASTSG
-71 LTISGDIKKFYD
+71 LDVVQD
-83 DKNNLLYSGYTYA
+83 ATYGA
-96 PSRRVPLVGEGRV
+96 TYKPNCRVPLVGEGRV

-132 DKNLDNSV
+132 DKNLDNFVSL
-140 KLTGLAEVNTGLP
+140 KGLAEVNAGLP

-166 SSNGIKV
+166 SSNVIKV
-173 GFLYKDPGGLLSLNV
+173 GFLYKDPGGLLSLDV

-204 GSSTSGSGDDF
+204 GSSTSGSGENF

-234 TTTKPF
+234 TTKKPF

-267 NPKKIAASFGYYKE
+267 NPKKIAAKE
-281 AETNSGLGNTNNLI
+281 H
-295 DEYPDNSEQLSML
+295 EYPDAKQERPS
-308 GHHELYVDFNEKI
+308 
-321 VKDSE
+321 
-326 IGFKTGGLKT
+326 
-336 LDIDLTGLSLFEL
+336 
-349 TNNDVNNKYVWGNEK
+349 TNITD
-364 VLSGGIGISLLGTQ
+364 LLGRNLVDSDISNGPTCELL
-378 DGSMS
+378 S
-383 AIAKEDCYGVKIKL
+383 
-397 NTGLVGGLL
+397 GLVGGGLTCRVDFGATIPVGSEVGYYTKGGGLASISLGATKLNAYDTGDNNPQSINTEGGIGVSALVGGAREFSMILTKKDTRRLELDLPSGINLL
-406 DAILGL
+406 SAVQV
-412 LGNTHY
+412 H
-418 YYAYSRDPVEIDVSS
+418 YAYSRDPVEIDVSS

-447 NLPTPSD
+447 NLPTPSE
-454 DGSVS
+454 GTVI
-459 YSLDRWPS
+459 YSLISSPN
-467 GATSPS
+467 GVTSPE
-473 ISGNRITGMTVNG
+473 ISGNHITGMTVNG
-486 DYVVQAI
+486 DYVVKAV
-493 YKRGE
+493 YTRE
-498 ETSWSYAVI
+498 EKEISWSYAVI
-507 HRDKKEAE
+507 HRNKKEAE

-524 TSANQGQYTVVESSG
+524 TSGNEGQYTVVESSG

-553 QNLVDDDYTNYA
+553 QNLVDGDYTNYA

-589 PQGGG
+589 LQGGG

-613 LKFFFIRLYNDGKEV
+613 LKFFFIRLYKDGKEV

-648 SKLRFYVETDQTFD
+648 SKLRFYVETDRTFD

-721 SSAAS
+721 SSVAS
-726 VGSTMNNLSYVIDNS
+726 VGATTNNLSYVIDNS

-754 ISRST
+754 ISRPT

-771 PVGAILRTPGYVLN
+771 PLGAILRTPGYVLN

-809 GGLASIEVI
+809 SGLASIEVI

-831 QDYDEVRISFPSLA
+831 QDYNEVRISFPSLA

-866 IPDCAEEPDDQG
+866 IPDCAEELEVQG
-878 GTDGITYKSI
+878 EIDIVYRDI
-888 TEHVCVDETNDLGK
+888 TEHVCVDETTYLGN

-909 QDDKVGTKLT
+909 KPELLGTELT

-926 GNGQKIEQEAELQQD
+926 GNGQKIEQEAALQQD
-941 DKGYFFELSLPVG
+941 NNGYFFELSLPVG

-973 LKTTWKRNAADT
+973 LKTTWKRNALDT

-990 SNWTDGSP
+990 NNWTDGSP
-998 WGCTNVVIPT
+998 WGCTKVVIPA

-1015 LKAWGSVDKF
+1015 LNAWGSVDKF

-1083 EMPAYFTPLNGAT
+1083 EMPAYFTPLNGAA

-1110 YSRAVTTATSGTDL
+1110 YSRAVTTATSGTDP
-1124 NGTVAATADWS
+1124 NGTVVATADWS
-1135 RTFNAVAQLYE
+1135 RTFNAVAQPYE

-1156 NEGDGTSYRLRFP
+1156 NDWGTSYRLRFP

-1182 GWVKE
+1182 GWVKK

-1194 RNMNGKFAYEESG
+1194 RNMNGKFAYEVIG
-1207 FKPENAGRSFTFKL
+1207 FNPENAGSSFTFEL

-1227 ATYFVA
+1227 ATCFVA

-1264 VFGEEEGLVRISLSE
+1264 IFGGKEGLVRISLGE
-1279 NGNLSFDVAGEQSNT
+1279 NGDLSFDVAGEQSNT
-1294 IAPLQAFYVEASG
+1294 IAPLQAFYVEVSG
-1307 DNASDNVDITYT
+1307 DYASDNVNITYT

-1326 FASTATRSSRSA
+1326 SASTATRSSRSA
-1338 SVPAAGEM
+1338 SVPTAGEM

-1364 AGASDAYNAKEDV
+1364 AGASDAYNAKEDIV
-1377 ITLIDENFMPKVKV
+1377 SLIDEDFMPKVKV
-1391 YTVAGKRALDIQKI
+1391 YTVADKRALDIQKMS
-1405 KNAARVD
+1405 NATRVG

-1424 KFTLNY
+1424 EFTLDY

-1439 VDKQTGNRYLL
+1439 VDKQTGKRYLL

-1461 MKSNNGRFYLVKE
+1461 MKSNDGRFYLVKE

>member
-1 MRVFFQT
+1 MSVFFQT

-18 RIARKKWSASVPLL
+18 RIAGKKWSASVPLF

-44 RDEDLLPSVQSVEH
+44 RDEDLLPSVQSFEQG
-58 NGTRTEDNANTSG
+58 GTRAEAASTSG
-71 LTISGDIKKFYD
+71 LDVVQD
-83 DKNNLLYSGYTYA
+83 ATYGA
-96 PSRRVPLVGEGRV
+96 TYKPNCRVPLVGEGRV

-132 DKNLDNSV
+132 DKNLDNFVSL
-140 KLTGLAEVNTGLP
+140 KGLAEVNAGLP

-173 GFLYKDPGGLLSLNV
+173 GFLYKDPGGLLSLDV

-204 GSSTSGSGDDF
+204 GSSTSGSGENF

-234 TTTKPF
+234 TTKKPF

-267 NPKKIAASFGYYKE
+267 NPKKIAAKE
-281 AETNSGLGNTNNLI
+281 H
-295 DEYPDNSEQLSML
+295 EYPDAKQERPS
-308 GHHELYVDFNEKI
+308 
-321 VKDSE
+321 
-326 IGFKTGGLKT
+326 
-336 LDIDLTGLSLFEL
+336 
-349 TNNDVNNKYVWGNEK
+349 TNITD
-364 VLSGGIGISLLGTQ
+364 LLGRNLVDSDISNGPTCELL
-378 DGSMS
+378 S
-383 AIAKEDCYGVKIKL
+383 
-397 NTGLVGGLL
+397 GLVGGGLTCRVDFGATIPVGSEVGYYTKGGGLASISLGATKLNAYDTGDNNPQSINTEGGIGVSALVGGAREFSMILTKENAQRLELDLPSGINLL
-406 DAILGL
+406 SAVQV
-412 LGNTHY
+412 H
-418 YYAYSRDPVEIDVSS
+418 YAYSRDPVEIDVSS

-454 DGSVS
+454 GSVT
-459 YSLDRWPS
+459 YSLISWPS

-473 ISGNRITGMTVNG
+473 ISGNHMTGMTVNG
-486 DYVVQAI
+486 DYVVKAI
-493 YKRGE
+493 YTREEK

-507 HRDKKEAE
+507 HRNKKEAV

-524 TSANQGQYTVVESSG
+524 TSGNEGQYTVVESSG

-553 QNLVDDDYTNYA
+553 QNLVDGDYTNYA

-589 PQGGG
+589 PQGG

-613 LKFFFIRLYNDGKEV
+613 LKFFFIRLYKDGEEV

-633 AENDAVGVGLVGNDG
+633 AENDAIGVGLVGNDG
-648 SKLRFYVETDQTFD
+648 SKLRFYVETDKTFD

-687 PVTCEEYAGTSEA
+687 PTTCEEYAGTSEA

-721 SSAAS
+721 SSVAS
-726 VGSTMNNLSYVIDNS
+726 VGATMNNLSYVIDNS

-771 PVGAILRTPGYVLN
+771 PLGAILRTPGYVLN

-809 GGLASIEVI
+809 SGLASIEVI

-831 QDYDEVRISFPSLA
+831 QDYNEVRISFPSLA

-866 IPDCAEEPDDQG
+866 IPDCAEELEVQG
-878 GTDGITYKSI
+878 EIDIVYRGI
-888 TEHVCVDETNDLGK
+888 TEHVCVDETTYLGN

-909 QDDKVGTKLT
+909 KPELLGTELT

-926 GNGQKIEQEAELQQD
+926 GNGQKIEQEAALQQD
-941 DKGYFFELSLPVG
+941 NNGYFFELSLPVG

-973 LKTTWKRNAADT
+973 LKTTWKRNASDT

-990 SNWTDGSP
+990 NNWTDGSP
-998 WGCTNVVIPT
+998 WGCTNVVIPA

-1015 LKAWGSVDKF
+1015 LNAWGSVDKF

-1071 HGMVTGDMFVSP
+1071 HGMVTGDMFVLP

-1110 YSRAVTTATSGTDL
+1110 YSRAVTTATSGTDP
-1124 NGTVAATADWS
+1124 NGTVAATVDWS
-1135 RTFNAVAQLYE
+1135 RTFNAVAQPYE

-1156 NEGDGTSYRLRFP
+1156 NDWGTSYRLRFP

-1182 GWVKE
+1182 GWVKK

-1194 RNMNGKFAYEESG
+1194 RNMNGKFAYEVIG
-1207 FKPENAGRSFTFKL
+1207 FNPENAGSSFTFEL

-1251 QSVQAIRIIDSEN
+1251 QSVQAIRIIDSES
-1264 VFGEEEGLVRISLSE
+1264 VFGEEEGLVRISLGE
-1279 NGNLSFDVAGEQSNT
+1279 NGDLSFDVAGEQSNT
-1294 IAPLQAFYVEASG
+1294 IAPLQAFYVEVSG
-1307 DNASDNVDITYT
+1307 DYASDNVNITYT

-1326 FASTATRSSRSA
+1326 SASTATRSSRSA
-1338 SVPAAGEM
+1338 SVPTAGEM

-1355 VSSCSLLRS
+1355 VSSCSLLHS
-1364 AGASDAYNAKEDV
+1364 AGASDAYNAKEDIV
-1377 ITLIDENFMPKVKV
+1377 SLIDEDFMPKVKV
-1391 YTVAGKRALDIQKI
+1391 YTVADKRALDIQKMS
-1405 KNAARVD
+1405 NATRVG

-1424 KFTLNY
+1424 EFTLDY

-1439 VDKQTGNRYLL
+1439 VDKQTGKRYLL

-1461 MKSNNGRFYLVKE
+1461 MKSNDGRFYLVKE

>member
-1 MRVFFQT
+1 MSVFFQT

-18 RIARKKWSASVPLL
+18 RIAGKKWSASVPLF

-44 RDEDLLPSVQSVEH
+44 RDEDLLPSVQSFEQG
-58 NGTRTEDNANTSG
+58 GTRAEAASTSG
-71 LTISGDIKKFYD
+71 LDVVQD
-83 DKNNLLYSGYTYA
+83 ATYGA
-96 PSRRVPLVGEGRV
+96 TYKPNCRVPLVGEGRV

-132 DKNLDNSV
+132 DKNLDNFVSL
-140 KLTGLAEVNTGLP
+140 KGLAEVNAGLP

-166 SSNGIKV
+166 SSNVIKV

-188 LKGFW
+188 LQGFW
-193 VKTYLKGEEQD
+193 VKTYLKGKEQD
-204 GSSTSGSGDDF
+204 GSSTSGSGDNF
-215 QLLNLNLLNVS
+215 KLLNLNLLNVS

-267 NPKKIAASFGYYKE
+267 NPKKIAAEKHEYLY
-281 AETNSGLGNTNNLI
+281 AEQERPLHPLSKGDLVNESLI
-295 DEYPDNSEQLSML
+295 DGPVC
-308 GHHELYVDFNEKI
+308 EL
-321 VKDSE
+321 
-326 IGFKTGGLKT
+326 
-336 LDIDLTGLSLFEL
+336 
-349 TNNDVNNKYVWGNEK
+349 
-364 VLSGGIGISLLGTQ
+364 IS
-378 DGSMS
+378 
-383 AIAKEDCYGVKIKL
+383 
-397 NTGLVGGLL
+397 
-406 DAILGL
+406 GL
-412 LGNTHY
+412 LGGGLTCRVDFGATIPVGSEVGYYTTGGGLASISLGATKLNAYDTSDNNPQSINTESGIGVSALAGGAREFSMILTKKDTRRLELDLPSGINLLSAVQVH
-418 YYAYSRDPVEIDVSS
+418 YAYSRDPVEIDVSS

-447 NLPTPSD
+447 NLPTPSE
-454 DGSVS
+454 GTVI
-459 YSLDRWPS
+459 YSLISWPS

-473 ISGNRITGMTVNG
+473 ISGNHMTGMTVNG
-486 DYVVQAI
+486 DYVVKAV
-493 YKRGE
+493 YTREEK

-507 HRDKKEAE
+507 HRNKKEAV

-524 TSANQGQYTVVESSG
+524 TSGNEGQYTVVESSG

-553 QNLVDDDYTNYA
+553 QNLVDGDYTNYA

-589 PQGGG
+589 PQGG

-613 LKFFFIRLYNDGKEV
+613 LKFFFIRLYKDGEEV

-648 SKLRFYVETDQTFD
+648 SKLRFYVETDRTFD

-721 SSAAS
+721 SSVAS
-726 VGSTMNNLSYVIDNS
+726 VGATTNNLSYVIDNS

-771 PVGAILRTPGYVLN
+771 PLGAILRTPGYVLN

-809 GGLASIEVI
+809 SGLASIEVI

-831 QDYDEVRISFPSLA
+831 QDYNEVRISFPSLA

-866 IPDCAEEPDDQG
+866 IPDCAEELEVQG
-878 GTDGITYKSI
+878 EIDIVYRGI
-888 TEHVCVDETNDLGK
+888 TEHVCVDETTYLGN

-909 QDDKVGTKLT
+909 KPELLGTELT

-926 GNGQKIEQEAELQQD
+926 GNGQKIEQEAALQQD
-941 DKGYFFELSLPVG
+941 NNGYFFELSLPVG

-973 LKTTWKRNAADT
+973 LKTTWKRNASDT

-990 SNWTDGSP
+990 NNWTDGSP
-998 WGCTNVVIPT
+998 WGCTNVVIPA

-1015 LKAWGSVDKF
+1015 LNAWGSVDKF

-1110 YSRAVTTATSGTDL
+1110 YSRAVTTATSGT
-1124 NGTVAATADWS
+1124 NGTVAATVDWS
-1135 RTFNAVAQLYE
+1135 RTFNAVAQPYE

-1156 NEGDGTSYRLRFP
+1156 NDWGTSYRLRFP

-1182 GWVKE
+1182 GWVKK

-1194 RNMNGKFAYEESG
+1194 RNMNGKFAYEVIG
-1207 FKPENAGRSFTFKL
+1207 FNPENAGSSFTFEL

-1264 VFGEEEGLVRISLSE
+1264 IFGGEEGLVRISLGE
-1279 NGNLSFDVAGEQSNT
+1279 NGDLSFDVAGEQSNT
-1294 IAPLQAFYVEASG
+1294 IAPLQAFYVEVSG
-1307 DNASDNVDITYT
+1307 DYASDNVNITYT

-1326 FASTATRSSRSA
+1326 SASTATRSSRSA
-1338 SVPAAGEM
+1338 SVPTAGEM

-1355 VSSCSLLRS
+1355 VSSCSLLHS
-1364 AGASDAYNAKEDV
+1364 AGASDAYNAKEDIV
-1377 ITLIDENFMPKVKV
+1377 SLIDEDFMPKVKV
-1391 YTVAGKRALDIQKI
+1391 YTVADKRALDIQKMS
-1405 KNAARVD
+1405 NATRVG

-1424 KFTLNY
+1424 EFTLDY

-1439 VDKQTGNRYLL
+1439 VDKQTGKRYLL

-1461 MKSNNGRFYLVKE
+1461 MKSNDGRFYLVKE

>member
-1 MRVFFQT
+1 MSVFFQT

-18 RIARKKWSASVPLL
+18 RIAGKKWSASVPLF

-44 RDEDLLPSVQSVEH
+44 RDEDLLPSVQSFEQG
-58 NGTRTEDNANTSG
+58 GTRAEAASTSG
-71 LTISGDIKKFYD
+71 LDVVQD
-83 DKNNLLYSGYTYA
+83 ATYGA
-96 PSRRVPLVGEGRV
+96 TYKPNCRVPLVGEGRV

-132 DKNLDNSV
+132 DKNLDNFVSL
-140 KLTGLAEVNTGLP
+140 KGLAEVNAGLP

-173 GFLYKDPGGLLSLNV
+173 GFLYKDPGGLLSLDV

-204 GSSTSGSGDDF
+204 GSSTSGSGENF

-248 SIDVD
+248 SISVE

-267 NPKKIAASFGYYKE
+267 NPKKIAAEKH
-281 AETNSGLGNTNNLI
+281 
-295 DEYPDNSEQLSML
+295 EYPYAEQERPLHPLSKGDL
-308 GHHELYVDFNEKI
+308 VNESLTDGPVCEL
-321 VKDSE
+321 
-326 IGFKTGGLKT
+326 
-336 LDIDLTGLSLFEL
+336 
-349 TNNDVNNKYVWGNEK
+349 
-364 VLSGGIGISLLGTQ
+364 IS
-378 DGSMS
+378 
-383 AIAKEDCYGVKIKL
+383 
-397 NTGLVGGLL
+397 
-406 DAILGL
+406 GL
-412 LGNTHY
+412 LGGLTCRVDFGATIPVGSEVGYYTKGGGLASISLGATKLNAYDTGDNNPQSINTESGIGVSALAGGAREFSMILTKKDTRRLELDLPSGINLLSAVQVH
-418 YYAYSRDPVEIDVSS
+418 YAYSRDPVEIDVSS

-447 NLPTPSD
+447 NLPTPSE
-454 DGSVS
+454 GTVI
-459 YSLDRWPS
+459 YSLISWPS

-473 ISGNRITGMTVNG
+473 ISGNHMTGMTVNG
-486 DYVVQAI
+486 DYVVKAV
-493 YKRGE
+493 YTREEK

-507 HRDKKEAE
+507 HRNKKEAV

-524 TSANQGQYTVVESSG
+524 TSGNEGQYTVVESSG

-553 QNLVDDDYTNYA
+553 QNLVDGDYTNYA

-589 PQGGG
+589 PQGG

-613 LKFFFIRLYNDGKEV
+613 LKFFFIRLYKDGEEV

-633 AENDAVGVGLVGNDG
+633 AENDAIGVGLVGNDG
-648 SKLRFYVETDQTFD
+648 SKLRFYVETDRTFD

-687 PVTCEEYAGTSEA
+687 PTTCEEYAGTSEA

-726 VGSTMNNLSYVIDNS
+726 VGATMNNLSYVIDNS

-771 PVGAILRTPGYVLN
+771 PLGAILRTPGYVLN

-878 GTDGITYKSI
+878 ETDIAYKSI
-888 TEHVCVDETNDLGK
+888 TEHVCVDETTYLGN

-909 QDDKVGTKLT
+909 KSELLGTELT

-926 GNGQKIEQEAELQQD
+926 GNGQKIEQKAELQQD

-959 GLSTYNGLR
+959 GLSTYNGMR

-973 LKTTWKRNAADT
+973 LKTTWKRSASDT

-998 WGCTNVVIPT
+998 WGCTNVVIPA
-1008 GATRYPN
+1008 GATRYPDLN
-1015 LKAWGSVDKF
+1015 AWGSVDKF

-1071 HGMVTGDMFVSP
+1071 HGMITGDMFVSP
-1083 EMPAYFTPLNGAT
+1083 EMPAYFTPLKEDT
-1096 YREVRHNPVVRQKM
+1096 YREVRHNPIVRQKM
-1110 YSRAVTTATSGTDL
+1110 YSRAVTTATSGT
-1124 NGTVAATADWS
+1124 NGTVVATADWS
-1135 RTFNAVAQLYE
+1135 RTFNAVAQPYE

-1156 NEGDGTSYRLRFP
+1156 NDWGTSYRLRFP

-1182 GWVKE
+1182 ECVKK
-1187 ETLPEGA
+1187 ETLPVEA
-1194 RNMNGKFAYEESG
+1194 RNMNGKFAYEVSG
-1207 FKPENAGRSFTFKL
+1207 FNPENAGNSFTFEL
-1221 RNEEQG
+1221 RNDGKG

-1251 QSVQAIRIIDSEN
+1251 QFVQAIRIIDSES
-1264 VFGEEEGLVRISLSE
+1264 VFGEEEGLVRISLGK
-1279 NGNLSFDVAGEQSNT
+1279 NGDLSFNVAGEQSNT
-1294 IAPLQAFYVEASG
+1294 IAPLQAFYVEALEG
-1307 DNASDNVDITYT
+1307 YTSDNVNITYT
-1319 SNMFVQP
+1319 SDMFVQP
-1326 FASTATRSSRSA
+1326 SASTATRSSRSA
-1338 SVPAAGEM
+1338 SVPTAGEM

-1355 VSSCSLLRS
+1355 VSSCSLIRS
-1364 AGASDAYNAKEDV
+1364 AGASDAYNAKEDIV
-1377 ITLIDENFMPKVKV
+1377 SLIDEDFMPKVKV
-1391 YTVAGKRALDIQKI
+1391 YTVADKRALDIQKMS
-1405 KNAARVD
+1405 NATRVG

-1424 KFTLNY
+1424 EFTLDY

-1439 VDKQTGNRYLL
+1439 VDKQTGKRYLL

-1461 MKSNNGRFYLVKE
+1461 MKSNDGRFYLVKE

>member
-1 MRVFFQT
+1 MSVFFQT

-18 RIARKKWSASVPLL
+18 RIAGKKWSASVPLF

-44 RDEDLLPSVQSVEH
+44 RDEDLLPSVQSFEQG
-58 NGTRTEDNANTSG
+58 GTRAEAASTSG
-71 LTISGDIKKFYD
+71 LDVVQD
-83 DKNNLLYSGYTYA
+83 ATYGA
-96 PSRRVPLVGEGRV
+96 TYKPNCRVPLVGEGRV

-132 DKNLDNSV
+132 DKNLDNFVSL
-140 KLTGLAEVNTGLP
+140 KGLAEVNAGLP

-166 SSNGIKV
+166 SSNVIKV

-188 LKGFW
+188 LQGFW
-193 VKTYLKGEEQD
+193 VKTYLKGKEQD
-204 GSSTSGSGDDF
+204 GSSTSGSGDNF
-215 QLLNLNLLNVS
+215 KLLNLNLLNVS

-267 NPKKIAASFGYYKE
+267 NPKKIAAEKHEYPY
-281 AETNSGLGNTNNLI
+281 AEQERPLHPLSKGDLVNESLI
-295 DEYPDNSEQLSML
+295 DGPVC
-308 GHHELYVDFNEKI
+308 EL
-321 VKDSE
+321 
-326 IGFKTGGLKT
+326 
-336 LDIDLTGLSLFEL
+336 
-349 TNNDVNNKYVWGNEK
+349 
-364 VLSGGIGISLLGTQ
+364 IS
-378 DGSMS
+378 
-383 AIAKEDCYGVKIKL
+383 
-397 NTGLVGGLL
+397 
-406 DAILGL
+406 GL
-412 LGNTHY
+412 LGGGLTCRVDFGATIPVGSEVGYYTTGGGLASISLGATKLNAYDTSDNNPQSINTESGIGVSALAGGAREFSMILTKKDTRRLELDLPSGINLLSAVQVH
-418 YYAYSRDPVEIDVSS
+418 YAYSRDPVEIDVSS

-454 DGSVS
+454 GTVS
-459 YSLDRWPS
+459 YSLISWPS

-473 ISGNRITGMTVNG
+473 ISGNHMTGMTVNG
-486 DYVVQAI
+486 DYAVKAV
-493 YKRGE
+493 YTREEK

-507 HRDKKEAE
+507 HRNKKEAE

-524 TSANQGQYTVVESSG
+524 TSGNEGQYTVVESSG

-553 QNLVDDDYTNYA
+553 QNLVDGDYTNYA

-589 PQGGG
+589 SQGG

-613 LKFFFIRLYNDGKEV
+613 LKFFFIRLYKDGEEV

-633 AENDAVGVGLVGNDG
+633 AENDAIGVGLVGNDG
-648 SKLRFYVETDQTFD
+648 SKLRFYVETDKTFD

-687 PVTCEEYAGTSEA
+687 PTTCEEYAGTSEA

-726 VGSTMNNLSYVIDNS
+726 VGATMNNLSYVIDNS

-771 PVGAILRTPGYVLN
+771 PLGAILRTPGYVLN

-831 QDYDEVRISFPSLA
+831 QGYDEVRISFPSLA

-878 GTDGITYKSI
+878 ETDIAYKSI
-888 TEHVCVDETNDLGK
+888 TEHVCVDETTYLGN
-902 VRISVDA
+902 VRIFVDA

-926 GNGQKIEQEAELQQD
+926 GNGQKIEQEAELRQD

-973 LKTTWKRNAADT
+973 LKTTWKRNASDT

-998 WGCTNVVIPT
+998 WGCTNVVIPA
-1008 GATRYPN
+1008 GATRYPDLN
-1015 LKAWGSVDKF
+1015 AWGSVDKF

-1096 YREVRHNPVVRQKM
+1096 YREVRHNPIVRQKM
-1110 YSRAVTTATSGTDL
+1110 YSRAVTTATSGT
-1124 NGTVAATADWS
+1124 NGTVVATADWS
-1135 RTFNAVAQLYE
+1135 RTFNAVAQPYE

-1182 GWVKE
+1182 RWVKE

-1194 RNMNGKFAYEESG
+1194 RNMNGKFAYEVSG
-1207 FKPENAGRSFTFKL
+1207 FNPENVGNSFTFEL
-1221 RNEEQG
+1221 RNDRKG

-1251 QSVQAIRIIDSEN
+1251 QSVQAIHIIDSEN
-1264 VFGEEEGLVRISLSE
+1264 VFGEEEGLVRISLGK
-1279 NGNLSFDVAGEQSNT
+1279 NGDLSFNVAGEQSNT
-1294 IAPLQAFYVEASG
+1294 IAPLQAFYVEALEG
-1307 DNASDNVDITYT
+1307 YTSDNVNITYT
-1319 SNMFVQP
+1319 SDMFVQP
-1326 FASTATRSSRSA
+1326 SASTATRSSRSA

-1355 VSSCSLLRS
+1355 VSSCSLIRS
-1364 AGASDAYNAKEDV
+1364 AGASDAYNAKEDIV
-1377 ITLIDENFMPKVKV
+1377 SLIDEDFMPKVKV
-1391 YTVAGKRALDIQKI
+1391 YTVADKRALDIQEMS
-1405 KNAARVD
+1405 NATRVD

-1424 KFTLNY
+1424 EFTLDY

-1439 VDKQTGNRYLL
+1439 VDKQTGKRYLL

-1461 MKSNNGRFYLVKE
+1461 MKSNDGRFYLVKE

>member
-1 MRVFFQT
+1 MSVFFQT

-18 RIARKKWSASVPLL
+18 RIAGKKWSASVPLF

-44 RDEDLLPSVQSVEH
+44 RDEDLLPSVQSFEQG
-58 NGTRTEDNANTSG
+58 GTRAEAASTSG
-71 LTISGDIKKFYD
+71 LDVVQDATGA
-83 DKNNLLYSGYTYA
+83 TYK
-96 PSRRVPLVGEGRV
+96 PNCRVPLVGEGRV

-140 KLTGLAEVNTGLP
+140 SLKGLAEVNAGLP

-173 GFLYKDPGGLLSLNV
+173 GFLYKAPGGLLSLNV
-188 LKGFW
+188 LQGFW
-193 VKTYLKGEEQD
+193 VKTYLKGKEQD
-204 GSSTSGSGDDF
+204 GSSTSGSGDKF

-248 SIDVD
+248 SISVE

-267 NPKKIAASFGYYKE
+267 NPKKIAAKE
-281 AETNSGLGNTNNLI
+281 H
-295 DEYPDNSEQLSML
+295 EYPDAKQERPS
-308 GHHELYVDFNEKI
+308 
-321 VKDSE
+321 
-326 IGFKTGGLKT
+326 
-336 LDIDLTGLSLFEL
+336 
-349 TNNDVNNKYVWGNEK
+349 TNITD
-364 VLSGGIGISLLGTQ
+364 LLGRNLVDSDISNGPTCELL
-378 DGSMS
+378 S
-383 AIAKEDCYGVKIKL
+383 
-397 NTGLVGGLL
+397 GLVGGGLTCRVDFGATIPVGSEVGYYTTGGGLASISLGATKLNAYDTGDNNPQSINTESGIGVSALVGGAREFSMILTKKDTRRLELDLPSGINLL
-406 DAILGL
+406 SAVKV
-412 LGNTHY
+412 H
-418 YYAYSRDPVEIDVSS
+418 YAYSRDPVEIDVSS

-447 NLPTPSD
+447 NLPTPSE
-454 DGSVS
+454 GTVI
-459 YSLDRWPS
+459 YSLISWPS

-473 ISGNRITGMTVNG
+473 ISGNHMTGMTVNG
-486 DYVVQAI
+486 DYVVKAV
-493 YKRGE
+493 YTREEK

-507 HRDKKEAE
+507 HRNKKEAV

-524 TSANQGQYTVVESSG
+524 TSGNEGQYTVVESSG

-553 QNLVDDDYTNYA
+553 QNLVDGDYTNYA

-589 PQGGG
+589 PQGG

-613 LKFFFIRLYNDGKEV
+613 LKFFFIRLYKDGEEV

-633 AENDAVGVGLVGNDG
+633 AENDAVRVGLVGNDG
-648 SKLRFYVETDQTFD
+648 SKLRFYVETDRTFD

-721 SSAAS
+721 SSVAS
-726 VGSTMNNLSYVIDNS
+726 VGATTNNLSYVIDNS

-771 PVGAILRTPGYVLN
+771 PLGAILRTPGYVLN

-809 GGLASIEVI
+809 SGLASIEVI

-831 QDYDEVRISFPSLA
+831 QDYNEVRISFPSLA

-866 IPDCAEEPDDQG
+866 IPDCAEELEVQG
-878 GTDGITYKSI
+878 EIDIVYRGI
-888 TEHVCVDETNDLGK
+888 TEHVCVDETTYLGN

-909 QDDKVGTKLT
+909 KPELLGTELT

-926 GNGQKIEQEAELQQD
+926 GNGQKIEQEAALQQD
-941 DKGYFFELSLPVG
+941 NNGYFFELSLPVG

-973 LKTTWKRNAADT
+973 LKTTWKRNASDT

-990 SNWTDGSP
+990 NNWTDGSP
-998 WGCTNVVIPT
+998 WGCTNVVIPA

-1015 LKAWGSVDKF
+1015 LNAWGSVDKF

-1110 YSRAVTTATSGTDL
+1110 YSRAVTTATSGT
-1124 NGTVAATADWS
+1124 NGTVAATVDWS
-1135 RTFNAVAQLYE
+1135 RTFNAVAQPYE

-1156 NEGDGTSYRLRFP
+1156 NDWGTSYRLRFP

-1182 GWVKE
+1182 GWVKK

-1194 RNMNGKFAYEESG
+1194 RNMNGKFAYEVIG
-1207 FKPENAGRSFTFKL
+1207 FNPENAGSSFTFEL

-1264 VFGEEEGLVRISLSE
+1264 IFGGEEGLVRISLGE
-1279 NGNLSFDVAGEQSNT
+1279 NGDLSFDVAGEQSNT
-1294 IAPLQAFYVEASG
+1294 IAPLQAFYVEVSG
-1307 DNASDNVDITYT
+1307 DYASDNVNITYT

-1326 FASTATRSSRSA
+1326 SASTATRSSRSA
-1338 SVPAAGEM
+1338 SVPTAGEM

-1355 VSSCSLLRS
+1355 VSSCSLLHS
-1364 AGASDAYNAKEDV
+1364 AGASDAYNAKEDIV
-1377 ITLIDENFMPKVKV
+1377 SLIDEDFMPKVKV
-1391 YTVAGKRALDIQKI
+1391 YTVADKRALDIQKMS
-1405 KNAARVD
+1405 NATRVG

-1424 KFTLNY
+1424 EFTLDY

-1439 VDKQTGNRYLL
+1439 VDKQTGKRYLL

-1461 MKSNNGRFYLVKE
+1461 MKSNDGRFYLVKE

>member
-1 MRVFFQT
+1 MSVFFQT

-18 RIARKKWSASVPLL
+18 RIAGKKWSASVPLF

-44 RDEDLLPSVQSVEH
+44 RDEDLLPSVQSFEQG
-58 NGTRTEDNANTSG
+58 GTRAEAASTSG
-71 LTISGDIKKFYD
+71 LEVVQDA
-83 DKNNLLYSGYTYA
+83 TYGA
-96 PSRRVPLVGEGRV
+96 TYKPNCRVPLVGEGRV

-132 DKNLDNSV
+132 DKNLDNFVSL
-140 KLTGLAEVNTGLP
+140 KGLAEVNTGLP

-188 LKGFW
+188 LQGFW
-193 VKTYLKGEEQD
+193 VKTYLKGKEQD
-204 GSSTSGSGDDF
+204 GSSTSGSGENF

-267 NPKKIAASFGYYKE
+267 NPKKIAAEKH
-281 AETNSGLGNTNNLI
+281 
-295 DEYPDNSEQLSML
+295 EYPYAEQERPLHPLSKGDL
-308 GHHELYVDFNEKI
+308 VNESLTDGPVCELV
-321 VKDSE
+321 S
-326 IGFKTGGLKT
+326 
-336 LDIDLTGLSLFEL
+336 
-349 TNNDVNNKYVWGNEK
+349 
-364 VLSGGIGISLLGTQ
+364 
-378 DGSMS
+378 
-383 AIAKEDCYGVKIKL
+383 
-397 NTGLVGGLL
+397 
-406 DAILGL
+406 GL
-412 LGNTHY
+412 LGGGLTCRVDFGATIPVGSEVGYYTTGGGLASISLGKTKLNAYDTSDNNPQSINTESGIGVSALAGGAREFSMILTKKDTRRLELDLPSGINLLSAVQVH
-418 YYAYSRDPVEIDVSS
+418 YAYSRDPVEIDVSS

-447 NLPTPSD
+447 DLPTPSE
-454 DGSVS
+454 GTVT
-459 YSLDRWPS
+459 YSLISWPS

-486 DYVVQAI
+486 DYVVKAV
-493 YKRGE
+493 YTRE
-498 ETSWSYAVI
+498 EKEISWSYAVI
-507 HRDKKEAE
+507 HRNKKEAE

-524 TSANQGQYTVVESSG
+524 TSGNEGQYTVVESSG

-553 QNLVDDDYTNYA
+553 QNLVDGDYTNYA

-589 PQGGG
+589 PQGG

-613 LKFFFIRLYNDGKEV
+613 LKFFFIRLYKDGKEV

-648 SKLRFYVETDQTFD
+648 SKLRFYVETDRTFD

-721 SSAAS
+721 SSVAS
-726 VGSTMNNLSYVIDNS
+726 VGATTNNLSYVIDNS

-771 PVGAILRTPGYVLN
+771 PLGAILRTPGYVLN

-809 GGLASIEVI
+809 SGLASIEVI

-831 QDYDEVRISFPSLA
+831 QDYNEVRISFPSLA

-866 IPDCAEEPDDQG
+866 IPDCAEELEVQG
-878 GTDGITYKSI
+878 EIDIVYRGI
-888 TEHVCVDETNDLGK
+888 TEHVCVDETTYLGN

-909 QDDKVGTKLT
+909 KPELLGTELT

-926 GNGQKIEQEAELQQD
+926 GNGQKIEQEAALQQD
-941 DKGYFFELSLPVG
+941 NNGYFFELSLPVG

-973 LKTTWKRNAADT
+973 LKTTWKRNASDT

-990 SNWTDGSP
+990 NNWTDGSP
-998 WGCTNVVIPT
+998 WGCTNVVIPA

-1015 LKAWGSVDKF
+1015 LNAWGSVDKF

-1110 YSRAVTTATSGTDL
+1110 YSRAVTTATSGTDP
-1124 NGTVAATADWS
+1124 NGTVAATVDWS
-1135 RTFNAVAQLYE
+1135 RTFNAVAQPYE

-1156 NEGDGTSYRLRFP
+1156 NDWGTSYRLRFP

-1182 GWVKE
+1182 GWVKK

-1194 RNMNGKFAYEESG
+1194 RNMNGKFAYEVIG
-1207 FKPENAGRSFTFKL
+1207 FNPENAGSSFTFEL

-1264 VFGEEEGLVRISLSE
+1264 IFGGEEGLVRISLGE
-1279 NGNLSFDVAGEQSNT
+1279 NGDLSFDVAGEQSNT
-1294 IAPLQAFYVEASG
+1294 IAPLQAFYVEVSG
-1307 DNASDNVDITYT
+1307 DYASDNVNITYT

-1326 FASTATRSSRSA
+1326 SASTATRSSRSA
-1338 SVPAAGEM
+1338 SVPTAGEM

-1355 VSSCSLLRS
+1355 VSSCSLLHS
-1364 AGASDAYNAKEDV
+1364 AGASDAYNAKEDIV
-1377 ITLIDENFMPKVKV
+1377 SLIDEDFMPKVKV
-1391 YTVAGKRALDIQKI
+1391 YTVADKRALDIQKMS
-1405 KNAARVD
+1405 NATRVG

-1424 KFTLNY
+1424 EFTLDY

-1439 VDKQTGNRYLL
+1439 VDKQTGKRYLL

-1461 MKSNNGRFYLVKE
+1461 MKSNDGRFYLVKE